1 MKKSLKCFNVVTII
15 ALLLS
20 ITLPS
25 PSAFAEIHKKSWD
38 ELQGNDVRIKAEQVN
53 AEIYRGEVAER
64 EHVFQYTIENTGDT
78 PIQELVLKQNNEN
91 EITFLSQSMK
101 VNGEKLPENKVA
113 DFYVEEKDKGG
124 KLLSSNLKIRDL
136 KSHEK
141 MTVLIKASR
150 TQHFNKEYKQ
160 KISVQ
165 KDQVQIG
172 SMSFDVEGIPSE
184 DKVEAT
190 ADDEADSSK
199 KSVVPSVNNT
209 TKKVDEKLKV
219 SVEDTNKPTSNTE
232 LVKQPVTEAEK
243 QPEKEVA
250 KQSDAEVQAA
260 SENASKVQIQVGD
273 KQGFGDPLYSVI
285 TAGDLVQTGNVTLG
299 LTTDHYGRQSLGYKT
314 NKMTVDVDNDDS
326 TFNSST
332 GAFPTIPA
340 GSKVKKAYLFWTAA
354 MGVPGNITD
363 RKVTEDQVRQ
373 PVKMKMG
380 NKQYAE
386 VSADSIRKADYLP
399 YISNY
404 SGSGAGYVAYADVT
418 NVIAQ
423 QGISQTLTV
432 ANVPQIKDVTGG
444 GYYWGNWNL
453 ILVYENYKE
462 TVKDM
467 KIWEGLVSQKSTA
480 WTDVSVNKIN
490 TPKEGAFK
498 AKFSYFSSQGDPA
511 EKDGYAYDYGE
522 YDFGAGYIKIK
533 NINGKDND
541 ANDSSMTEVQVDGTN
556 EFVTK
561 KYPGYNPDWTNSF
574 STDIHTYHFEGPN
587 QVKNDL
593 KEAKMRFRANGAT
606 GDIYVLNNATFVTEH
621 NAPNLQ
627 VDKKALDS
635 AGKEI
640 KEVKAGE
647 EITYKIE
654 VKNDTKN
661 NQAPVSNVK
670 GFDKLDD
677 RLEYVPGS
685 IQYVTGS
692 NTGQKTD
699 DASDDEAEFVN
710 NQIDFRI
717 GEGADAKDGGVLK
730 PGESAVLTFKVKV
743 KESIKSDTTVKNVVA
758 VKGQDSA
765 EIKYESEDDANVTVT
780 IPKEVPGEIE
790 ARKIASNKSPKLG
803 DEVEYRITFKNK
815 VKDGRLD
822 VLTIEDELPS
832 SLEFVKDS
840 LKAEGVQPEP
850 VELKFENGKIIAK
863 YPAITDMEERSIVF
877 KTKVKENAEIGKEI
891 TNKATVSDKTTSPKN
906 IEEKITPQHKAGRI
920 DAKKKATN
928 KKPKLGEE
936 FEYQISFNNTVEN
949 GKLEAVTIEDEIP
962 ANLEFIQ
969 GSERAE
975 GAGPSPVELK
985 VENGK
990 VIAKYPAITDT
1001 KERSIIFK
1009 VKVKEEAKAGETI
1022 VNKAV
1027 VSDPNGQS
1035 EHPEEK
1041 VTPDYKDGKVDVDK
1055 SVTNQTPKLG
1065 EEVEYRITFHN
1076 TVENGKLEKVMIE
1089 DTLPAGV
1096 EYVKDSLKAEGI
1108 KPEPVELKMENGKII
1123 AKYPEITDTE
1133 KRSIVFKVKV
1143 KDSAKVGEAIV
1154 NKAIAKDPKHD
1165 PVDAK
1170 VVITPQSKKGEI
1182 AATKVVNNEKPKLGE
1197 EIEYRISF
1205 HNTVE
1210 NGKIA
1215 EVRVED
1221 TIPKGL
1227 EYVENSIKAEGEAPS
1242 PVELTVE
1249 AGVVKAK
1256 YIDITDTKERSIV
1269 FKVKV
1274 KEEVEVGKEIVNK
1287 AIVDDT
1293 KHQPIEPE
1301 ERITPQHK
1309 DGIINAAKIVDNP
1322 SPKLGE
1328 EVEYRISFKNT
1339 VENGKLEKVKIED
1352 TIPNGLEYVKGSE
1365 KAEGDKPAPVKLH
1378 VKDGKVIAE
1387 YENITDTKERSI
1399 VFTVKV
1405 KEEAE
1410 IGKEIV
1416 NQAIVDDTKDS
1427 KKPEAKITPLHKDGK
1442 IKAKKSVN
1450 NETPKLGEEVEYR
1463 ISFKNTV
1470 ENGKLAEVKIEDTLP
1485 EGLEYVE
1492 NSLKAEGAGPNPVE
1506 LKMENGKVLAKY
1518 PEITDIEERSIT
1530 FKVKVKEEVKVGE
1543 KIVNKAIVDD
1553 TKHDPINPKAEITPQ
1568 YKDGKIEAEKVVNNP
1583 SPKLE
1588 EEVEYR
1594 ISFKNTVEHGKLAG
1608 VIIEDDLPNGLEYV
1622 KGSLQAEGSKPD
1634 PVELKFENGKVL
1646 AKYPEI
1652 TDTKERSITFK
1663 VKVKGNVSDTII
1675 NQAIVSDTKH
1685 PPETPKAEIIPQ
1697 HKDGKL
1703 EAKKVVNNL
1712 LPKLGEEVEYRI
1724 SFKNTVENG
1733 KLAEVKI
1740 EDTLPEGLEYV
1751 ENSLKAEGAGT
1762 DSVELKFENG
1772 KILAKYPEI
1781 TDTKERSITFKVKV
1795 KDEVKIGGKIVNK
1808 AIIDDTK
1815 KEPETPTAEIT
1826 PQHKDGKVEA
1836 EKTVNNPSP
1845 KLGEEIE
1852 YRISFKNTV
1861 ENGKLAEVKIEDTLP
1876 NGLEYVKDSLQAEGS
1891 KPNPVELKVKDGKV
1905 IAKYPE
1911 ITDIEERSIVFKAK
1925 VKEDFK
1931 VGEGIVNKVVVDDTK
1946 DPKTREVTV
1955 TPEYKDGKLKA
1966 EKFVNNKKPKLGE
1979 EVEYR
1984 INFKNTVENG
1994 KLVEVKVEDE
2004 IPAGLEYV
2012 ENSLQAEGSKPNPV
2026 ELKFENG
2033 KVMAKYPVITDTKE
2047 RSIVFKAKVKEEAEI
2062 GKEIVNKAIVVDT
2075 THEPEKPYVEITPQ
2089 YKDGKI
2095 VAEKVANNHKPKL
2108 GEEVEYRI
2116 RFKNTVENG
2125 KLAEVNIKDT
2135 LPKGLEYVE
2144 GSITAEGSKP
2154 KPVELKVENGKV
2166 TAKYPAITD
2175 TEERSI
2181 VFKAKVKESVKAGEE
2196 IVNEAI
2202 VDDTKNV
2209 PEEPYVPIT
2218 PQYKDGKIEA
2228 RKEVSNHEP
2237 KLGEEIEYRI
2247 IFNNTVKDGKLA
2259 EVKIEDE
2266 IPAGLEFVQGSE
2278 KAEGDEPKPVE
2289 LKVENG
2295 KVIAT
2300 YSEIIDTKERS
2311 IAFKVKV
2318 KDSVAI
2324 GKGITNKA
2332 IIHVDDPNHPIIEP
2346 TAKITPQYKDGKVKA
2361 DKKVSK
2367 KDPKLGEEIEYRISF
2382 HNTVKDGKLAEVKIE
2397 DEIPSGLEYV
2407 KDSLKAEGEEPAP
2420 VELKEEAG
2428 KVTAKYEN
2436 ITDTKERSII
2446 FKVKVKDSVEVDKAI
2461 VNKAIVDDTKNPPE
2475 RPEVYITP
2483 QHKDGKVKA
2492 DKKVSKKDPKLGE
2505 EVEYQIRFKNTVENG
2520 KLAEVKIEDQLPT
2533 GLEYVKDS
2541 LKSEG
2546 NEPNPVE
2553 LKEEAGKIT
2562 AKYENITDTAERSI
2576 IFKVKVTEVAKV
2588 GKKIVNTAIVDDDNP
2603 KNPPQKPEAI
2613 ITPEYKDGKLKAEK
2627 TVNNP
2632 APKLGEEVE
2641 YRITFRNVVE
2651 HGKVAKVKIKD
2662 ELPSSLEFVE
2672 GSERAEGENP
2682 KPLHVKVKNGIVLAE
2697 YPEIVDTKER
2707 SIIFKV
2713 KVKEKAKVG
2722 EEIVNT
2728 AVVEDTINPPEQP
2741 NVTIQPQYKDGALQA
2756 EKTVSNQEPKLGEEV
2771 EYRISFENTVENGRL
2786 TEVKVEDEIPAG
2798 LEYVQ
2803 DSIKSDGPEPNP
2815 VELKVEN
2822 GKVTVKYPEITDMK
2836 KRSIIFKVKVQETV
2850 QVGKEIINKAIVDDN
2865 NPTTPPV
2872 ESLIPI
2878 TPQYKDG
2885 KLEARK
2891 EVSNHEPKLGEEIE
2905 YRITFNG
2912 TVDGGK
2918 LVDVKIEDEIP
2929 AGLEYVKDSLEA
2941 VGDKPV
2947 PTELKVENGKVTA
2960 KYPEITDTKERSII
2974 FKAKVK
2980 ETVKVG
2986 GEITNKAIIHVDD
2999 PNHPVIEPTATIKP
3013 EYKDGQLKAMKAV
3026 SNKEPKLGEEVEYRI
3041 SFKNTVEN
3049 GKVAEVKVEDEIP
3062 AGLEYVQDSLRFE
3075 GAEPNPVELKV
3086 EFGKVI
3092 AKYLDIADRKE
3103 RSIIFK
3109 AKVKETVETGEKIV
3123 NKAIVGDT
3131 INQPEEPVVSITP
3144 QYKDGM
3150 LKAEK
3155 EVSNKEPKLGEE
3167 VEYRISFKNTVEN
3180 GKLAEVKIEDQLPD
3194 GLEYV
3199 KDSVKAKGAIEVK
3212 VENGKLTAKYENII
3226 DTKERNITFKVKVKE
3241 KAGEEIVNRAIVDD
3255 GINQPLEPTVSIK
3268 PKEPEVKPED
3278 PKEPEVKPED
3288 PKEPEVKPEDP
3299 KEPEVKPED
3308 PKEPE
3313 VKPEDPKEPEVKP
3326 EDPKEPEVKPEDP
3339 KEPEVKPEDPKEP
3352 EVKPE
3357 DPKEPEVKPED
3368 PKEPEVKPEDPKE
3381 PEVKPEDPKEPEVKP
3396 EDPKEPEVKPED
3408 PKEPEVKP
3416 EDPKEPEVKP
3426 EDPKEPEV
3434 KPEDPKEP
3442 EVKPEDPKE
3451 PEVKPEDPKEP
3462 EVKPED
3468 PKEPEVKPEDPK
3480 EPEVKP
3486 EDPKEPEVKPEDPKE
3501 PEVKLEK
3508 PEVRLEKLIKEPQV
3522 KVERELPKTGAAS
3535 PWMVSVGA
3543 GISFLVGG
3551 VLFVLGRRRKQ

>member
-38 ELQGNDVRIKAEQVN
+38 ELQGSDVRIKAEQVN

-423 QGISQTLTV
+423 QGISQTVTV
-432 ANVPQIKDVTGG
+432 ANVPQIKFEKGS

-574 STDIHTYHFEGPN
+574 STDIHTYHLEGPN

-780 IPKEVPGEIE
+780 IPKEVSGEIE

-863 YPAITDMEERSIVF
+863 YSAITDMEERSIVF

-906 IEEKITPQHKAGRI
+906 IEEKITPQHKAGKI

-990 VIAKYPAITDT
+990 VIAKYPEITDT

-1399 VFTVKV
+1399 VFKVKV

-1568 YKDGKIEAEKVVNNP
+1568 YKDGKIEAEKIVNNP

-1594 ISFKNTVEHGKLAG
+1594 ISFKNTVEHGKLAE

-1622 KGSLQAEGSKPD
+1622 KGSLQAEGSKPN

-1703 EAKKVVNNL
+1703 EAKKVVNNET
-1712 LPKLGEEVEYRI
+1712 PKLGEEVEYRI

-1762 DSVELKFENG
+1762 DSVELTFENG
-1772 KILAKYPEI
+1772 KIMAKYPEI

-1815 KEPETPTAEIT
+1815 KEPEIPTAEIT

-1955 TPEYKDGKLKA
+1955 TPEYKDGKLTA

-2181 VFKAKVKESVKAGEE
+2181 VFKAKVKESVKVGEE
-2196 IVNEAI
+2196 IVNEVI

-2259 EVKIEDE
+2259 ELKIEDE

-2278 KAEGDEPKPVE
+2278 KAEGAEPKPME

-2300 YSEIIDTKERS
+2300 YAEIMDTEERS
-2311 IAFKVKV
+2311 IVFKVKV
-2318 KDSVAI
+2318 KESVTI
-2324 GKGITNKA
+2324 GKAITNKA

-2346 TAKITPQYKDGKVKA
+2346 TAKITPQYKDGKIIA
-2361 DKKVSK
+2361 HKKVNNDK
-2367 KDPKLGEEIEYRISF
+2367 PKLGEEIEYRISF
-2382 HNTVKDGKLAEVKIE
+2382 SNTVKDGKLAEVKIE

-2407 KDSLKAEGEEPAP
+2407 KDSLKAEGDEPAP

-2446 FKVKVKDSVEVDKAI
+2446 FKVKVKDTAEVDKAI

-2475 RPEVYITP
+2475 RPEVDITP

-2541 LKSEG
+2541 LKAEG

-2822 GKVTVKYPEITDMK
+2822 GKVTAKYPEITDMK

-3013 EYKDGQLKAMKAV
+3013 EYKDGKLKATKAV

-3278 PKEPEVKPED
+3278 PKEPEVK
-3288 PKEPEVKPEDP
+3288 
-3299 KEPEVKPED
+3299 
-3308 PKEPE
+3308 
-3313 VKPEDPKEPEVKP
+3313 
-3326 EDPKEPEVKPEDP
+3326 
-3339 KEPEVKPEDPKEP
+3339 
-3352 EVKPE
+3352 
-3357 DPKEPEVKPED
+3357 
-3368 PKEPEVKPEDPKE
+3368 
-3381 PEVKPEDPKEPEVKP
+3381 
-3396 EDPKEPEVKPED
+3396 
-3408 PKEPEVKP
+3408 
-3416 EDPKEPEVKP
+3416 
-3426 EDPKEPEV
+3426 
-3434 KPEDPKEP
+3434 
-3442 EVKPEDPKE
+3442 
-3451 PEVKPEDPKEP
+3451 
-3462 EVKPED
+3462 
-3468 PKEPEVKPEDPK
+3468 
-3480 EPEVKP
+3480 
-3486 EDPKEPEVKPEDPKE
+3486 
-3501 PEVKLEK
+3501 LEK

>member
-1 MKKSLKCFNVVTII
+1 MKQVLKCFNVVTMIT
-15 ALLLS
+15 LLLS
-20 ITLPS
+20 IILPS
-25 PSAFAEIHKKSWD
+25 PSAFATEINKKSWD
-38 ELQGNDVRIKAEQVN
+38 ELQGNDVKIKAEQVN
-53 AEIYRGEVAER
+53 AEIYKGEVAER
-64 EHVFQYTIENTGDT
+64 EHVFQYTIENTGAT

-91 EITFLSQSMK
+91 EITFPSQSVK

-124 KLLSSNLKIRDL
+124 KVLSSNLKIKDL

-141 MTVLIKASR
+141 MTVLIKAR
-150 TQHFNKEYKQ
+150 RAQHFNKEYKQ

-165 KDQVQIG
+165 KDQLQIG
-172 SMSFDVEGIPSE
+172 NMSVDVEGIPSE
-184 DKVEAT
+184 DKVEANT
-190 ADDEADSSK
+190 DDEADSSK
-199 KSVVPSVNNT
+199 KEIGSPADAKS
-209 TKKVDEKLKV
+209 KEVDGKLKV
-219 SVEDTNKPTSNTE
+219 SAGDKNKPTANTE
-232 LVKQPVTEAEK
+232 LVKQPVDKDEKKLEKEAEN
-243 QPEKEVA
+243 
-250 KQSDAEVQAA
+250 QSDAKVQAA
-260 SENASKVQIQVGD
+260 SENASKVQMQTGD
-273 KQGFGDPLYSVI
+273 KQGFGDPLYSTI
-285 TAGDLVQTGNVTLG
+285 TAGNLVQTGNVTLG
-299 LTTDHYGRQSLGYKT
+299 LTTDHYGRQSMGYKT

-332 GAFPTIPA
+332 GAFPNIPA

-354 MGVPGNITD
+354 MGLPGNIAD

-380 NKQYAE
+380 NKEYAD
-386 VSADSIRKADYLP
+386 VTADSIRKADYLP

-480 WTDVSVNKIN
+480 WTDISVNKIN

-574 STDIHTYHFEGPN
+574 STDIHTYHLEGPT

-593 KEAKMRFRANGAT
+593 KEAKMRFRANGGG

-635 AGKEI
+635 AGKEV
-640 KEVKAGE
+640 KEIKAGE
-647 EITYKIE
+647 EFTYQIE

-685 IQYVTGS
+685 IQYISGS
-692 NTGQKTD
+692 NKGNKTD
-699 DASDDEAEFVN
+699 NASDDEAEFVN
-710 NQIDFRI
+710 NQIDFRV
-717 GEGADAKDGGVLK
+717 GEGANAKDGGVLK
-730 PGESAVLTFKVKV
+730 PGESAIITFKVKV
-743 KESIKSDTTVKNVVA
+743 KASVQSDTTIKNIVA
-758 VKGQDSA
+758 VKGKDST
-765 EIKYESEDDANVTVT
+765 EVNYETTDDANVTVT
-780 IPKEVPGEIE
+780 LPKEVPGEIE
-790 ARKIASNKSPKLG
+790 ARKIASNKTPKLG

-815 VKDGRLD
+815 TKDGRLD

-832 SLEFVKDS
+832 NLEYVKDS
-840 LKAEGVQPEP
+840 LKAEGAKPEP
-850 VELKFENGKIIAK
+850 VELKFENGKVMAK
-863 YPAITDMEERSIVF
+863 YPEIMDMEERSIVF
-877 KTKVKENAEIGKEI
+877 KTKVKETAKIGEEIV
-891 TNKATVSDKTTSPKN
+891 NKATVSDKTNPPKDL
-906 IEEKITPQHKAGRI
+906 EEKITPQHKAGKI
-920 DAKKKATN
+920 AAKKKATN

-936 FEYQISFNNTVEN
+936 VEYQISFKNTVEN
-949 GKLEAVTIEDEIP
+949 GKLDAVTIEDEIP
-962 ANLEFIQ
+962 ANLEFVQ

-975 GAGPSPVELK
+975 GAEPNPVELK

-990 VIAKYPAITDT
+990 VIAKYPEITDT
-1001 KERSIIFK
+1001 KERSISF
-1009 VKVKEEAKAGETI
+1009 KVKEEAKAGETI

-1027 VSDPNGQS
+1027 VSEPNGQS

-1041 VTPDYKDGKVDVDK
+1041 ITPDYKYGKVDVEK

-1065 EEVEYRITFHN
+1065 EEVEYRITFYN
-1076 TVENGKLEKVMIE
+1076 TVENGKLEKVLVE
-1089 DTLPAGV
+1089 DTLPKGV

-1108 KPEPVELKMENGKII
+1108 KPEPVELKVEDGKVM

-1154 NKAIAKDPKHD
+1154 NKAIAKDPKNE
-1165 PVDAK
+1165 PAESK

-1182 AATKVVNNEKPKLGE
+1182 AATKVVNNKKPKLGE

-1210 NGKIA
+1210 NGKLE

-1227 EYVENSIKAEGEAPS
+1227 EYVENSIKAEGEAPG
-1242 PVELTVE
+1242 PVELAVE
-1249 AGVVKAK
+1249 NGIVKAK
-1256 YIDITDTKERSIV
+1256 YIDIMDMKERSIV

-1274 KEEVEVGKEIVNK
+1274 KEEAKVDKEIVNK

-1293 KHQPIEPE
+1293 KNPPIEPE
-1301 ERITPQHK
+1301 ERITPQYK
-1309 DGIINAAKIVDNP
+1309 DGIIDSKKTVDNP

-1339 VENGKLEKVKIED
+1339 VENGKLEKVTIED
-1352 TIPNGLEYVKGSE
+1352 IIPNGLEYVKGSE
-1365 KAEGDKPAPVKLH
+1365 KAEGEKPAPLKLS

-1387 YENITDTKERSI
+1387 YENITDMKERSI
-1399 VFTVKV
+1399 VFKVKV

-1410 IGKEIV
+1410 IGKEII
-1416 NQAIVDDTKDS
+1416 NKAIVDDMKHP
-1427 KKPEAKITPLHKDGK
+1427 KEPEAKITPLHKDGK
-1442 IKAKKSVN
+1442 IKAKKIVN

-1463 ISFKNTV
+1463 ISIKNTV
-1470 ENGKLAEVKIEDTLP
+1470 KYGKL
-1485 EGLEYVE
+1485 
-1492 NSLKAEGAGPNPVE
+1492 
-1506 LKMENGKVLAKY
+1506 
-1518 PEITDIEERSIT
+1518 TD
-1530 FKVKVKEEVKVGE
+1530 
-1543 KIVNKAIVDD
+1543 
-1553 TKHDPINPKAEITPQ
+1553 
-1568 YKDGKIEAEKVVNNP
+1568 
-1583 SPKLE
+1583 
-1588 EEVEYR
+1588 
-1594 ISFKNTVEHGKLAG
+1594 
-1608 VIIEDDLPNGLEYV
+1608 VI
-1622 KGSLQAEGSKPD
+1622 
-1634 PVELKFENGKVL
+1634 
-1646 AKYPEI
+1646 
-1652 TDTKERSITFK
+1652 
-1663 VKVKGNVSDTII
+1663 
-1675 NQAIVSDTKH
+1675 
-1685 PPETPKAEIIPQ
+1685 
-1697 HKDGKL
+1697 
-1703 EAKKVVNNL
+1703 
-1712 LPKLGEEVEYRI
+1712 
-1724 SFKNTVENG
+1724 
-1733 KLAEVKI
+1733 I

-1772 KILAKYPEI
+1772 KVMAKYPEIMDTEERSIVFKVKVKEEVTVGKKIINKATIDDSQNKPVNPTAEIIPQYKDGKLEAKKMVNNETPKLGEEVEYRISFKNTVEHGKLTEVKIEDDLPNGLEYVKDSVKAVGAKPAPVELKFENGKVMAKYPEI

-1795 KDEVKIGGKIVNK
+1795 KGKVSDWIVNEAIVSDTKHPPETPTAEIIPQHKDGKVKAKKTVNNETPKLGEEVEYRISFKNTVEDGKLAEVKIEDTLPEGLEYVENSVKAEGSKPDPVELKVENGKVMAKYPEITDTEERSITFKVKVKDEVKVGKKIVNK

-1815 KEPETPTAEIT
+1815 NEPETPTAEIT

-1836 EKTVNNPSP
+1836 KKTVNNETP
-1845 KLGEEIE
+1845 KLGEEVE

-1861 ENGKLAEVKIEDTLP
+1861 ENGKLAELKIEDDLP
-1876 NGLEYVKDSLQAEGS
+1876 NGLEYVKDSLRAEGS
-1891 KPNPVELKVKDGKV
+1891 KPDPVELKVKDGKV

-1911 ITDIEERSIVFKAK
+1911 ITDTEERSIVFKAK
-1925 VKEDFK
+1925 VKEEFK

-1946 DPKTREVTV
+1946 DPTTSEVTI

-1984 INFKNTVENG
+1984 ISFKNTVENG

-2004 IPAGLEYV
+2004 IPAGLEFV
-2012 ENSLQAEGSKPNPV
+2012 ENSLQAEGFKPSPV

-2033 KVMAKYPVITDTKE
+2033 KVMAKYLEIADTKE
-2047 RSIVFKAKVKEEAEI
+2047 RSIIFKVKVKEEAEI

-2075 THEPEKPYVEITPQ
+2075 KNEPEEPRVEITPQ

-2095 VAEKVANNHKPKL
+2095 AAQKVANNHKPKL

-2116 RFKNTVENG
+2116 SFKNTIENG
-2125 KLAEVNIKDT
+2125 KLAEVNIKDA
-2135 LPKGLEYVE
+2135 LPNGLEYVE

-2154 KPVELKVENGKV
+2154 KPVELQVKNNKVM
-2166 TAKYPAITD
+2166 AKYPEITD

-2181 VFKAKVKESVKAGEE
+2181 VFKAKVKESAKVGEE

-2202 VDDTKNV
+2202 VDDTKNL

-2228 RKEVSNHEP
+2228 RKEVSNREP

-2247 IFNNTVKDGKLA
+2247 IFNNTVKDGKLV
-2259 EVKIEDE
+2259 EVKIEDK
-2266 IPAGLEFVQGSE
+2266 IPAGLEFVEGSE
-2278 KAEGDEPKPVE
+2278 KAEGEEPKPVE

-2295 KVIAT
+2295 KVMAK
-2300 YSEIIDTKERS
+2300 YSEIMDTKERS
-2311 IAFKVKV
+2311 IVFKVKV
-2318 KDSVAI
+2318 KDSVTI
-2324 GKGITNKA
+2324 GKDITNKA
-2332 IIHVDDPNHPIIEP
+2332 IIHVDDPNHPVIDP
-2346 TAKITPQYKDGKVKA
+2346 TAKITPQYKDGKIA
-2361 DKKVSK
+2361 AHKKVNNHK
-2367 KDPKLGEEIEYRISF
+2367 PKLGEEIEYRISF
-2382 HNTVKDGKLAEVKIE
+2382 NNTVKDGKLAEVKIE
-2397 DEIPSGLEYV
+2397 DEIPFGLEYV
-2407 KDSLKAEGEEPAP
+2407 KDSLKAEGDKPAP

-2428 KVTAKYEN
+2428 KVSAKYEN
-2436 ITDTKERSII
+2436 ITDMKERSII

-2475 RPEVYITP
+2475 RPEVDITP
-2483 QHKDGKVKA
+2483 QHKDGKFKA
-2492 DKKVSKKDPKLGE
+2492 NKKVSKKDPKLGE
-2505 EVEYQIRFKNTVENG
+2505 EVEYRISFNNTVENG
-2520 KLAEVKIEDQLPT
+2520 KLAEVKIEDQLPN

-2541 LKSEG
+2541 LKAEG

-2576 IFKVKVTEVAKV
+2576 IFKVKVTEAVKV

-2613 ITPEYKDGKLKAEK
+2613 ITPEYKNGKIKAEK

-2662 ELPSSLEFVE
+2662 ELPNSLEFVE
-2672 GSERAEGENP
+2672 GSERAEGDSP
-2682 KPLHVKVKNGIVLAE
+2682 KPLHVKVKNGTVLAE
-2697 YPEIVDTKER
+2697 YPEITDTKER
-2707 SIIFKV
+2707 SIVFKG
-2713 KVKEKAKVG
+2713 KVKEKAKIG
-2722 EEIVNT
+2722 EAIVNT
-2728 AVVEDTINPPEQP
+2728 AVVEDTINPPEKP
-2741 NVTIQPQYKDGALQA
+2741 NVAIQPQHKDGALQA
-2756 EKTVSNQEPKLGEEV
+2756 EKTVSNHEPKLGEEV
-2771 EYRISFENTVENGRL
+2771 EYRISFENTVENGKL
-2786 TEVKVEDEIPAG
+2786 TEVKVEDKIPAG

-2822 GKVTVKYPEITDMK
+2822 GKVTAKYPEITDTK
-2836 KRSIIFKVKVQETV
+2836 KRSIIFKAKVQETV
-2850 QVGKEIINKAIVDDN
+2850 QVGKEIINKAVVDDN
-2865 NPTTPPV
+2865 NPTNPPV
-2872 ESLIPI
+2872 ESLVPI

-2912 TVDGGK
+2912 IVDGGK

-2929 AGLEYVKDSLEA
+2929 SVLEYVKDSLKA

-2947 PTELKVENGKVTA
+2947 PTELKVENGKVTVKYPEITDTKERSIIFKVKVKESVKVGEEITNKAIIHVDDPNHPVMEPTATIKPEYKDGKVKATKTVSNKEPKLGEEIEYRISFENTVENGKIAEVKIEDEIPAGLEYVQDSIRFEGAEPNPVELKMEFGKVIA
-2960 KYPEITDTKERSII
+2960 KYLEITDTKERSII

-2980 ETVKVG
+2980 AAPSKG
-2986 GEITNKAIIHVDD
+2986 IT
-2999 PNHPVIEPTATIKP
+2999 
-3013 EYKDGQLKAMKAV
+3013 
-3026 SNKEPKLGEEVEYRI
+3026 
-3041 SFKNTVEN
+3041 
-3049 GKVAEVKVEDEIP
+3049 
-3062 AGLEYVQDSLRFE
+3062 
-3075 GAEPNPVELKV
+3075 
-3086 EFGKVI
+3086 
-3092 AKYLDIADRKE
+3092 
-3103 RSIIFK
+3103 
-3109 AKVKETVETGEKIV
+3109 
-3123 NKAIVGDT
+3123 
-3131 INQPEEPVVSITP
+3131 
-3144 QYKDGM
+3144 
-3150 LKAEK
+3150 
-3155 EVSNKEPKLGEE
+3155 
-3167 VEYRISFKNTVEN
+3167 
-3180 GKLAEVKIEDQLPD
+3180 
-3194 GLEYV
+3194 
-3199 KDSVKAKGAIEVK
+3199 
-3212 VENGKLTAKYENII
+3212 
-3226 DTKERNITFKVKVKE
+3226 
-3241 KAGEEIVNRAIVDD
+3241 NRAIVDD
-3255 GINQPLEPTVSIK
+3255 RINPPLEPTVTILPK
-3268 PKEPEVKPED
+3268 TKEDFKIPEDPKEPEVKPEDPKEPKEPEVKPEDLKEPKEPEVKPEDPKEPKEPEVKPED

-3288 PKEPEVKPEDP
+3288 PKDLKKPEI
-3299 KEPEVKPED
+3299 
-3308 PKEPE
+3308 
-3313 VKPEDPKEPEVKP
+3313 
-3326 EDPKEPEVKPEDP
+3326 
-3339 KEPEVKPEDPKEP
+3339 
-3352 EVKPE
+3352 
-3357 DPKEPEVKPED
+3357 
-3368 PKEPEVKPEDPKE
+3368 
-3381 PEVKPEDPKEPEVKP
+3381 
-3396 EDPKEPEVKPED
+3396 
-3408 PKEPEVKP
+3408 
-3416 EDPKEPEVKP
+3416 
-3426 EDPKEPEV
+3426 
-3434 KPEDPKEP
+3434 
-3442 EVKPEDPKE
+3442 
-3451 PEVKPEDPKEP
+3451 
-3462 EVKPED
+3462 
-3468 PKEPEVKPEDPK
+3468 
-3480 EPEVKP
+3480 
-3486 EDPKEPEVKPEDPKE
+3486 
-3501 PEVKLEK
+3501 
-3508 PEVRLEKLIKEPQV
+3508 RLEKLNKDPQV
-3522 KVERELPKTGAAS
+3522 KVEKELPKTGAAH
-3535 PWMVSVGA
+3535 PWMMSVGA

>member
-1 MKKSLKCFNVVTII
+1 MKKVLKCFNVVTMIT
-15 ALLLS
+15 LLLS
-20 ITLPS
+20 IILPS
-25 PSAFAEIHKKSWD
+25 PSAFATEINKKSWD

-53 AEIYRGEVAER
+53 ALIYKGEVAKR

-78 PIQELVLKQNNEN
+78 PIQELVLKQNNDN
-91 EITFLSQSMK
+91 EIMFLPQSMK
-101 VNGEKLPENKVA
+101 VNGEKLPENKVV
-113 DFYVEEKDKGG
+113 DFYIEEKDKGG
-124 KLLSSNLKIRDL
+124 KLLSSNLKIQDV

-172 SMSFDVEGIPSE
+172 IMFVDVEGIPSE
-184 DKVEAT
+184 DKVEAN
-190 ADDEADSSK
+190 ADDEADNSK
-199 KSVVPSVNNT
+199 KNIGSPADAK
-209 TKKVDEKLKV
+209 TKEVDEKLKV
-219 SVEDTNKPTSNTE
+219 SVEDKNKPTSNTE
-232 LVKQPVTEAEK
+232 LVKQPVAKDEK
-243 QPEKEVA
+243 QLEKEA
-250 KQSDAEVQAA
+250 KNQSDVEVQAA
-260 SENASKVQIQVGD
+260 SENASTVQIQTGD
-273 KQGFGDPLYSVI
+273 KQGFGDPLYSTI
-285 TAGDLVQTGNVTLG
+285 APGNLVQTGNVTLG
-299 LTTDHYGRQSLGYKT
+299 LTTDHYGRQSMGYKT
-314 NKMTVDVDNDDS
+314 NKMTVDIDNDNS

-332 GAFPTIPA
+332 GAFPKIPT

-354 MGVPGNITD
+354 MGTPSDARADYRVSD
-363 RKVTEDQVRQ
+363 EDVRQ

-380 NKQYAE
+380 DKQYAE

-399 YISNY
+399 YIANHY
-404 SGSGAGYVAYADVT
+404 SSGAGYVAYADVT
-418 NVIAQ
+418 NVIAK
-423 QGISQTLTV
+423 QGISQTVTI
-432 ANVPQIKDVTGG
+432 ANVPQIKFEKGS

-480 WTDVSVNKIN
+480 WTDISVNKIN

-511 EKDGYAYDYGE
+511 DNDGYAYDYGE
-522 YDFGAGYIKIK
+522 YDFGLGYQKFK

-541 ANDSSMTEVQVDGTN
+541 VNDSSMTEVQVDGTN

-561 KYPGYNPDWTNSF
+561 KYQGYNPDWTNSF
-574 STDIHTYHFEGPN
+574 STDIHTYHLEGPK

-593 KEAKMRFRANGAT
+593 KEGKMRFRAYGGG
-606 GDIYVLNNATFVTEH
+606 GDIYVLNNTTFVTEH

-635 AGKEI
+635 AGKEV
-640 KEVKAGE
+640 KEIKAGE
-647 EITYKIE
+647 EFTYQIE

-670 GFDKLDD
+670 GFDKLDN

-692 NTGQKTD
+692 NKGQKTD
-699 DASDDEAEFVN
+699 DANDDEAEFVN

-717 GEGADAKDGGVLK
+717 GEGADATDGGVLQ
-730 PGESAVLTFKVKV
+730 PGESAIITFKVKV
-743 KESIKSDTTVKNVVA
+743 KASVQSDTTIKNIVA
-758 VKGQDSA
+758 VKGKDST
-765 EIKYESEDDANVTVT
+765 EVNYETADDANVTVT
-780 IPKEVPGEIE
+780 LPKEVPGEIE
-790 ARKIASNKSPKLG
+790 ATKIASNKTPSLG
-803 DEVEYRITFKNK
+803 DEVEYRITFKNII
-815 VKDGRLD
+815 KDGRLD

-863 YPAITDMEERSIVF
+863 YPEIMDMEERSIVF
-877 KTKVKENAEIGKEI
+877 KTKVKETAKIGEEIV
-891 TNKATVSDKTTSPKN
+891 NKAIISDKTNPPKDL
-906 IEEKITPQHKAGRI
+906 EEKITPQHKAGKI

-928 KKPKLGEE
+928 KRPKLGEE
-936 FEYQISFNNTVEN
+936 VEYQISFKNTVEN

-962 ANLEFIQ
+962 ANLEFVQ

-975 GAGPSPVELK
+975 GAEPNPVELK

-990 VIAKYPAITDT
+990 VIAKYPEITDT

-1009 VKVKEEAKAGETI
+1009 VKVKEEAKIGETI

-1041 VTPDYKDGKVDVDK
+1041 ITPGYKEGKVDVDK

-1076 TVENGKLEKVMIE
+1076 TVENGKLEKVLVE

-1108 KPEPVELKMENGKII
+1108 KPEPVELKMENGKVT
-1123 AKYPEITDTE
+1123 AKYPEITDME
-1133 KRSIVFKVKV
+1133 QRSIVFKVKV
-1143 KDSAKVGEAIV
+1143 KETAKVGEAIV
-1154 NKAIAKDPKHD
+1154 NKAVAKDPKHD
-1165 PVDAK
+1165 PIDAK

-1182 AATKVVNNEKPKLGE
+1182 AAKKVVNNEKPKLGE

-1210 NGKIA
+1210 NGKLA
-1215 EVRVED
+1215 EVRIED
-1221 TIPKGL
+1221 TIPEGL
-1227 EYVENSIKAEGEAPS
+1227 EYIENSVKAEGEAPG

-1256 YIDITDTKERSIV
+1256 YIDIMDTKERSIV

-1274 KEEVEVGKEIVNK
+1274 KEEAKVGKEIVNK

-1293 KHQPIEPE
+1293 KNPPIKPE
-1301 ERITPQHK
+1301 ERITPQYK
-1309 DGIINAAKIVDNP
+1309 EGIIDSKKTVDNP

-1339 VENGKLEKVKIED
+1339 VENGKLEKVKIKD

-1399 VFTVKV
+1399 VFKVKV

-1410 IGKEIV
+1410 VGKEII
-1416 NQAIVDDTKDS
+1416 NKAIVDDTKDS
-1427 KKPEAKITPLHKDGK
+1427 KEPEAKITPLHKDGK

-1470 ENGKLAEVKIEDTLP
+1470 ENGKLTEVKIEDILP
-1485 EGLEYVE
+1485 KGLEYVE

-1506 LKMENGKVLAKY
+1506 LKVENGKVLAKY
-1518 PEITDIEERSIT
+1518 PEITDTEERNII

-1543 KIVNKAIVDD
+1543 KIVNKAIIDD
-1553 TKHDPINPKAEITPQ
+1553 TKNKPETPKVEITPQ
-1568 YKDGKIEAEKVVNNP
+1568 YKDGKLEAKKTVNNET
-1583 SPKLE
+1583 PKLE
-1588 EEVEYR
+1588 EEIEYR
-1594 ISFKNTVEHGKLAG
+1594 ISFKNTVEHGKLTE

-1622 KGSLQAEGSKPD
+1622 KDSLKAAGSKPD
-1634 PVELKFENGKVL
+1634 PVKLKVENGKVL

-1663 VKVKGNVSDTII
+1663 VKVKGNVSDTIV

-1685 PPETPKAEIIPQ
+1685 PPETPTAKITPQ
-1697 HKDGKL
+1697 HKDGKV
-1703 EAKKVVNNL
+1703 EAKKVVNNET
-1712 LPKLGEEVEYRI
+1712 PKLGEEVEYRI

-1751 ENSLKAEGAGT
+1751 ENSVKAEGSKP
-1762 DSVELKFENG
+1762 DPVELKVENG
-1772 KILAKYPEI
+1772 KVLAKYLEI
-1781 TDTKERSITFKVKV
+1781 TDTEERSITFKVKV
-1795 KDEVKIGGKIVNK
+1795 KEEVKIGEKIVNK
-1808 AIIDDTK
+1808 ATIDDRK
-1815 KEPETPTAEIT
+1815 NKPETPKAEIT

-1836 EKTVNNPSP
+1836 KKVVNNETP
-1845 KLGEEIE
+1845 KLGEEVE

-1861 ENGKLAEVKIEDTLP
+1861 ENGKLAEVRIEDNLP
-1876 NGLEYVKDSLQAEGS
+1876 NGLEYVKDSLRAEGS
-1891 KPNPVELKVKDGKV
+1891 KPEPVELQVKDGKV
-1905 IAKYPE
+1905 IAEYPE
-1911 ITDIEERSIVFKAK
+1911 ITDTKERSIVFKAK

-1931 VGEGIVNKVVVDDTK
+1931 AGEGIVNKVVVDDTK
-1946 DPKTREVTV
+1946 DPTTSEVTI

-1966 EKFVNNKKPKLGE
+1966 EKVVNNKKPKLGE

-1984 INFKNTVENG
+1984 ISFKNTVENG
-1994 KLVEVKVEDE
+1994 KLTEVKVEDE
-2004 IPAGLEYV
+2004 IPTGLEYV
-2012 ENSLQAEGSKPNPV
+2012 ENSLKAEGSKPSPV
-2026 ELKFENG
+2026 ELKVENG
-2033 KVMAKYPVITDTKE
+2033 KVLAKYPAITDTKE
-2047 RSIVFKAKVKEEAEI
+2047 RSIAFKVKVKEEAEI

-2075 THEPEKPYVEITPQ
+2075 THEPEKPHVAIIPQ

-2095 VAEKVANNHKPKL
+2095 TAQKVANNHKPKL

-2116 RFKNTVENG
+2116 SFKNTVENG

-2135 LPKGLEYVE
+2135 LPTGLEYVE
-2144 GSITAEGSKP
+2144 GSIMAEGSKP
-2154 KPVELKVENGKV
+2154 KPVELQVKNNKVM
-2166 TAKYPAITD
+2166 AKYPAITD
-2175 TEERSI
+2175 TEERII
-2181 VFKAKVKESVKAGEE
+2181 VFKAKVKENVKAGEE

-2202 VDDTKNV
+2202 VDDTKNL

-2266 IPAGLEFVQGSE
+2266 IPAGLEFVEGSE
-2278 KAEGDEPKPVE
+2278 KAEGEEPKPVE

-2295 KVIAT
+2295 KIMAK
-2300 YSEIIDTKERS
+2300 YSEIMDTKERS
-2311 IAFKVKV
+2311 IVFKVKV

-2332 IIHVDDPNHPIIEP
+2332 IIHVDDPNHPITEP
-2346 TAKITPQYKDGKVKA
+2346 TAKITPQYKDGKINA
-2361 DKKVSK
+2361 HKKVNNHK
-2367 KDPKLGEEIEYRISF
+2367 PKLGEEIEYRISF
-2382 HNTVKDGKLAEVKIE
+2382 SNTVKDGKLAEVKIE
-2397 DEIPSGLEYV
+2397 DEIPSGLEFV
-2407 KDSLKAEGEEPAP
+2407 KDSLKAEGDKPVP

-2428 KVTAKYEN
+2428 KVIAKYNN
-2436 ITDTKERSII
+2436 ITDMKERSII

-2461 VNKAIVDDTKNPPE
+2461 VNKAIVDDTKNPQE
-2475 RPEVYITP
+2475 RPEVDITP

-2505 EVEYQIRFKNTVENG
+2505 EVEYRISFKNTVENG

-2541 LKSEG
+2541 LKAEG

-2576 IFKVKVTEVAKV
+2576 SFKVKVTEAAKV
-2588 GKKIVNTAIVDDDNP
+2588 GKKIVNTAIVDDHNP

-2662 ELPSSLEFVE
+2662 ELPSGLEFVE

-2713 KVKEKAKVG
+2713 KVKEKAKIG
-2722 EEIVNT
+2722 EEIVNK
-2728 AVVEDTINPPEQP
+2728 AIVEDTINPPEQP
-2741 NVTIQPQYKDGALQA
+2741 IIAIQPQYKEGALQA
-2756 EKTVSNQEPKLGEEV
+2756 EKTVSNHEPKLGEEV
-2771 EYRISFENTVENGRL
+2771 EYRISFENTIENGKL

-2803 DSIKSDGPEPNP
+2803 DSVKSDGPEPNP
-2815 VELKVEN
+2815 VELHVEN
-2822 GKVTVKYPEITDMK
+2822 GKVTAKYPEITDTK
-2836 KRSIIFKVKVQETV
+2836 KRSIIFKVRVQETV
-2850 QVGKEIINKAIVDDN
+2850 QVGKEIINKVIVDDN

-2872 ESLIPI
+2872 EPLIPI

-2947 PTELKVENGKVTA
+2947 PTELTVENGKVTA
-2960 KYPEITDTKERSII
+2960 KYPEIMDTKERSII
-2974 FKAKVK
+2974 FKVKVK

-3013 EYKDGQLKAMKAV
+3013 EYKDGKLKATKTV
-3026 SNKEPKLGEEVEYRI
+3026 SNKEPKLEEEVEYRI
-3041 SFKNTVEN
+3041 SFENTVEN
-3049 GKVAEVKVEDEIP
+3049 GKLAVVKVEDEIP

-3075 GAEPNPVELKV
+3075 GAEPNPIELKM

-3092 AKYLDIADRKE
+3092 AKYLEITDTKE

-3109 AKVKETVETGEKIV
+3109 AKVKASPSKGIT
-3123 NKAIVGDT
+3123 NKAV
-3131 INQPEEPVVSITP
+3131 
-3144 QYKDGM
+3144 
-3150 LKAEK
+3150 
-3155 EVSNKEPKLGEE
+3155 
-3167 VEYRISFKNTVEN
+3167 
-3180 GKLAEVKIEDQLPD
+3180 
-3194 GLEYV
+3194 
-3199 KDSVKAKGAIEVK
+3199 
-3212 VENGKLTAKYENII
+3212 
-3226 DTKERNITFKVKVKE
+3226 
-3241 KAGEEIVNRAIVDD
+3241 VDD
-3255 GINQPLEPTVSIK
+3255 KINPPLEPTVTILPK
-3268 PKEPEVKPED
+3268 TKEDFKIPEDPKEPKVKPED
-3278 PKEPEVKPED
+3278 PKEPKEPKVKPED
-3288 PKEPEVKPEDP
+3288 PKE
-3299 KEPEVKPED
+3299 
-3308 PKEPE
+3308 
-3313 VKPEDPKEPEVKP
+3313 
-3326 EDPKEPEVKPEDP
+3326 
-3339 KEPEVKPEDPKEP
+3339 
-3352 EVKPE
+3352 
-3357 DPKEPEVKPED
+3357 
-3368 PKEPEVKPEDPKE
+3368 
-3381 PEVKPEDPKEPEVKP
+3381 
-3396 EDPKEPEVKPED
+3396 
-3408 PKEPEVKP
+3408 
-3416 EDPKEPEVKP
+3416 
-3426 EDPKEPEV
+3426 
-3434 KPEDPKEP
+3434 
-3442 EVKPEDPKE
+3442 
-3451 PEVKPEDPKEP
+3451 
-3462 EVKPED
+3462 
-3468 PKEPEVKPEDPK
+3468 
-3480 EPEVKP
+3480 
-3486 EDPKEPEVKPEDPKE
+3486 
-3501 PEVKLEK
+3501 
-3508 PEVRLEKLIKEPQV
+3508 
-3522 KVERELPKTGAAS
+3522 
-3535 PWMVSVGA
+3535 
-3543 GISFLVGG
+3543 
-3551 VLFVLGRRRKQ
+3551 

>member
-1 MKKSLKCFNVVTII
+1 MKKVLKCFNVVTMIT
-15 ALLLS
+15 LLLS
-20 ITLPS
+20 IILPS
-25 PSAFAEIHKKSWD
+25 PSAFATEINKKSWD
-38 ELQGNDVRIKAEQVN
+38 ELQGNDVKIKAEQVN

-64 EHVFQYTIENTGDT
+64 EHVFQYTIENTGHT
-78 PIQELVLKQNNEN
+78 PIQELVMKQNNDN
-91 EITFLSQSMK
+91 EIMFLPQSMK
-101 VNGEKLPENKVA
+101 VNGERLPENKVA

-124 KLLSSNLKIRDL
+124 KLLSSNLKIQDL

-172 SMSFDVEGIPSE
+172 TMSVDVEVIPSE
-184 DKVEAT
+184 DKVEAN

-199 KSVVPSVNNT
+199 KEVGSPVDNATN
-209 TKKVDEKLKV
+209 KADEKQKA
-219 SVEDTNKPTSNTE
+219 SVEDKNKPTSNTE
-232 LVKQPVTEAEK
+232 LVKKPVAKDEK
-243 QPEKEVA
+243 QLEKEKKQSPVAA
-250 KQSDAEVQAA
+250 KQSDTEVQAT
-260 SENASKVQIQVGD
+260 SENASKVQIQTGD
-273 KQGFGDPLYSVI
+273 KQGFGDPLYSTI
-285 TAGDLVQTGNVTLG
+285 AAGDLVQTGNVTLG
-299 LTTDHYGRQSLGYKT
+299 LTDNYYTRQSVGGKV
-314 NKMTVDVDNDDS
+314 NKKAVDIDNDDN

-332 GAFPTIPA
+332 GAFPNIPA

-354 MGVPGNITD
+354 MGTPSDARTD
-363 RKVTEDQVRQ
+363 YRVSDEDVRQ

-399 YISNY
+399 YIANHY
-404 SGSGAGYVAYADVT
+404 SSGAGYVAYADVT
-418 NVIAQ
+418 NVIAK
-423 QGISQTLTV
+423 QGISQTVTV
-432 ANVPQIKDVTGG
+432 ANVPQIKFEKGS

-480 WTDVSVNKIN
+480 WTDISVNKIN

-511 EKDGYAYDYGE
+511 ENDGYAYDYGE
-522 YDFGAGYIKIK
+522 YDFGLGYQKFK

-541 ANDSSMTEVQVDGTN
+541 VNDSSMTEVQVDGTN

-574 STDIHTYHFEGPN
+574 STDIHTYHLEGPK

-593 KEAKMRFRANGAT
+593 KEGKMRFRANGGG
-606 GDIYVLNNATFVTEH
+606 GDIYVLNNTTFVTEH

-640 KEVKAGE
+640 KEVKVGE
-647 EITYKIE
+647 EITYQIE

-670 GFDKLDD
+670 GFDKLDN

-685 IQYVTGS
+685 IQYISGS
-692 NTGQKTD
+692 NKGQKTD
-699 DASDDEAEFVN
+699 DANDDEAEFVN

-717 GEGADAKDGGVLK
+717 GEGADATDGGVLQ
-730 PGESAVLTFKVKV
+730 PGESVIITFKVKV
-743 KESIKSDTTVKNVVA
+743 KESIQSDTTVKNVVA
-758 VKGQDSA
+758 VKGQDST
-765 EIKYESEDDANVTVT
+765 EIKYESEDDANITVT
-780 IPKEVPGEIE
+780 TPKEVPGEIE
-790 ARKIASNKSPKLG
+790 ATKIASNKTPSLG

-815 VKDGRLD
+815 AKDGRLD

-840 LKAEGVQPEP
+840 LKAEGAKPEP
-850 VELKFENGKIIAK
+850 VELKFENGKVIAK
-863 YPAITDMEERSIVF
+863 YPEITDMEERSIVF
-877 KTKVKENAEIGKEI
+877 KTKVKETAKIGEEVV
-891 TNKATVSDKTTSPKN
+891 NKAIVSDKTNPPKN
-906 IEEKITPQHKAGRI
+906 LEEKITPQYKAGKI

-936 FEYQISFNNTVEN
+936 VEYQISFKNTVEN

-962 ANLEFIQ
+962 ANLEFVQ

-990 VIAKYPAITDT
+990 VIAKYPEITDT
-1001 KERSIIFK
+1001 EERSIIFK
-1009 VKVKEEAKAGETI
+1009 VKVKKEAKVGETI
-1022 VNKAV
+1022 VNKAI

-1041 VTPDYKDGKVDVDK
+1041 ITPGYKDGKVDVDK

-1089 DTLPAGV
+1089 DTLPEGV

-1108 KPEPVELKMENGKII
+1108 KPEPVELKMENGKVT
-1123 AKYPEITDTE
+1123 ATYPEITDME
-1133 KRSIVFKVKV
+1133 QRSIVFRVKV
-1143 KDSAKVGEAIV
+1143 KETAKVGEAIV
-1154 NKAIAKDPKHD
+1154 NKAVAKDPKHD
-1165 PVDAK
+1165 PTDAK

-1182 AATKVVNNEKPKLGE
+1182 AATKVVNNERPKPGE

-1210 NGKIA
+1210 NGKLA
-1215 EVRVED
+1215 EMRVED
-1221 TIPKGL
+1221 AIPTGL
-1227 EYVENSIKAEGEAPS
+1227 EYVENSIKAEGEAPG
-1242 PVELTVE
+1242 PVELTFE

-1274 KEEVEVGKEIVNK
+1274 KEEAKIGKEIINK

-1293 KHQPIEPE
+1293 KNPPIEPE
-1301 ERITPQHK
+1301 ERITPQYK
-1309 DGIINAAKIVDNP
+1309 DGIIDSKKTVDNP

-1352 TIPNGLEYVKGSE
+1352 TIPNGLEYVKDSE

-1399 VFTVKV
+1399 VFKVKV

-1410 IGKEIV
+1410 VGKEIV
-1416 NQAIVDDTKDS
+1416 NKAIVDDTKDS
-1427 KKPEAKITPLHKDGK
+1427 KEPEAKITPLHKDGK
-1442 IKAKKSVN
+1442 IKAKKVVN
-1450 NETPKLGEEVEYR
+1450 NVSPKLGEEVEYR

-1492 NSLKAEGAGPNPVE
+1492 NSLKAEGSKPEPVE
-1506 LKMENGKVLAKY
+1506 LKVENGKVVAKY
-1518 PEITDIEERSIT
+1518 PEITDTEERSIT
-1530 FKVKVKEEVKVGE
+1530 FKVKVKEEVKVDE
-1543 KIVNKAIVDD
+1543 KIVNKAIIDD
-1553 TKHDPINPKAEITPQ
+1553 TKNKPETPKAEITPQ
-1568 YKDGKIEAEKVVNNP
+1568 
-1583 SPKLE
+1583 
-1588 EEVEYR
+1588 
-1594 ISFKNTVEHGKLAG
+1594 
-1608 VIIEDDLPNGLEYV
+1608 
-1622 KGSLQAEGSKPD
+1622 
-1634 PVELKFENGKVL
+1634 
-1646 AKYPEI
+1646 
-1652 TDTKERSITFK
+1652 
-1663 VKVKGNVSDTII
+1663 
-1675 NQAIVSDTKH
+1675 
-1685 PPETPKAEIIPQ
+1685 
-1697 HKDGKL
+1697 HKDGKV
-1703 EAKKVVNNL
+1703 EAKKVVNNPS
-1712 LPKLGEEVEYRI
+1712 PKLGEEVEYRI

-1740 EDTLPEGLEYV
+1740 ED
-1751 ENSLKAEGAGT
+1751 N
-1762 DSVELKFENG
+1762 
-1772 KILAKYPEI
+1772 
-1781 TDTKERSITFKVKV
+1781 
-1795 KDEVKIGGKIVNK
+1795 
-1808 AIIDDTK
+1808 
-1815 KEPETPTAEIT
+1815 
-1826 PQHKDGKVEA
+1826 
-1836 EKTVNNPSP
+1836 
-1845 KLGEEIE
+1845 
-1852 YRISFKNTV
+1852 
-1861 ENGKLAEVKIEDTLP
+1861 LP
-1876 NGLEYVKDSLQAEGS
+1876 NGLEYVKDSVKAEGS
-1891 KPNPVELKVKDGKV
+1891 KLEPVELQVKDGKV

-1911 ITDIEERSIVFKAK
+1911 ITDTEERSVVFKAK

-1931 VGEGIVNKVVVDDTK
+1931 VGDGIVNKVVVDDTK
-1946 DPKTREVTV
+1946 DPTTSEVTI

-1984 INFKNTVENG
+1984 IRFKNTVENG
-1994 KLVEVKVEDE
+1994 KLTEVKVEDE

-2012 ENSLQAEGSKPNPV
+2012 ENSLKAEGSKPGPV
-2026 ELKFENG
+2026 ELKVENG
-2033 KVMAKYPVITDTKE
+2033 KVMAKYPAITDTKE
-2047 RSIVFKAKVKEEAEI
+2047 RSIAFKVKVKGEAEI

-2075 THEPEKPYVEITPQ
+2075 TNEPEQPHVVITPQ

-2095 VAEKVANNHKPKL
+2095 VAQKVVNNHKPKL

-2135 LPKGLEYVE
+2135 LPNGLEYVE
-2144 GSITAEGSKP
+2144 NSVKAEGSKP
-2154 KPVELKVENGKV
+2154 EPVELQVKSNKVM
-2166 TAKYPAITD
+2166 AKYPAITD
-2175 TEERSI
+2175 TEERSV

-2196 IVNEAI
+2196 ILNEAV
-2202 VDDTKNV
+2202 VDDTKNL

-2247 IFNNTVKDGKLA
+2247 VFNNTVQDGKLA

-2266 IPAGLEFVQGSE
+2266 VPAGLEFVQGSE
-2278 KAEGDEPKPVE
+2278 KAEGEEPKPVE

-2295 KVIAT
+2295 KVMAK
-2300 YSEIIDTKERS
+2300 YSEIMDTKERS
-2311 IAFKVKV
+2311 IVFKVKV

-2332 IIHVDDPNHPIIEP
+2332 IIHVDDPNHPITEP
-2346 TAKITPQYKDGKVKA
+2346 TAKITPQYKDGKITA
-2361 DKKVSK
+2361 HKKVNNHK
-2367 KDPKLGEEIEYRISF
+2367 PKLGEEIEYRISF
-2382 HNTVKDGKLAEVKIE
+2382 SNTVKDGKLAEVKIE
-2397 DEIPSGLEYV
+2397 DKIPSGLEFV
-2407 KDSLKAEGEEPAP
+2407 KDSLKAEGDKPAP

-2428 KVTAKYEN
+2428 KIIAKYEN
-2436 ITDTKERSII
+2436 ITDMKERNII
-2446 FKVKVKDSVEVDKAI
+2446 FKVKVKDDVEVDKAI
-2461 VNKAIVDDTKNPPE
+2461 VNKAIVDDSQNPVE
-2475 RPEVYITP
+2475 RPEVEITP
-2483 QHKDGKVKA
+2483 EYKDGKVKA

-2505 EVEYQIRFKNTVENG
+2505 EVEYQISFKNTVENG

-2533 GLEYVKDS
+2533 GLEYVKGS
-2541 LKSEG
+2541 LKAGG

-2576 IFKVKVTEVAKV
+2576 SFKVKVTEAAKI
-2588 GKKIVNTAIVDDDNP
+2588 GKAIVNKAIVDDNNP

-2627 TVNNP
+2627 TVNND

-2662 ELPSSLEFVE
+2662 ELPSGLEFVE

-2697 YPEIVDTKER
+2697 YPEITDTKER
-2707 SIIFKV
+2707 SIVFKV

-2722 EEIVNT
+2722 EAIVNK
-2728 AVVEDTINPPEQP
+2728 AVVEDTIHPPEQP
-2741 NVTIQPQYKDGALQA
+2741 NIAIQPQYKDGALQA
-2756 EKTVSNQEPKLGEEV
+2756 EKTVSNHEPKLGEEV
-2771 EYRISFENTVENGRL
+2771 EYRISFENTIENGKL

-2815 VELKVEN
+2815 VELHVEN
-2822 GKVTVKYPEITDMK
+2822 GKVTAKYPEITDTK
-2836 KRSIIFKVKVQETV
+2836 KRSIIFKAQVQESV

-2929 AGLEYVKDSLEA
+2929 AGLEYVQDSLKA
-2941 VGDKPV
+2941 VGDKAA
-2947 PTELKVENGKVTA
+2947 PTELIVENGKVIV
-2960 KYPEITDTKERSII
+2960 KYPDIMDTKERSII
-2974 FKAKVK
+2974 FKVKVK

-2999 PNHPVIEPTATIKP
+2999 PNHPVMEPTATIKP
-3013 EYKDGQLKAMKAV
+3013 EYKDGKLKATKTV
-3026 SNKEPKLGEEVEYRI
+3026 SNKEPKLGEEIEYRI
-3041 SFKNTVEN
+3041 SFENTVEN
-3049 GKVAEVKVEDEIP
+3049 GKLAVVKVEDEIP

-3075 GAEPNPVELKV
+3075 GAEPHPIELKM
-3086 EFGKVI
+3086 EFGKVT
-3092 AKYLDIADRKE
+3092 AAYLDIMDTKE

-3109 AKVKETVETGEKIV
+3109 AKVKETVKIGEEIV
-3123 NKAIVGDT
+3123 NKAIVEDT
-3131 INQPEEPVVSITP
+3131 T
-3144 QYKDGM
+3144 
-3150 LKAEK
+3150 
-3155 EVSNKEPKLGEE
+3155 NK
-3167 VEYRISFKNTVEN
+3167 
-3180 GKLAEVKIEDQLPD
+3180 
-3194 GLEYV
+3194 
-3199 KDSVKAKGAIEVK
+3199 
-3212 VENGKLTAKYENII
+3212 
-3226 DTKERNITFKVKVKE
+3226 
-3241 KAGEEIVNRAIVDD
+3241 
-3255 GINQPLEPTVSIK
+3255 PLEPTVSIK

-3308 PKEPE
+3308 PK
-3313 VKPEDPKEPEVKP
+3313 
-3326 EDPKEPEVKPEDP
+3326 
-3339 KEPEVKPEDPKEP
+3339 
-3352 EVKPE
+3352 
-3357 DPKEPEVKPED
+3357 
-3368 PKEPEVKPEDPKE
+3368 
-3381 PEVKPEDPKEPEVKP
+3381 
-3396 EDPKEPEVKPED
+3396 
-3408 PKEPEVKP
+3408 
-3416 EDPKEPEVKP
+3416 
-3426 EDPKEPEV
+3426 
-3434 KPEDPKEP
+3434 
-3442 EVKPEDPKE
+3442 
-3451 PEVKPEDPKEP
+3451 
-3462 EVKPED
+3462 
-3468 PKEPEVKPEDPK
+3468 
-3480 EPEVKP
+3480 
-3486 EDPKEPEVKPEDPKE
+3486 
-3501 PEVKLEK
+3501 
-3508 PEVRLEKLIKEPQV
+3508 
-3522 KVERELPKTGAAS
+3522 
-3535 PWMVSVGA
+3535 
-3543 GISFLVGG
+3543 
-3551 VLFVLGRRRKQ
+3551 

>member
-1 MKKSLKCFNVVTII
+1 MKKVLKCFNVVTMIT
-15 ALLLS
+15 LLLS
-20 ITLPS
+20 IILPS
-25 PSAFAEIHKKSWD
+25 PSAFATEINKKSWD

-53 AEIYRGEVAER
+53 ALIYKGEVAKR

-78 PIQELVLKQNNEN
+78 PIQELVLKQNNDN
-91 EITFLSQSMK
+91 EIMFLPQSMK
-101 VNGEKLPENKVA
+101 VNGEKLPENKVV
-113 DFYVEEKDKGG
+113 DFYIEEKDKGG
-124 KLLSSNLKIRDL
+124 KLLSSNLKIQDV

-172 SMSFDVEGIPSE
+172 IMFVDVEGIPSE
-184 DKVEAT
+184 DKVEAN
-190 ADDEADSSK
+190 ADDEADNSK
-199 KSVVPSVNNT
+199 KNIGSPADAK
-209 TKKVDEKLKV
+209 TKEVDEKLKV
-219 SVEDTNKPTSNTE
+219 SVEDKNKPTSNTE
-232 LVKQPVTEAEK
+232 LVKQPVAKDEK
-243 QPEKEVA
+243 QLEKEA
-250 KQSDAEVQAA
+250 KNQSDVEVQAA
-260 SENASKVQIQVGD
+260 SENASTVQIQTGD
-273 KQGFGDPLYSVI
+273 KQGFGDPLYSTI
-285 TAGDLVQTGNVTLG
+285 APGNLVQTGNVTLG
-299 LTTDHYGRQSLGYKT
+299 LTTDHYGRQSMGYKT
-314 NKMTVDVDNDDS
+314 NKMTVDIDNDNS

-332 GAFPTIPA
+332 GAFPKIPT

-354 MGVPGNITD
+354 MGTPSDARADYRVSD
-363 RKVTEDQVRQ
+363 EDVRQ

-380 NKQYAE
+380 DKQYAE

-399 YISNY
+399 YIANHY
-404 SGSGAGYVAYADVT
+404 SSGAGYVAYADVT
-418 NVIAQ
+418 NVIAK
-423 QGISQTLTV
+423 QGISQTVTI
-432 ANVPQIKDVTGG
+432 ANVPQIKFEKGS

-480 WTDVSVNKIN
+480 WTDISVNKIN

-511 EKDGYAYDYGE
+511 DNDGYAYDYGE
-522 YDFGAGYIKIK
+522 YDFGLGYQKFK

-541 ANDSSMTEVQVDGTN
+541 VNDSSMTEVQVDGTN

-561 KYPGYNPDWTNSF
+561 KYQGYNPDWTNSF
-574 STDIHTYHFEGPN
+574 STDIHTYHLEGPK

-593 KEAKMRFRANGAT
+593 KEGKMRFRAYGGG
-606 GDIYVLNNATFVTEH
+606 GDIYVLNNTTFVTEH

-635 AGKEI
+635 AGKEV
-640 KEVKAGE
+640 KEIKAGE
-647 EITYKIE
+647 EFTYQIE

-670 GFDKLDD
+670 GFDKLDN

-692 NTGQKTD
+692 NKGQKTD
-699 DASDDEAEFVN
+699 DANDDEAEFVN

-717 GEGADAKDGGVLK
+717 GEGADATDGGVLQ
-730 PGESAVLTFKVKV
+730 PGESAIITFKVKV
-743 KESIKSDTTVKNVVA
+743 KASVQSDTTIKNIVA
-758 VKGQDSA
+758 VKGKDST
-765 EIKYESEDDANVTVT
+765 EVNYETADDANVTVT
-780 IPKEVPGEIE
+780 LPKEVPGEIE
-790 ARKIASNKSPKLG
+790 ATKIASNKTPSLG
-803 DEVEYRITFKNK
+803 DEVEYRITFKNII
-815 VKDGRLD
+815 KDGRLD

-863 YPAITDMEERSIVF
+863 YPEIMDMEERSIVF
-877 KTKVKENAEIGKEI
+877 KTKVKETAKIGEEIV
-891 TNKATVSDKTTSPKN
+891 NKAIISDKTNPPKDL
-906 IEEKITPQHKAGRI
+906 EEKITPQHKAGKI

-928 KKPKLGEE
+928 KRPKLGEE
-936 FEYQISFNNTVEN
+936 VEYQISFKNTVEN

-962 ANLEFIQ
+962 ANLEFVQ

-975 GAGPSPVELK
+975 GAEPNPVELK

-990 VIAKYPAITDT
+990 VIAKYPEITDT

-1009 VKVKEEAKAGETI
+1009 VKVKEEAKIGETI

-1041 VTPDYKDGKVDVDK
+1041 ITPGYKEGKVDVDK

-1076 TVENGKLEKVMIE
+1076 TVENGKLEKVLVE

-1108 KPEPVELKMENGKII
+1108 KPEPVELKMENGKVT
-1123 AKYPEITDTE
+1123 AKYPEITDME
-1133 KRSIVFKVKV
+1133 QRSIVFKVKV
-1143 KDSAKVGEAIV
+1143 KETAKVGEAIV
-1154 NKAIAKDPKHD
+1154 NKAVAKDPKHD
-1165 PVDAK
+1165 PIDAK

-1182 AATKVVNNEKPKLGE
+1182 AAKKVVNNEKPKLGE

-1210 NGKIA
+1210 NGKLA
-1215 EVRVED
+1215 EVRIED
-1221 TIPKGL
+1221 TIPEGL
-1227 EYVENSIKAEGEAPS
+1227 EYIENSVKAEGEAPG

-1256 YIDITDTKERSIV
+1256 YIDIMDTKERSIV

-1274 KEEVEVGKEIVNK
+1274 KEEAKVGKEIVNK

-1293 KHQPIEPE
+1293 KNPPIKPE
-1301 ERITPQHK
+1301 ERITPQYK
-1309 DGIINAAKIVDNP
+1309 EGIIDSKKTVDNP

-1339 VENGKLEKVKIED
+1339 VENGKLEKVKIKD

-1399 VFTVKV
+1399 VFKVKV

-1410 IGKEIV
+1410 VGKEII
-1416 NQAIVDDTKDS
+1416 NKAIVDDTKDS
-1427 KKPEAKITPLHKDGK
+1427 KEPEAKITPLHKDGK

-1470 ENGKLAEVKIEDTLP
+1470 ENGKLTEVKIEDILP
-1485 EGLEYVE
+1485 KGLEYVE

-1506 LKMENGKVLAKY
+1506 LKVENGKVLAKY
-1518 PEITDIEERSIT
+1518 PEITDTEERNII

-1543 KIVNKAIVDD
+1543 KIVNKAIIDD
-1553 TKHDPINPKAEITPQ
+1553 TKNKPETPKVEITPQ
-1568 YKDGKIEAEKVVNNP
+1568 YKDGKLEAKKTVNNET
-1583 SPKLE
+1583 PKLE
-1588 EEVEYR
+1588 EEIEYR
-1594 ISFKNTVEHGKLAG
+1594 ISFKNTVEHGKLTE

-1622 KGSLQAEGSKPD
+1622 KDSLKAAGSKPD
-1634 PVELKFENGKVL
+1634 PVKLKVENGKVL

-1663 VKVKGNVSDTII
+1663 VKVKGNVSDTIV

-1685 PPETPKAEIIPQ
+1685 PPETPTAKITPQ
-1697 HKDGKL
+1697 HKDGKV
-1703 EAKKVVNNL
+1703 EAKKVVNNET
-1712 LPKLGEEVEYRI
+1712 PKLGEEVEYRI

-1751 ENSLKAEGAGT
+1751 ENSVKAEGSKP
-1762 DSVELKFENG
+1762 DPVELKVENG
-1772 KILAKYPEI
+1772 KVLAKYLEI
-1781 TDTKERSITFKVKV
+1781 TDTEERSITFKVKV
-1795 KDEVKIGGKIVNK
+1795 KEEVKIGEKIVNK
-1808 AIIDDTK
+1808 ATIDDRK
-1815 KEPETPTAEIT
+1815 NKPETPKAEIT

-1836 EKTVNNPSP
+1836 KKVVNNETP
-1845 KLGEEIE
+1845 KLGEEVE

-1861 ENGKLAEVKIEDTLP
+1861 ENGKLAEVRIEDNLP
-1876 NGLEYVKDSLQAEGS
+1876 NGLEYVKDSLRAEGS
-1891 KPNPVELKVKDGKV
+1891 KPEPVELQVKDGKV
-1905 IAKYPE
+1905 IAEYPE
-1911 ITDIEERSIVFKAK
+1911 ITDTKERSIVFKAK

-1931 VGEGIVNKVVVDDTK
+1931 AGEGIVNKVVVDDTK
-1946 DPKTREVTV
+1946 DPTTSEVTI

-1966 EKFVNNKKPKLGE
+1966 EKVVNNKKPKLGE

-1984 INFKNTVENG
+1984 ISFKNTVENG
-1994 KLVEVKVEDE
+1994 KLTEVKVEDE
-2004 IPAGLEYV
+2004 IPTGLEYV
-2012 ENSLQAEGSKPNPV
+2012 ENSLKAEGSKPSPV
-2026 ELKFENG
+2026 ELKVENG
-2033 KVMAKYPVITDTKE
+2033 KVLAKYPAITDTKE
-2047 RSIVFKAKVKEEAEI
+2047 RSIAFKVKVKEEAEI

-2075 THEPEKPYVEITPQ
+2075 THEPEKPHVAIIPQ

-2095 VAEKVANNHKPKL
+2095 TAQKVANNHKPKL

-2116 RFKNTVENG
+2116 SFKNTVENG

-2135 LPKGLEYVE
+2135 LPTGLEYVE
-2144 GSITAEGSKP
+2144 GSIMAEGSKP
-2154 KPVELKVENGKV
+2154 KPVELQVKNNKVM
-2166 TAKYPAITD
+2166 AKYPAITD
-2175 TEERSI
+2175 TEERII
-2181 VFKAKVKESVKAGEE
+2181 VFKAKVKENVKAGEE

-2202 VDDTKNV
+2202 VDDTKNL

-2266 IPAGLEFVQGSE
+2266 IPAGLEFVEGSE
-2278 KAEGDEPKPVE
+2278 KAEGEEPKPVE

-2295 KVIAT
+2295 KIMAK
-2300 YSEIIDTKERS
+2300 YSEIMDTKERS
-2311 IAFKVKV
+2311 IVFKVKV

-2332 IIHVDDPNHPIIEP
+2332 IIHVDDPNHPITEP
-2346 TAKITPQYKDGKVKA
+2346 TAKITPQYKDGKINA
-2361 DKKVSK
+2361 HKKVNNHK
-2367 KDPKLGEEIEYRISF
+2367 PKLGEEIEYRISF
-2382 HNTVKDGKLAEVKIE
+2382 SNTVKDGKLAEVKIE
-2397 DEIPSGLEYV
+2397 DEIPSGLEFV
-2407 KDSLKAEGEEPAP
+2407 KDSLKAEGDKPVP

-2428 KVTAKYEN
+2428 KVIAKYNN
-2436 ITDTKERSII
+2436 ITDMKERSII

-2461 VNKAIVDDTKNPPE
+2461 VNKAIVDDTKNPQE
-2475 RPEVYITP
+2475 RPEVDITP

-2505 EVEYQIRFKNTVENG
+2505 EVEYRISFKNTVENG

-2541 LKSEG
+2541 LKAEG

-2576 IFKVKVTEVAKV
+2576 SFKVKVTEAAKV
-2588 GKKIVNTAIVDDDNP
+2588 GKKIVNTAIVDDHNP

-2662 ELPSSLEFVE
+2662 ELPSGLEFVE

-2713 KVKEKAKVG
+2713 KVKEKAKIG
-2722 EEIVNT
+2722 EEIVNK
-2728 AVVEDTINPPEQP
+2728 AIVEDTINPPEQP
-2741 NVTIQPQYKDGALQA
+2741 IIAIQPQYKEGALQA
-2756 EKTVSNQEPKLGEEV
+2756 EKTVSNHEPKLGEEV
-2771 EYRISFENTVENGRL
+2771 EYRISFENTIENGKL

-2803 DSIKSDGPEPNP
+2803 DSVKSDGPEPNP
-2815 VELKVEN
+2815 VELHVEN
-2822 GKVTVKYPEITDMK
+2822 GKVTAKYPEITDTK
-2836 KRSIIFKVKVQETV
+2836 KRSIIFKVRVQETV
-2850 QVGKEIINKAIVDDN
+2850 QVGKEIINKVIVDDN

-2872 ESLIPI
+2872 EPLIPI

-2947 PTELKVENGKVTA
+2947 PTELTVENGKVTA
-2960 KYPEITDTKERSII
+2960 KYPEIMDTKERSII
-2974 FKAKVK
+2974 FKVKVK

-3013 EYKDGQLKAMKAV
+3013 EYKDGKLKATKTV
-3026 SNKEPKLGEEVEYRI
+3026 SNKEPKLEEEVEYRI
-3041 SFKNTVEN
+3041 SFENTVEN
-3049 GKVAEVKVEDEIP
+3049 GKLAVVKVEDEIP

-3075 GAEPNPVELKV
+3075 GAEPNPIELKM

-3092 AKYLDIADRKE
+3092 AKYLEITDTKE

-3109 AKVKETVETGEKIV
+3109 AKVKASPSKGIT
-3123 NKAIVGDT
+3123 NKAV
-3131 INQPEEPVVSITP
+3131 
-3144 QYKDGM
+3144 
-3150 LKAEK
+3150 
-3155 EVSNKEPKLGEE
+3155 
-3167 VEYRISFKNTVEN
+3167 
-3180 GKLAEVKIEDQLPD
+3180 
-3194 GLEYV
+3194 
-3199 KDSVKAKGAIEVK
+3199 
-3212 VENGKLTAKYENII
+3212 
-3226 DTKERNITFKVKVKE
+3226 
-3241 KAGEEIVNRAIVDD
+3241 VDD
-3255 GINQPLEPTVSIK
+3255 KINPPLEPTVTILPK
-3268 PKEPEVKPED
+3268 TKEDFKIPEDPKEPKVKPED
-3278 PKEPEVKPED
+3278 PKEPKEPKVKPED
-3288 PKEPEVKPEDP
+3288 PKEPKEPKVKPEDP
-3299 KEPEVKPED
+3299 KEP
-3308 PKEPE
+3308 
-3313 VKPEDPKEPEVKP
+3313 
-3326 EDPKEPEVKPEDP
+3326 
-3339 KEPEVKPEDPKEP
+3339 
-3352 EVKPE
+3352 
-3357 DPKEPEVKPED
+3357 
-3368 PKEPEVKPEDPKE
+3368 
-3381 PEVKPEDPKEPEVKP
+3381 
-3396 EDPKEPEVKPED
+3396 
-3408 PKEPEVKP
+3408 
-3416 EDPKEPEVKP
+3416 
-3426 EDPKEPEV
+3426 
-3434 KPEDPKEP
+3434 
-3442 EVKPEDPKE
+3442 
-3451 PEVKPEDPKEP
+3451 
-3462 EVKPED
+3462 
-3468 PKEPEVKPEDPK
+3468 
-3480 EPEVKP
+3480 
-3486 EDPKEPEVKPEDPKE
+3486 
-3501 PEVKLEK
+3501 
-3508 PEVRLEKLIKEPQV
+3508 
-3522 KVERELPKTGAAS
+3522 
-3535 PWMVSVGA
+3535 
-3543 GISFLVGG
+3543 
-3551 VLFVLGRRRKQ
+3551 

>member
-25 PSAFAEIHKKSWD
+25 PSAFAEINKKNWD

-219 SVEDTNKPTSNTE
+219 SVEDTNNPTSNTE

-243 QPEKEVA
+243 QPEKEAA
-250 KQSDAEVQAA
+250 KQSNAEVQAA

-332 GAFPTIPA
+332 GAFPTIPT

-730 PGESAVLTFKVKV
+730 PGESAILTFKVKV

-780 IPKEVPGEIE
+780 TPKEVPGEIE

-832 SLEFVKDS
+832 SLEYVKDS

-877 KTKVKENAEIGKEI
+877 KTKVKETAKIGEEIV
-891 TNKATVSDKTTSPKN
+891 NKAIVSDKTNPPKN
-906 IEEKITPQHKAGRI
+906 IEEKITPQHKAGKI

-1123 AKYPEITDTE
+1123 AKYPEIMDME

-1594 ISFKNTVEHGKLAG
+1594 ISFKNTVEHGKLAE

-1622 KGSLQAEGSKPD
+1622 KGSLQAEGSKPN

-1861 ENGKLAEVKIEDTLP
+1861 ENGKLAEVKIEHTLP

-1905 IAKYPE
+1905 IAKYPA

-2228 RKEVSNHEP
+2228 RKEVSNYEP

-2278 KAEGDEPKPVE
+2278 KAEGAEPKPME

-2300 YSEIIDTKERS
+2300 YAEIMDTEERS
-2311 IAFKVKV
+2311 IVFKVKV
-2318 KDSVAI
+2318 KESVTI
-2324 GKGITNKA
+2324 GKAITNKA

-2407 KDSLKAEGEEPAP
+2407 KDSLKAEGDEPAP

-2446 FKVKVKDSVEVDKAI
+2446 FKVKVKDSVEVEKAI

-2475 RPEVYITP
+2475 RPEVDITP

-2505 EVEYQIRFKNTVENG
+2505 EVEYRIRFKNTVENG
-2520 KLAEVKIEDQLPT
+2520 KLAELKIEDQLPA

-2541 LKSEG
+2541 LKAEG

-2562 AKYENITDTAERSI
+2562 AKYENIIDTAERSI
-2576 IFKVKVTEVAKV
+2576 SFKVKVTEAVKV
-2588 GKKIVNTAIVDDDNP
+2588 GKEIVNKAIVDDHNP

-2662 ELPSSLEFVE
+2662 ELPTGLEFVE
-2672 GSERAEGENP
+2672 GSERAEGANP

-2822 GKVTVKYPEITDMK
+2822 GKVTAKYPEITDMK

-3013 EYKDGQLKAMKAV
+3013 EYKDGKLKAAKAV

-3462 EVKPED
+3462 EVK
-3468 PKEPEVKPEDPK
+3468 
-3480 EPEVKP
+3480 
-3486 EDPKEPEVKPEDPKE
+3486 
-3501 PEVKLEK
+3501 LEK

>member
-1 MKKSLKCFNVVTII
+1 MKKVLKCFNVVTMIT
-15 ALLLS
+15 LLLS
-20 ITLPS
+20 IILPS
-25 PSAFAEIHKKSWD
+25 PSAFATEINKKSWD
-38 ELQGNDVRIKAEQVN
+38 ELQGNDVKIKAEQVN

-64 EHVFQYTIENTGDT
+64 EHVFQYTIENTGHT
-78 PIQELVLKQNNEN
+78 PIQELVMKQNNDN
-91 EITFLSQSMK
+91 EIMFLPQSMK
-101 VNGEKLPENKVA
+101 VNGERLPENKVA

-124 KLLSSNLKIRDL
+124 KLLSSNLKIQDL

-172 SMSFDVEGIPSE
+172 TMSVDVEVIPSE
-184 DKVEAT
+184 DKVEAN

-199 KSVVPSVNNT
+199 KEVGSPVDNATN
-209 TKKVDEKLKV
+209 KADEKQKA
-219 SVEDTNKPTSNTE
+219 SVEDKNKPTSNTE
-232 LVKQPVTEAEK
+232 LVKKPVAKDEK
-243 QPEKEVA
+243 QLEKEKKQSPVAA
-250 KQSDAEVQAA
+250 KQSDTEVQAT
-260 SENASKVQIQVGD
+260 SENASKVQIQTGD
-273 KQGFGDPLYSVI
+273 KQGFGDPLYSTI
-285 TAGDLVQTGNVTLG
+285 AAGDLVQTGNVTLG
-299 LTTDHYGRQSLGYKT
+299 LTDNYYTRQSVGGKV
-314 NKMTVDVDNDDS
+314 NKKAVDIDNDDN

-332 GAFPTIPA
+332 GAFPNIPA

-354 MGVPGNITD
+354 MGTPSDARTD
-363 RKVTEDQVRQ
+363 YRVSDEDVRQ

-399 YISNY
+399 YIANHY
-404 SGSGAGYVAYADVT
+404 SSGAGYVAYADVT
-418 NVIAQ
+418 NVIAK
-423 QGISQTLTV
+423 QGISQTVTV
-432 ANVPQIKDVTGG
+432 ANVPQIKFEKGS

-480 WTDVSVNKIN
+480 WTDISVNKIN

-511 EKDGYAYDYGE
+511 ENDGYAYDYGE
-522 YDFGAGYIKIK
+522 YDFGLGYQKFK

-541 ANDSSMTEVQVDGTN
+541 VNDSSMTEVQVDGTN

-574 STDIHTYHFEGPN
+574 STDIHTYHLEGPK

-593 KEAKMRFRANGAT
+593 KEGKMRFRANGGG
-606 GDIYVLNNATFVTEH
+606 GDIYVLNNTTFVTEH

-640 KEVKAGE
+640 KEVKVGE
-647 EITYKIE
+647 EITYQIE

-670 GFDKLDD
+670 GFDKLDN

-685 IQYVTGS
+685 IQYISGS
-692 NTGQKTD
+692 NKGQKTD
-699 DASDDEAEFVN
+699 DANDDEAEFVN

-717 GEGADAKDGGVLK
+717 GEGADATDGGVLQ
-730 PGESAVLTFKVKV
+730 PGESVIITFKVKV
-743 KESIKSDTTVKNVVA
+743 KESIQSDTTVKNVVA
-758 VKGQDSA
+758 VKGQDST
-765 EIKYESEDDANVTVT
+765 EIKYESEDDANITVT
-780 IPKEVPGEIE
+780 TPKEVPGEIE
-790 ARKIASNKSPKLG
+790 ATKIASNKTPSLG

-815 VKDGRLD
+815 AKDGRLD

-840 LKAEGVQPEP
+840 LKAEGAKPEP
-850 VELKFENGKIIAK
+850 VELKFENGKVIAK
-863 YPAITDMEERSIVF
+863 YPEITDMEERSIVF
-877 KTKVKENAEIGKEI
+877 KTKVKETAKIGEEVV
-891 TNKATVSDKTTSPKN
+891 NKAIVSDKTNPPKN
-906 IEEKITPQHKAGRI
+906 LEEKITPQYKAGKI

-936 FEYQISFNNTVEN
+936 VEYQISFKNTVEN

-962 ANLEFIQ
+962 ANLEFVQ

-990 VIAKYPAITDT
+990 VIAKYPEITDT
-1001 KERSIIFK
+1001 EERSIIFK
-1009 VKVKEEAKAGETI
+1009 VKVKKEAKVGETI
-1022 VNKAV
+1022 VNKAI

-1041 VTPDYKDGKVDVDK
+1041 ITPGYKDGKVDVDK

-1089 DTLPAGV
+1089 DTLPEGV

-1108 KPEPVELKMENGKII
+1108 KPEPVELKMENGKVT
-1123 AKYPEITDTE
+1123 ATYPEITDME
-1133 KRSIVFKVKV
+1133 QRSIVFRVKV
-1143 KDSAKVGEAIV
+1143 KETAKVGEAIV
-1154 NKAIAKDPKHD
+1154 NKAVAKDPKHD
-1165 PVDAK
+1165 PTDAK

-1182 AATKVVNNEKPKLGE
+1182 AATKVVNNERPKPGE

-1210 NGKIA
+1210 NGKLA
-1215 EVRVED
+1215 EMRVED
-1221 TIPKGL
+1221 AIPTGL
-1227 EYVENSIKAEGEAPS
+1227 EYVENSIKAEGEAPG
-1242 PVELTVE
+1242 PVELTFE

-1274 KEEVEVGKEIVNK
+1274 KEEAKIGKEIINK

-1293 KHQPIEPE
+1293 KNPPIEPE
-1301 ERITPQHK
+1301 ERITPQYK
-1309 DGIINAAKIVDNP
+1309 DGIIDSKKTVDNP

-1352 TIPNGLEYVKGSE
+1352 TIPNGLEYVKDSE

-1399 VFTVKV
+1399 VFKVKV

-1410 IGKEIV
+1410 VGKEIV
-1416 NQAIVDDTKDS
+1416 NKAIVDDTKDS
-1427 KKPEAKITPLHKDGK
+1427 KEPEAKITPLHKDGK
-1442 IKAKKSVN
+1442 IKAKKVVN
-1450 NETPKLGEEVEYR
+1450 NVSPKLGEEVEYR

-1485 EGLEYVE
+1485 EGLEYVKD
-1492 NSLKAEGAGPNPVE
+1492 SVKAEGSKPDPVE
-1506 LKMENGKVLAKY
+1506 LKVENGKVVAKY
-1518 PEITDIEERSIT
+1518 PEITDTEERSIV

-1543 KIVNKAIVDD
+1543 KIVNKAIIDD
-1553 TKHDPINPKAEITPQ
+1553 SKNKPETPKAEITPQ
-1568 YKDGKIEAEKVVNNP
+1568 
-1583 SPKLE
+1583 
-1588 EEVEYR
+1588 
-1594 ISFKNTVEHGKLAG
+1594 
-1608 VIIEDDLPNGLEYV
+1608 
-1622 KGSLQAEGSKPD
+1622 
-1634 PVELKFENGKVL
+1634 
-1646 AKYPEI
+1646 
-1652 TDTKERSITFK
+1652 
-1663 VKVKGNVSDTII
+1663 
-1675 NQAIVSDTKH
+1675 
-1685 PPETPKAEIIPQ
+1685 
-1697 HKDGKL
+1697 HKDGKV
-1703 EAKKVVNNL
+1703 EAKKVVNNPS
-1712 LPKLGEEVEYRI
+1712 PKLGEEVEYRI

-1740 EDTLPEGLEYV
+1740 ED
-1751 ENSLKAEGAGT
+1751 N
-1762 DSVELKFENG
+1762 
-1772 KILAKYPEI
+1772 
-1781 TDTKERSITFKVKV
+1781 
-1795 KDEVKIGGKIVNK
+1795 
-1808 AIIDDTK
+1808 
-1815 KEPETPTAEIT
+1815 
-1826 PQHKDGKVEA
+1826 
-1836 EKTVNNPSP
+1836 
-1845 KLGEEIE
+1845 
-1852 YRISFKNTV
+1852 
-1861 ENGKLAEVKIEDTLP
+1861 LP
-1876 NGLEYVKDSLQAEGS
+1876 NGLEYVKDSVKAEGS
-1891 KPNPVELKVKDGKV
+1891 KPEPVELQVKDGKV

-1911 ITDIEERSIVFKAK
+1911 ITDTEERSVVFKAK

-1931 VGEGIVNKVVVDDTK
+1931 VGDGIVNKVVVDDTK
-1946 DPKTREVTV
+1946 DPTTSEVTI

-1984 INFKNTVENG
+1984 IRFKNTVENG
-1994 KLVEVKVEDE
+1994 KLTEVKVEDE

-2012 ENSLQAEGSKPNPV
+2012 ENSLKAEGSKPGPV
-2026 ELKFENG
+2026 ELKVENG
-2033 KVMAKYPVITDTKE
+2033 KVMAKYPAITDTKE
-2047 RSIVFKAKVKEEAEI
+2047 RSIAFKVKVKGEAEI

-2075 THEPEKPYVEITPQ
+2075 TNEPEQPHVVITPQ

-2095 VAEKVANNHKPKL
+2095 VAQKVVNNHKPKL

-2135 LPKGLEYVE
+2135 LPNGLEYVE
-2144 GSITAEGSKP
+2144 NSVEAEGSKP
-2154 KPVELKVENGKV
+2154 EPVELQVKSNKVM
-2166 TAKYPAITD
+2166 AKYPAITD
-2175 TEERSI
+2175 TEERSV

-2196 IVNEAI
+2196 ILNEAV
-2202 VDDTKNV
+2202 VDDTKNL

-2237 KLGEEIEYRI
+2237 KLGKEIEYRI
-2247 IFNNTVKDGKLA
+2247 VFNNTVQDGKLA

-2266 IPAGLEFVQGSE
+2266 VPAGLEFVQGSE
-2278 KAEGDEPKPVE
+2278 KAEGEEPKPVE

-2295 KVIAT
+2295 KVMAK
-2300 YSEIIDTKERS
+2300 YSEIMDTKERS
-2311 IAFKVKV
+2311 IVFKVKV

-2332 IIHVDDPNHPIIEP
+2332 IIHVDDPNHPITEP
-2346 TAKITPQYKDGKVKA
+2346 TAKITPQYKDGKITA
-2361 DKKVSK
+2361 HKKVNNHK
-2367 KDPKLGEEIEYRISF
+2367 PKLGEEIEYRISF
-2382 HNTVKDGKLAEVKIE
+2382 SNTVKDGKLAEVKIE
-2397 DEIPSGLEYV
+2397 DEIPSGLEFV
-2407 KDSLKAEGEEPAP
+2407 KDSLKAEGDKPAP

-2428 KVTAKYEN
+2428 KIIAKYEN
-2436 ITDTKERSII
+2436 ITDMKERNII
-2446 FKVKVKDSVEVDKAI
+2446 FKVKVKDDVEVDKAI
-2461 VNKAIVDDTKNPPE
+2461 VNKAIVDDSQNPVE
-2475 RPEVYITP
+2475 RPEVEITP
-2483 QHKDGKVKA
+2483 EYKDGKVKA

-2505 EVEYQIRFKNTVENG
+2505 EVEYQISFKNTVENG

-2533 GLEYVKDS
+2533 GLEYVKGS
-2541 LKSEG
+2541 LKAEG

-2576 IFKVKVTEVAKV
+2576 SFKVKVTEAAKI
-2588 GKKIVNTAIVDDDNP
+2588 GKAIVNKAIVDDNNP

-2627 TVNNP
+2627 TVNND

-2662 ELPSSLEFVE
+2662 ELPSGLEFVE

-2697 YPEIVDTKER
+2697 YPEITDTKER
-2707 SIIFKV
+2707 SIVFKV

-2722 EEIVNT
+2722 EAIVNK
-2728 AVVEDTINPPEQP
+2728 AVVEDTIHPPEQP
-2741 NVTIQPQYKDGALQA
+2741 NIAIQPQYKDGALQA
-2756 EKTVSNQEPKLGEEV
+2756 EKTVSNHEPKLGEEV
-2771 EYRISFENTVENGRL
+2771 EYRISFENTIENGKL

-2815 VELKVEN
+2815 VELHVEN
-2822 GKVTVKYPEITDMK
+2822 GKVTAKYPEITDTK
-2836 KRSIIFKVKVQETV
+2836 KRSIIFKAQVQESV

-2929 AGLEYVKDSLEA
+2929 AGLEYVQDSLKA
-2941 VGDKPV
+2941 VGDKAA
-2947 PTELKVENGKVTA
+2947 PTELIVENGKVIV
-2960 KYPEITDTKERSII
+2960 KYPDIMDTKERSII
-2974 FKAKVK
+2974 FKVKVK

-2999 PNHPVIEPTATIKP
+2999 PNHPVMEPTATIKP
-3013 EYKDGQLKAMKAV
+3013 EYKDGKLKATKTV
-3026 SNKEPKLGEEVEYRI
+3026 SNKEPKLGEEIEYRI
-3041 SFKNTVEN
+3041 SFENTVEN
-3049 GKVAEVKVEDEIP
+3049 GKLAVVKVEDEIP

-3075 GAEPNPVELKV
+3075 GAEPHPIELKM
-3086 EFGKVI
+3086 EFGKVT
-3092 AKYLDIADRKE
+3092 AAYLDIMDTKE

-3109 AKVKETVETGEKIV
+3109 AKVKETVKIGEEIV
-3123 NKAIVGDT
+3123 NKAIVEDT
-3131 INQPEEPVVSITP
+3131 T
-3144 QYKDGM
+3144 
-3150 LKAEK
+3150 
-3155 EVSNKEPKLGEE
+3155 NK
-3167 VEYRISFKNTVEN
+3167 
-3180 GKLAEVKIEDQLPD
+3180 
-3194 GLEYV
+3194 
-3199 KDSVKAKGAIEVK
+3199 
-3212 VENGKLTAKYENII
+3212 
-3226 DTKERNITFKVKVKE
+3226 
-3241 KAGEEIVNRAIVDD
+3241 
-3255 GINQPLEPTVSIK
+3255 PLEPTVSIK

-3278 PKEPEVKPED
+3278 PKEPEVKP
-3288 PKEPEVKPEDP
+3288 
-3299 KEPEVKPED
+3299 
-3308 PKEPE
+3308 
-3313 VKPEDPKEPEVKP
+3313 
-3326 EDPKEPEVKPEDP
+3326 
-3339 KEPEVKPEDPKEP
+3339 
-3352 EVKPE
+3352 
-3357 DPKEPEVKPED
+3357 
-3368 PKEPEVKPEDPKE
+3368 
-3381 PEVKPEDPKEPEVKP
+3381 
-3396 EDPKEPEVKPED
+3396 
-3408 PKEPEVKP
+3408 
-3416 EDPKEPEVKP
+3416 
-3426 EDPKEPEV
+3426 
-3434 KPEDPKEP
+3434 
-3442 EVKPEDPKE
+3442 
-3451 PEVKPEDPKEP
+3451 
-3462 EVKPED
+3462 
-3468 PKEPEVKPEDPK
+3468 
-3480 EPEVKP
+3480 
-3486 EDPKEPEVKPEDPKE
+3486 
-3501 PEVKLEK
+3501 
-3508 PEVRLEKLIKEPQV
+3508 
-3522 KVERELPKTGAAS
+3522 
-3535 PWMVSVGA
+3535 
-3543 GISFLVGG
+3543 
-3551 VLFVLGRRRKQ
+3551 

>member
-172 SMSFDVEGIPSE
+172 SMSFNVEGIPSE
-184 DKVEAT
+184 DKVEAN

-199 KSVVPSVNNT
+199 EEVGPSPDST
-209 TKKVDEKLKV
+209 PKKITEKLKV
-219 SVEDTNKPTSNTE
+219 SVEDTNNPTSNTE

-243 QPEKEVA
+243 QPEKEAA
-250 KQSDAEVQAA
+250 KQSNAEVQAA

-273 KQGFGDPLYSVI
+273 KQGFGDPLYSTI

-299 LTTDHYGRQSLGYKT
+299 LTDNHYTRQSVGGKT
-314 NKMTVDVDNDDS
+314 NKKAVDVDNDDT

-332 GAFPTIPA
+332 GAFPNIPA

-354 MGVPGNITD
+354 MGAPSDARIDYRVSD
-363 RKVTEDQVRQ
+363 EDVRQ
-373 PVKMKMG
+373 PIKMKMG

-399 YISNY
+399 YIANHY
-404 SGSGAGYVAYADVT
+404 SSGAGYVAYADVT
-418 NVIAQ
+418 NVIEK
-423 QGISQTLTV
+423 QGISQTVTV
-432 ANVPQIKDVTGG
+432 ANVPQIKFEKGS

-480 WTDVSVNKIN
+480 WANISVNKIN

-511 EKDGYAYDYGE
+511 ENDIYAYDYGE
-522 YDFGAGYIKIK
+522 YDFGLGYQKLK
-533 NINGKDND
+533 NINSKEND
-541 ANDSSMTEVQVDGTN
+541 VNDSSMTEVQVDGTN

-574 STDIHTYHFEGPN
+574 STDIHTYHLEGPN

-692 NTGQKTD
+692 NAGQKTD

-743 KESIKSDTTVKNVVA
+743 KESIKSNTTVKNVVA

-822 VLTIEDELPS
+822 VLTIEDQLPS

-891 TNKATVSDKTTSPKN
+891 TNKATVSDKTTSTKN
-906 IEEKITPQHKAGRI
+906 IEEKITPQHKAGKI

-962 ANLEFIQ
+962 ANLEFVQ

-1076 TVENGKLEKVMIE
+1076 TVENGKLEKVLVE

-1123 AKYPEITDTE
+1123 AKYPEITDME

-1154 NKAIAKDPKHD
+1154 NKAIAKDPKNE
-1165 PVDAK
+1165 PVESD

-1182 AATKVVNNEKPKLGE
+1182 AATKVVNNKKPKLGE

-1205 HNTVE
+1205 HNMVE
-1210 NGKIA
+1210 NGKLA

-1249 AGVVKAK
+1249 AGVIKAK

-1274 KEEVEVGKEIVNK
+1274 KEE
-1287 AIVDDT
+1287 
-1293 KHQPIEPE
+1293 
-1301 ERITPQHK
+1301 
-1309 DGIINAAKIVDNP
+1309 
-1322 SPKLGE
+1322 
-1328 EVEYRISFKNT
+1328 
-1339 VENGKLEKVKIED
+1339 
-1352 TIPNGLEYVKGSE
+1352 
-1365 KAEGDKPAPVKLH
+1365 PVKLH

-1399 VFTVKV
+1399 VFKVKV

-1470 ENGKLAEVKIEDTLP
+1470 ENGK
-1485 EGLEYVE
+1485 
-1492 NSLKAEGAGPNPVE
+1492 
-1506 LKMENGKVLAKY
+1506 
-1518 PEITDIEERSIT
+1518 
-1530 FKVKVKEEVKVGE
+1530 
-1543 KIVNKAIVDD
+1543 
-1553 TKHDPINPKAEITPQ
+1553 
-1568 YKDGKIEAEKVVNNP
+1568 
-1583 SPKLE
+1583 
-1588 EEVEYR
+1588 
-1594 ISFKNTVEHGKLAG
+1594 
-1608 VIIEDDLPNGLEYV
+1608 
-1622 KGSLQAEGSKPD
+1622 
-1634 PVELKFENGKVL
+1634 
-1646 AKYPEI
+1646 
-1652 TDTKERSITFK
+1652 
-1663 VKVKGNVSDTII
+1663 
-1675 NQAIVSDTKH
+1675 
-1685 PPETPKAEIIPQ
+1685 
-1697 HKDGKL
+1697 
-1703 EAKKVVNNL
+1703 
-1712 LPKLGEEVEYRI
+1712 
-1724 SFKNTVENG
+1724 
-1733 KLAEVKI
+1733 
-1740 EDTLPEGLEYV
+1740 
-1751 ENSLKAEGAGT
+1751 
-1762 DSVELKFENG
+1762 
-1772 KILAKYPEI
+1772 
-1781 TDTKERSITFKVKV
+1781 
-1795 KDEVKIGGKIVNK
+1795 
-1808 AIIDDTK
+1808 
-1815 KEPETPTAEIT
+1815 
-1826 PQHKDGKVEA
+1826 
-1836 EKTVNNPSP
+1836 
-1845 KLGEEIE
+1845 
-1852 YRISFKNTV
+1852 
-1861 ENGKLAEVKIEDTLP
+1861 
-1876 NGLEYVKDSLQAEGS
+1876 
-1891 KPNPVELKVKDGKV
+1891 
-1905 IAKYPE
+1905 
-1911 ITDIEERSIVFKAK
+1911 
-1925 VKEDFK
+1925 
-1931 VGEGIVNKVVVDDTK
+1931 
-1946 DPKTREVTV
+1946 
-1955 TPEYKDGKLKA
+1955 
-1966 EKFVNNKKPKLGE
+1966 
-1979 EVEYR
+1979 
-1984 INFKNTVENG
+1984 
-1994 KLVEVKVEDE
+1994 
-2004 IPAGLEYV
+2004 
-2012 ENSLQAEGSKPNPV
+2012 
-2026 ELKFENG
+2026 
-2033 KVMAKYPVITDTKE
+2033 
-2047 RSIVFKAKVKEEAEI
+2047 
-2062 GKEIVNKAIVVDT
+2062 
-2075 THEPEKPYVEITPQ
+2075 
-2089 YKDGKI
+2089 
-2095 VAEKVANNHKPKL
+2095 
-2108 GEEVEYRI
+2108 
-2116 RFKNTVENG
+2116 
-2125 KLAEVNIKDT
+2125 
-2135 LPKGLEYVE
+2135 
-2144 GSITAEGSKP
+2144 
-2154 KPVELKVENGKV
+2154 
-2166 TAKYPAITD
+2166 
-2175 TEERSI
+2175 
-2181 VFKAKVKESVKAGEE
+2181 
-2196 IVNEAI
+2196 
-2202 VDDTKNV
+2202 
-2209 PEEPYVPIT
+2209 
-2218 PQYKDGKIEA
+2218 
-2228 RKEVSNHEP
+2228 
-2237 KLGEEIEYRI
+2237 
-2247 IFNNTVKDGKLA
+2247 
-2259 EVKIEDE
+2259 
-2266 IPAGLEFVQGSE
+2266 
-2278 KAEGDEPKPVE
+2278 
-2289 LKVENG
+2289 
-2295 KVIAT
+2295 
-2300 YSEIIDTKERS
+2300 
-2311 IAFKVKV
+2311 
-2318 KDSVAI
+2318 
-2324 GKGITNKA
+2324 
-2332 IIHVDDPNHPIIEP
+2332 
-2346 TAKITPQYKDGKVKA
+2346 
-2361 DKKVSK
+2361 
-2367 KDPKLGEEIEYRISF
+2367 
-2382 HNTVKDGKLAEVKIE
+2382 
-2397 DEIPSGLEYV
+2397 
-2407 KDSLKAEGEEPAP
+2407 
-2420 VELKEEAG
+2420 
-2428 KVTAKYEN
+2428 
-2436 ITDTKERSII
+2436 
-2446 FKVKVKDSVEVDKAI
+2446 
-2461 VNKAIVDDTKNPPE
+2461 
-2475 RPEVYITP
+2475 
-2483 QHKDGKVKA
+2483 
-2492 DKKVSKKDPKLGE
+2492 
-2505 EVEYQIRFKNTVENG
+2505 
-2520 KLAEVKIEDQLPT
+2520 
-2533 GLEYVKDS
+2533 
-2541 LKSEG
+2541 
-2546 NEPNPVE
+2546 
-2553 LKEEAGKIT
+2553 
-2562 AKYENITDTAERSI
+2562 
-2576 IFKVKVTEVAKV
+2576 
-2588 GKKIVNTAIVDDDNP
+2588 
-2603 KNPPQKPEAI
+2603 
-2613 ITPEYKDGKLKAEK
+2613 
-2627 TVNNP
+2627 
-2632 APKLGEEVE
+2632 
-2641 YRITFRNVVE
+2641 
-2651 HGKVAKVKIKD
+2651 
-2662 ELPSSLEFVE
+2662 
-2672 GSERAEGENP
+2672 
-2682 KPLHVKVKNGIVLAE
+2682 
-2697 YPEIVDTKER
+2697 
-2707 SIIFKV
+2707 
-2713 KVKEKAKVG
+2713 
-2722 EEIVNT
+2722 
-2728 AVVEDTINPPEQP
+2728 
-2741 NVTIQPQYKDGALQA
+2741 
-2756 EKTVSNQEPKLGEEV
+2756 
-2771 EYRISFENTVENGRL
+2771 
-2786 TEVKVEDEIPAG
+2786 
-2798 LEYVQ
+2798 
-2803 DSIKSDGPEPNP
+2803 
-2815 VELKVEN
+2815 
-2822 GKVTVKYPEITDMK
+2822 
-2836 KRSIIFKVKVQETV
+2836 
-2850 QVGKEIINKAIVDDN
+2850 
-2865 NPTTPPV
+2865 
-2872 ESLIPI
+2872 
-2878 TPQYKDG
+2878 
-2885 KLEARK
+2885 
-2891 EVSNHEPKLGEEIE
+2891 
-2905 YRITFNG
+2905 
-2912 TVDGGK
+2912 
-2918 LVDVKIEDEIP
+2918 
-2929 AGLEYVKDSLEA
+2929 
-2941 VGDKPV
+2941 
-2947 PTELKVENGKVTA
+2947 
-2960 KYPEITDTKERSII
+2960 
-2974 FKAKVK
+2974 
-2980 ETVKVG
+2980 
-2986 GEITNKAIIHVDD
+2986 
-2999 PNHPVIEPTATIKP
+2999 
-3013 EYKDGQLKAMKAV
+3013 
-3026 SNKEPKLGEEVEYRI
+3026 
-3041 SFKNTVEN
+3041 
-3049 GKVAEVKVEDEIP
+3049 VAEVKVEDEIP

-3092 AKYLDIADRKE
+3092 AKYLDISDRKE

-3155 EVSNKEPKLGEE
+3155 EVSNKEPKLGEV

-3288 PKEPEVKPEDP
+3288 PKEPEVK
-3299 KEPEVKPED
+3299 
-3308 PKEPE
+3308 
-3313 VKPEDPKEPEVKP
+3313 
-3326 EDPKEPEVKPEDP
+3326 
-3339 KEPEVKPEDPKEP
+3339 
-3352 EVKPE
+3352 
-3357 DPKEPEVKPED
+3357 
-3368 PKEPEVKPEDPKE
+3368 
-3381 PEVKPEDPKEPEVKP
+3381 
-3396 EDPKEPEVKPED
+3396 
-3408 PKEPEVKP
+3408 
-3416 EDPKEPEVKP
+3416 
-3426 EDPKEPEV
+3426 
-3434 KPEDPKEP
+3434 
-3442 EVKPEDPKE
+3442 
-3451 PEVKPEDPKEP
+3451 
-3462 EVKPED
+3462 
-3468 PKEPEVKPEDPK
+3468 
-3480 EPEVKP
+3480 
-3486 EDPKEPEVKPEDPKE
+3486 
-3501 PEVKLEK
+3501 LEK

>member
-1 MKKSLKCFNVVTII
+1 MKQVLKCFNVVTMIT
-15 ALLLS
+15 LLLS
-20 ITLPS
+20 IILPS
-25 PSAFAEIHKKSWD
+25 PSAFATEINKKSWD
-38 ELQGNDVRIKAEQVN
+38 ELQGNDVKIKAEQVN
-53 AEIYRGEVAER
+53 AEIYKGEVAER
-64 EHVFQYTIENTGDT
+64 EHVFQYTIENTGDI
-78 PIQELVLKQNNEN
+78 PIQELVIKQNNEN
-91 EITFLSQSMK
+91 EITFPSQSVK

-124 KLLSSNLKIRDL
+124 KILSSNLKIQDL

-141 MTVLIKASR
+141 MTVLIKAR
-150 TQHFNKEYKQ
+150 RAQHFNKEYKQ

-165 KDQVQIG
+165 KDQLQIG
-172 SMSFDVEGIPSE
+172 SMSVDVEGLPSE
-184 DKVEAT
+184 DKLEANT
-190 ADDEADSSK
+190 DDEVDSSK
-199 KSVVPSVNNT
+199 KAIGST
-209 TKKVDEKLKV
+209 TDSKTKEVDGKLKV
-219 SVEDTNKPTSNTE
+219 SVEDKNKPTQKTE
-232 LVKQPVTEAEK
+232 IEKVQQPEAEEQLKEEKK
-243 QPEKEVA
+243 QSPLAV

-260 SENASKVQIQVGD
+260 SENASKVQIQTGD
-273 KQGFGDPLYSVI
+273 KQGFGDPLYSII
-285 TAGDLVQTGNVTLG
+285 TAGNLVQTGNVTLG
-299 LTTDHYGRQSLGYKT
+299 LTTDHYGRQSMGYKT

-332 GAFPTIPA
+332 GAFPNIPA

-354 MGVPGNITD
+354 MGT
-363 RKVTEDQVRQ
+363 VTSTNVNQRVSDNDVRQ

-380 NKQYAE
+380 NKEYAE

-432 ANVPQIKDVTGG
+432 ANVPQIKDVAGG

-480 WTDVSVNKIN
+480 WTDISVNKIN

-574 STDIHTYHFEGPN
+574 STDIHTYHLEGPT

-593 KEAKMRFRANGAT
+593 KEAKMRFRANGGT

-635 AGKEI
+635 AGKEV
-640 KEVKAGE
+640 KEIKAGE
-647 EITYKIE
+647 EFTYQIE

-685 IQYVTGS
+685 IQYVSGS
-692 NTGQKTD
+692 NKGNKTD
-699 DASDDEAEFVN
+699 NASDDEAEFVN

-730 PGESAVLTFKVKV
+730 PGESAIITFKVKV
-743 KESIKSDTTVKNVVA
+743 KASVQSDTTIKNIVA
-758 VKGQDSA
+758 VKGKDST
-765 EIKYESEDDANVTVT
+765 EVNYETADDANVTVT
-780 IPKEVPGEIE
+780 LPKEVPGEIE
-790 ARKIASNKSPKLG
+790 ARKIASNKTPKLG

-832 SLEFVKDS
+832 SLEYVKDS
-840 LKAEGVQPEP
+840 LKAEGIKPDP
-850 VELKFENGKIIAK
+850 VELKFENGKVIAK
-863 YPAITDMEERSIVF
+863 YPEIMDMEERSIVF
-877 KTKVKENAEIGKEI
+877 KTKVKETAKIGEEIV
-891 TNKATVSDKTTSPKN
+891 NKASVSDKTNPPKN
-906 IEEKITPQHKAGRI
+906 LEEKITPQHKAGKI

-936 FEYQISFNNTVEN
+936 VEYQISFKNTVEN
-949 GKLEAVTIEDEIP
+949 GKLDAVTIEDEIP
-962 ANLEFIQ
+962 ANLEFVQ

-975 GAGPSPVELK
+975 GAEPNPVELK

-990 VIAKYPAITDT
+990 VIAKYPEITDT
-1001 KERSIIFK
+1001 KERSIAFK

-1027 VSDPNGQS
+1027 VSEPNGQS

-1041 VTPDYKDGKVDVDK
+1041 ITPDYKYGKVDVEK

-1065 EEVEYRITFHN
+1065 EEVEYRITFYN
-1076 TVENGKLEKVMIE
+1076 TVENGKLEKVLVE
-1089 DTLPAGV
+1089 DTLPKGV

-1108 KPEPVELKMENGKII
+1108 KPEPVELKVEDGKVI
-1123 AKYPEITDTE
+1123 AKYPEIMDTE

-1154 NKAIAKDPKHD
+1154 NKAIAKDPKNE
-1165 PVDAK
+1165 PVESK

-1182 AATKVVNNEKPKLGE
+1182 AATKVVNNKKPKLGE

-1210 NGKIA
+1210 NGKLE

-1227 EYVENSIKAEGEAPS
+1227 EYVENSIKAEGEAPG
-1242 PVELTVE
+1242 PVELAVE
-1249 AGVVKAK
+1249 NGIVKAK
-1256 YIDITDTKERSIV
+1256 YIDIMNMKERSIV

-1274 KEEVEVGKEIVNK
+1274 KEEAKVDKEIVNK

-1293 KHQPIEPE
+1293 KNPPIEPE

-1309 DGIINAAKIVDNP
+1309 DGIIDSTKTVDNP

-1365 KAEGDKPAPVKLH
+1365 KAEGDKPAPLKLS

-1387 YENITDTKERSI
+1387 YENITDMKERSI
-1399 VFTVKV
+1399 VFKVKV

-1410 IGKEIV
+1410 VGKEII
-1416 NQAIVDDTKDS
+1416 NKAIVDDMKHP
-1427 KKPEAKITPLHKDGK
+1427 KEPEAKITPLHKDGK
-1442 IKAKKSVN
+1442 IKAKKIVNNETPKLGEEVEYRISMKNTVKNGKLTDVTIEDTLPEGLEYVENSLKAEGTGTDSVELKFENGKVMAKYPEITDTEERSIVFKVKVKVGKKIINKATIDDSQNKPVNPTAEIIPQYKAGKLEAKKMVNNETPKLGEEVEYRISFKNTVEHGKLTEVIIEDDLPNGLEYVKDSVKAEGSKPDPVELKFENGKVMAKYPEITDTKERSITFKVKVKGKVSDSIVNEAIVSDTKHPPETPIAEIIPQHKDGKVKAKKTVNNETPKLGEEVEYRISFKNTVEDGKLAEVKIEDTLPEGLEYVENSVKAEGSKPDPVELKVENGKVMAKYPEITDTEERSITFKVKVKDEVKVGKKIVNKAIIDDTKNEPETPTAEITPQHKDGKVEAKKTVN

-1470 ENGKLAEVKIEDTLP
+1470 ENGKLAEVKIED
-1485 EGLEYVE
+1485 
-1492 NSLKAEGAGPNPVE
+1492 
-1506 LKMENGKVLAKY
+1506 
-1518 PEITDIEERSIT
+1518 D
-1530 FKVKVKEEVKVGE
+1530 
-1543 KIVNKAIVDD
+1543 
-1553 TKHDPINPKAEITPQ
+1553 
-1568 YKDGKIEAEKVVNNP
+1568 
-1583 SPKLE
+1583 
-1588 EEVEYR
+1588 
-1594 ISFKNTVEHGKLAG
+1594 
-1608 VIIEDDLPNGLEYV
+1608 
-1622 KGSLQAEGSKPD
+1622 
-1634 PVELKFENGKVL
+1634 
-1646 AKYPEI
+1646 
-1652 TDTKERSITFK
+1652 
-1663 VKVKGNVSDTII
+1663 
-1675 NQAIVSDTKH
+1675 
-1685 PPETPKAEIIPQ
+1685 
-1697 HKDGKL
+1697 
-1703 EAKKVVNNL
+1703 
-1712 LPKLGEEVEYRI
+1712 
-1724 SFKNTVENG
+1724 
-1733 KLAEVKI
+1733 
-1740 EDTLPEGLEYV
+1740 
-1751 ENSLKAEGAGT
+1751 
-1762 DSVELKFENG
+1762 
-1772 KILAKYPEI
+1772 
-1781 TDTKERSITFKVKV
+1781 
-1795 KDEVKIGGKIVNK
+1795 
-1808 AIIDDTK
+1808 
-1815 KEPETPTAEIT
+1815 
-1826 PQHKDGKVEA
+1826 
-1836 EKTVNNPSP
+1836 
-1845 KLGEEIE
+1845 
-1852 YRISFKNTV
+1852 
-1861 ENGKLAEVKIEDTLP
+1861 LP
-1876 NGLEYVKDSLQAEGS
+1876 NGLEYVKDSLRAEGS

-1911 ITDIEERSIVFKAK
+1911 IMDTEERSIVFKAK
-1925 VKEDFK
+1925 VKEEVK

-1946 DPKTREVTV
+1946 DPTTSEVTI

-1984 INFKNTVENG
+1984 ISFKNTVENG

-2012 ENSLQAEGSKPNPV
+2012 ENSLQAEGFKPSPV

-2033 KVMAKYPVITDTKE
+2033 KVMAKYLEIADTKE
-2047 RSIVFKAKVKEEAEI
+2047 RSIIFKVKVKEEAEI
-2062 GKEIVNKAIVVDT
+2062 GKEIVNKAIVVAT
-2075 THEPEKPYVEITPQ
+2075 KNEPEEPHVEITPQ

-2095 VAEKVANNHKPKL
+2095 AAQKVANNHKPKL

-2116 RFKNTVENG
+2116 SFKNTIENG
-2125 KLAEVNIKDT
+2125 KLAEVNIQDA
-2135 LPKGLEYVE
+2135 LPNGLEYVE

-2154 KPVELKVENGKV
+2154 KPVELQVKNNKVM
-2166 TAKYPAITD
+2166 AKYLEITD

-2181 VFKAKVKESVKAGEE
+2181 VFKAKVKESVKVGEE
-2196 IVNEAI
+2196 IVNKAI
-2202 VDDTKNV
+2202 VDDTKNL

-2266 IPAGLEFVQGSE
+2266 IPAGLEFVEGSE
-2278 KAEGDEPKPVE
+2278 KAEGEEPKPVE

-2295 KVIAT
+2295 KVMAK
-2300 YSEIIDTKERS
+2300 YSEIMDTKERS
-2311 IAFKVKV
+2311 IVFKVKV

-2324 GKGITNKA
+2324 GKDITNKA
-2332 IIHVDDPNHPIIEP
+2332 IIHVDDPNHPITEP
-2346 TAKITPQYKDGKVKA
+2346 TAKITPQYKDGKIA
-2361 DKKVSK
+2361 AHKKVNNHK
-2367 KDPKLGEEIEYRISF
+2367 PKLGEEIEYRISF
-2382 HNTVKDGKLAEVKIE
+2382 NNTVKDGQLAEVKIE

-2407 KDSLKAEGEEPAP
+2407 KNSLKAEGDKPAP

-2428 KVTAKYEN
+2428 KVSAKYEN
-2436 ITDTKERSII
+2436 ITDMKERSII

-2475 RPEVYITP
+2475 RPEVDITP
-2483 QHKDGKVKA
+2483 QHKAGKFKA

-2505 EVEYQIRFKNTVENG
+2505 EVEYRISFKNTVENG
-2520 KLAEVKIEDQLPT
+2520 KLAEMKIEDQLPN

-2541 LKSEG
+2541 LKAEG

-2562 AKYENITDTAERSI
+2562 AKYENITDTAERGIS
-2576 IFKVKVTEVAKV
+2576 FKVKVTEAVKV

-2613 ITPEYKDGKLKAEK
+2613 ITPEYKNGKIKAEK

-2651 HGKVAKVKIKD
+2651 HGKLAKVKIKD
-2662 ELPSSLEFVE
+2662 ELPNSLEFVE
-2672 GSERAEGENP
+2672 GSERAEGDNP
-2682 KPLHVKVKNGIVLAE
+2682 KPLHVKLKNGTVLAE
-2697 YPEIVDTKER
+2697 YPEITDMKER
-2707 SIIFKV
+2707 SIVFKV
-2713 KVKEKAKVG
+2713 KVKEKAKIG
-2722 EEIVNT
+2722 EAIVNT
-2728 AVVEDTINPPEQP
+2728 AVVEDTINPPEKP
-2741 NVTIQPQYKDGALQA
+2741 NVAIQPQYKAGALQA
-2756 EKTVSNQEPKLGEEV
+2756 EKTVSNHEPKLGEEV
-2771 EYRISFENTVENGRL
+2771 EYRISFENTVENGKL
-2786 TEVKVEDEIPAG
+2786 TEVKVEDKIPAG

-2822 GKVTVKYPEITDMK
+2822 GKVTAKYPEITDTK
-2836 KRSIIFKVKVQETV
+2836 KRSIIFKAKVQETV
-2850 QVGKEIINKAIVDDN
+2850 QVGKEIINKAVVDDN
-2865 NPTTPPV
+2865 NPTNPPV

-2929 AGLEYVKDSLEA
+2929 SGLEYVKDSLKA

-2947 PTELKVENGKVTA
+2947 PTELKVENGKVTV

-2974 FKAKVK
+2974 FKVRVK
-2980 ETVKVG
+2980 ESVKVG
-2986 GEITNKAIIHVDD
+2986 EEITNKAIIHVDD
-2999 PNHPVIEPTATIKP
+2999 PNHPVMEPTATIKP
-3013 EYKDGQLKAMKAV
+3013 EYKAGKLKATKTV
-3026 SNKEPKLGEEVEYRI
+3026 SNKEPKLGEEIEYRI
-3041 SFKNTVEN
+3041 SFENTVEN
-3049 GKVAEVKVEDEIP
+3049 GKLAEVKVEDEIP
-3062 AGLEYVQDSLRFE
+3062 AGLEYVQDSIRFE
-3075 GAEPNPVELKV
+3075 GAEPNPVELKM

-3092 AKYLDIADRKE
+3092 AKYLEIIDTKE

-3109 AKVKETVETGEKIV
+3109 AKVKAAPSKGIT
-3123 NKAIVGDT
+3123 NKAV
-3131 INQPEEPVVSITP
+3131 
-3144 QYKDGM
+3144 
-3150 LKAEK
+3150 
-3155 EVSNKEPKLGEE
+3155 
-3167 VEYRISFKNTVEN
+3167 
-3180 GKLAEVKIEDQLPD
+3180 
-3194 GLEYV
+3194 
-3199 KDSVKAKGAIEVK
+3199 
-3212 VENGKLTAKYENII
+3212 
-3226 DTKERNITFKVKVKE
+3226 
-3241 KAGEEIVNRAIVDD
+3241 VDD
-3255 GINQPLEPTVSIK
+3255 RINPPLEPTVTILPK
-3268 PKEPEVKPED
+3268 TKEDFKIPKEPKEPEVKPED
-3278 PKEPEVKPED
+3278 PKEP
-3288 PKEPEVKPEDP
+3288 KEPEVKPEDP
-3299 KEPEVKPED
+3299 KEP
-3308 PKEPE
+3308 KEPE
-3313 VKPEDPKEPEVKP
+3313 VKPEEPEVK
-3326 EDPKEPEVKPEDP
+3326 
-3339 KEPEVKPEDPKEP
+3339 
-3352 EVKPE
+3352 
-3357 DPKEPEVKPED
+3357 
-3368 PKEPEVKPEDPKE
+3368 
-3381 PEVKPEDPKEPEVKP
+3381 
-3396 EDPKEPEVKPED
+3396 
-3408 PKEPEVKP
+3408 
-3416 EDPKEPEVKP
+3416 
-3426 EDPKEPEV
+3426 
-3434 KPEDPKEP
+3434 
-3442 EVKPEDPKE
+3442 
-3451 PEVKPEDPKEP
+3451 
-3462 EVKPED
+3462 
-3468 PKEPEVKPEDPK
+3468 
-3480 EPEVKP
+3480 
-3486 EDPKEPEVKPEDPKE
+3486 
-3501 PEVKLEK
+3501 
-3508 PEVRLEKLIKEPQV
+3508 LEKLIKEPQV
-3522 KVERELPKTGAAS
+3522 KVEKELPKTGAAHS
-3535 PWMVSVGA
+3535 WMMSVGA

>member
-136 KSHEK
+136 KSQEK

-184 DKVEAT
+184 DKVEAN

-199 KSVVPSVNNT
+199 KEVGPSPDST
-209 TKKVDEKLKV
+209 TKKITEKLKV
-219 SVEDTNKPTSNTE
+219 SVEDKNKSTSKKE
-232 LVKQPVTEAEK
+232 LPKQPVTEAEK

-299 LTTDHYGRQSLGYKT
+299 LKDNHYTRLSMGKQSNKTTV
-314 NKMTVDVDNDDS
+314 NVDNDVT

-332 GAFPTIPA
+332 GAFPNIPA

-354 MGVPGNITD
+354 MGTPASGYKDYRVSD
-363 RKVTEDQVRQ
+363 EDVRQ

-380 NKQYAE
+380 NKEYAE
-386 VSADSIRKADYLP
+386 VSADSIRKANSLP

-418 NVIAQ
+418 NVIAK
-423 QGISQTLTV
+423 QGISQTVTV
-432 ANVPQIKDVTGG
+432 ANIPQIKFENGG

-467 KIWEGLVSQKSTA
+467 KIWEGLVAQKDA
-480 WTDVSVNKIN
+480 VNWTGININHIN
-490 TPKEGAFK
+490 TPKDGAFK

-511 EKDGYAYDYGE
+511 EDKGIVKDGYAYDYGE
-522 YDFGAGYIKIK
+522 YDFGYGYVKLK
-533 NINGKDND
+533 NIDGKDD
-541 ANDSSMTEVQVDGTN
+541 DVNDSTMTEIQVDGTN

-574 STDIHTYHFEGPN
+574 STDIHTYHLEGPS

-593 KEAKMRFRANGAT
+593 TSGNIHFKAKYAT

-743 KESIKSDTTVKNVVA
+743 KESIKSNTTVKNVVA

-877 KTKVKENAEIGKEI
+877 KTKVKETA
-891 TNKATVSDKTTSPKN
+891 
-906 IEEKITPQHKAGRI
+906 KI
-920 DAKKKATN
+920 
-928 KKPKLGEE
+928 GEE
-936 FEYQISFNNTVEN
+936 
-949 GKLEAVTIEDEIP
+949 
-962 ANLEFIQ
+962 
-969 GSERAE
+969 
-975 GAGPSPVELK
+975 
-985 VENGK
+985 
-990 VIAKYPAITDT
+990 
-1001 KERSIIFK
+1001 
-1009 VKVKEEAKAGETI
+1009 I

-1076 TVENGKLEKVMIE
+1076 TVENGKLEKVLVE

-1123 AKYPEITDTE
+1123 AKYPVITDME

-1154 NKAIAKDPKHD
+1154 NKAIAKDPKNE
-1165 PVDAK
+1165 PVESD

-1182 AATKVVNNEKPKLGE
+1182 AATKVVNNKKPKLGE

-1205 HNTVE
+1205 HNMVE
-1210 NGKIA
+1210 NGKLA

-1249 AGVVKAK
+1249 AGVIKAK

-1309 DGIINAAKIVDNP
+1309 DGIINAAKAVDNP

-1399 VFTVKV
+1399 IFKAKV
-1405 KEEAE
+1405 KEEVE
-1410 IGKEIV
+1410 VGKEIV

-1427 KKPEAKITPLHKDGK
+1427 KRPEAKITPLHKDGK

-1470 ENGKLAEVKIEDTLP
+1470 KNGKLAEVKIEDTLP
-1485 EGLEYVE
+1485 EGVEYVE

-1568 YKDGKIEAEKVVNNP
+1568 YKDGKIEAEKVVNNR

-1594 ISFKNTVEHGKLAG
+1594 ISFKNTVEHGKLAE

-1634 PVELKFENGKVL
+1634 PVELKFENGKVMV
-1646 AKYPEI
+1646 KYPEI

-1663 VKVKGNVSDTII
+1663 VKVKGNVSDTIV
-1675 NQAIVSDTKH
+1675 NEAIVSDTKH

-1772 KILAKYPEI
+1772 KIMAKYPEI
-1781 TDTKERSITFKVKV
+1781 TDTKERSITFKVRV
-1795 KDEVKIGGKIVNK
+1795 KDEVKIGEKIVNK

-1861 ENGKLAEVKIEDTLP
+1861 ENGKLAEVRIEDNLP
-1876 NGLEYVKDSLQAEGS
+1876 NGLEYVKDSVKAEGS
-1891 KPNPVELKVKDGKV
+1891 KPEPVELQVKDRKV

-1911 ITDIEERSIVFKAK
+1911 ITDKEERSIVFKAR

-2012 ENSLQAEGSKPNPV
+2012 ENSLQAEGSKPIPV

-2033 KVMAKYPVITDTKE
+2033 KVMAKYPAITDTKE

-2095 VAEKVANNHKPKL
+2095 IAEKVANNHKPKL

-2125 KLAEVNIKDT
+2125 KLAEVSIKDT

-2166 TAKYPAITD
+2166 TANYPAITD

-2278 KAEGDEPKPVE
+2278 MAEGDEPKPVE

-2300 YSEIIDTKERS
+2300 YAEIMDTKERS
-2311 IAFKVKV
+2311 IVFKVKV
-2318 KDSVAI
+2318 KDSVTI
-2324 GKGITNKA
+2324 GKDITNKA

-2346 TAKITPQYKDGKVKA
+2346 TAKITPQHKNGKIA
-2361 DKKVSK
+2361 AHKKVNNDK
-2367 KDPKLGEEIEYRISF
+2367 PKLGEEIEYRISF
-2382 HNTVKDGKLAEVKIE
+2382 SNTVKDGKLAEVKIE

-2407 KDSLKAEGEEPAP
+2407 KDSLKAEGDKPAP

-2446 FKVKVKDSVEVDKAI
+2446 FKVKVKDTAEVDKAI
-2461 VNKAIVDDTKNPPE
+2461 VNRAIVDDTKNPPE
-2475 RPEVYITP
+2475 RPEVEITP
-2483 QHKDGKVKA
+2483 QYKEGKVKA
-2492 DKKVSKKDPKLGE
+2492 DKNVSKKDPKLGE
-2505 EVEYQIRFKNTVENG
+2505 EVEYRIRFKNTVENG
-2520 KLAEVKIEDQLPT
+2520 KLAELKIEDQLPA

-2541 LKSEG
+2541 LKAEG

-2576 IFKVKVTEVAKV
+2576 SFKVKVTEAVKV
-2588 GKKIVNTAIVDDDNP
+2588 GKTIVNKAIVDDHNP

-2662 ELPSSLEFVE
+2662 ELPTGLEFVE

-2741 NVTIQPQYKDGALQA
+2741 NIAIQPQYKDGALQA

-2803 DSIKSDGPEPNP
+2803 DSIKSDGPEPDP

-2822 GKVTVKYPEITDMK
+2822 GKVTAKYPEITDMK

-3013 EYKDGQLKAMKAV
+3013 EYKDGKLKATKAV

-3468 PKEPEVKPEDPK
+3468 PKK
-3480 EPEVKP
+3480 
-3486 EDPKEPEVKPEDPKE
+3486 

-3508 PEVRLEKLIKEPQV
+3508 PEVRMEKLIKEPQV

>member
-25 PSAFAEIHKKSWD
+25 PSAFAEINKKSWD
-38 ELQGNDVRIKAEQVN
+38 ELQGNDVKIKAEQVN

-91 EITFLSQSMK
+91 EITFLSQSVK

-124 KLLSSNLKIRDL
+124 KLLSSNLKIQDL
-136 KSHEK
+136 KSHKK

-150 TQHFNKEYKQ
+150 MQHFNKEYKQ

-172 SMSFDVEGIPSE
+172 NMSVDVEGIPSE
-184 DKVEAT
+184 DKVEAN

-199 KSVVPSVNNT
+199 KAVGPSVNNP

-243 QPEKEVA
+243 QPEKEAA
-250 KQSDAEVQAA
+250 KQSGTEVQAA

-285 TAGDLVQTGNVTLG
+285 TAGDLVQTGNTTLG
-299 LTTDHYGRQSLGYKT
+299 LVDEKTRYGRQSLGYRTDKY
-314 NKMTVDVDNDDS
+314 TVNVDKVDGN
-326 TFNSST
+326 FNSST
-332 GAFPTIPA
+332 GAFPKIPT
-340 GSKVKKAYLFWTAA
+340 GSKVKKAYLFWTGA
-354 MGVPGNITD
+354 MGTPPYAKENVVSD
-363 RKVTEDQVRQ
+363 EDVRQ
-373 PVKMKMG
+373 PVKMRMG
-380 NKQYAE
+380 NKEYTE
-386 VSADSIRKADYLP
+386 VSADSIRKAKLIP
-399 YISNY
+399 YIADY
-404 SGSGAGYVAYADVT
+404 STGVYGDGYVAYADVT
-418 NVIAQ
+418 NVIAK
-423 QGISQTLTV
+423 QGISQTVTV
-432 ANVPQIKDVTGG
+432 ANVPQMTGDKG
-444 GYYWGNWNL
+444 NGYYWGNWNL
-453 ILVYENYKE
+453 ILVYENYKD

-467 KIWEGLVSQKSTA
+467 KIWEGLVVQKSTLF
-480 WTDVSVNKIN
+480 TEIKVNKIN

-511 EKDGYAYDYGE
+511 ENDIYAYDYGE
-522 YDFGAGYIKIK
+522 YDFGLGYQKLK
-533 NINGKDND
+533 NINGKEND
-541 ANDSSMTEVQVDGTN
+541 VNDSSMTEVQVDGTN

-574 STDIHTYHFEGPN
+574 STDIHTYHLEGPK

-593 KEAKMRFRANGAT
+593 KEGKMRFKANGGG
-606 GDIYVLNNATFVTEH
+606 GDIYVLNNTTFVTEH

-647 EITYKIE
+647 EITYQIE

-699 DASDDEAEFVN
+699 DANDDEAEFVN

-717 GEGADAKDGGVLK
+717 GEGADAKDGGVLQ
-730 PGESAVLTFKVKV
+730 PGESAVITFKAKV
-743 KESIKSDTTVKNVVA
+743 KESIQSDTNVKNVVA
-758 VKGQDSA
+758 VKGQDSS

-780 IPKEVPGEIE
+780 TPKEIPGEIE
-790 ARKIASNKSPKLG
+790 ATKVASNKTPSVG
-803 DEVEYRITFKNK
+803 DEVEYRIRFKNTI
-815 VKDGRLD
+815 KDGRLD

-840 LKAEGVQPEP
+840 LKAEGIQPEP
-850 VELKFENGKIIAK
+850 VELKFEKGKIIAK
-863 YPAITDMEERSIVF
+863 YPEIADMEERSIVF
-877 KTKVKENAEIGKEI
+877 KTKVKETAKIGEEIV
-891 TNKATVSDKTTSPKN
+891 NKAIVSDKTKPPKN
-906 IEEKITPQHKAGRI
+906 LEEKITPQHKAGKI
-920 DAKKKATN
+920 AAKKKATN

-936 FEYQISFNNTVEN
+936 FEYQISFQNTVEN

-962 ANLEFIQ
+962 ANLEFVQ

-990 VIAKYPAITDT
+990 IIAKYPEITDT
-1001 KERSIIFK
+1001 KERSIAFK

-1027 VSDPNGQS
+1027 VSEPNGQS

-1041 VTPDYKDGKVDVDK
+1041 ITPDYKDGKVDVDK

-1076 TVENGKLEKVMIE
+1076 TVENGKLENVLVE
-1089 DTLPAGV
+1089 DTLPKDV

-1108 KPEPVELKMENGKII
+1108 KPEPVELKVEDGKVI
-1123 AKYPEITDTE
+1123 AKYPEITDME

-1154 NKAIAKDPKHD
+1154 NKAIAKDPKNK
-1165 PVDAK
+1165 PVESN

-1182 AATKVVNNEKPKLGE
+1182 AATKVVNNKKPKLGE

-1205 HNTVE
+1205 HNMVE
-1210 NGKIA
+1210 NGKLE

-1227 EYVENSIKAEGEAPS
+1227 EYVENSIKAEGEAPG
-1242 PVELTVE
+1242 PVELAIE
-1249 AGVVKAK
+1249 NGVVKAK

-1274 KEEVEVGKEIVNK
+1274 KEEAEVGKEIVNK

-1293 KHQPIEPE
+1293 KHPAIEPE
-1301 ERITPQHK
+1301 ERITPQYK
-1309 DGIINAAKIVDNP
+1309 DGIIDAAKIVDNS

-1339 VENGKLEKVKIED
+1339 VENGKLEKVTIED

-1399 VFTVKV
+1399 VFKVKV

-1410 IGKEIV
+1410 VGKEII
-1416 NQAIVDDTKDS
+1416 NKAIVDDTKDL
-1427 KKPEAKITPLHKDGK
+1427 KEPEAKITPLHKDGK

-1470 ENGKLAEVKIEDTLP
+1470 KNGKLAEVKIEDTLP

-1506 LKMENGKVLAKY
+1506 LKVENGKVLAKY

-1568 YKDGKIEAEKVVNNP
+1568 YKDGKIEAKKVVNNP

-1594 ISFKNTVEHGKLAG
+1594 ISFKNTVEHGKLAE
-1608 VIIEDDLPNGLEYV
+1608 VIIKDDLPNGLEYV
-1622 KGSLQAEGSKPD
+1622 KDSLQAEGSKPA
-1634 PVELKFENGKVL
+1634 PVELKVENGKVL

-1652 TDTKERSITFK
+1652 TDMEERSITFK
-1663 VKVKGNVSDTII
+1663 VKVKGNVSDTIV
-1675 NQAIVSDTKH
+1675 NEAIVSDTKH

-1703 EAKKVVNNL
+1703 EAKKVVNNET
-1712 LPKLGEEVEYRI
+1712 PKLGEEVEYRI

-1740 EDTLPEGLEYV
+1740 EDTLPKGLEYV

-1772 KILAKYPEI
+1772 KIMAKYPEI
-1781 TDTKERSITFKVKV
+1781 TDREERSIIFKVRV
-1795 KDEVKIGGKIVNK
+1795 KDEVKIGEKIVNK

-1836 EKTVNNPSP
+1836 KKVVNNETP
-1845 KLGEEIE
+1845 KLGEEVE

-1861 ENGKLAEVKIEDTLP
+1861 ENGKLAEVRIEDNLP
-1876 NGLEYVKDSLQAEGS
+1876 KGLEYVKDSVKAEGS
-1891 KPNPVELKVKDGKV
+1891 KPEPVELQVKDGKV
-1905 IAKYPE
+1905 TAKYPE
-1911 ITDIEERSIVFKAK
+1911 ITDREERSIVFKAK
-1925 VKEDFK
+1925 LKEDFK

-1946 DPKTREVTV
+1946 DPTTSEVTI

-1984 INFKNTVENG
+1984 ISFKNTVENG
-1994 KLVEVKVEDE
+1994 KLAEVKVEDE
-2004 IPAGLEYV
+2004 IPAGLDYV
-2012 ENSLQAEGSKPNPV
+2012 ENSLQAEGSKPSPV

-2095 VAEKVANNHKPKL
+2095 IAEKVANNHKPKL
-2108 GEEVEYRI
+2108 GEEVEYQI

-2154 KPVELKVENGKV
+2154 KPVELQVKNNKVM
-2166 TAKYPAITD
+2166 AKYPAITD

-2202 VDDTKNV
+2202 VDDTKNL

-2228 RKEVSNHEP
+2228 RKEVSNYEP

-2259 EVKIEDE
+2259 EVKIADE
-2266 IPAGLEFVQGSE
+2266 IPDGLEFVQGSE
-2278 KAEGDEPKPVE
+2278 KAEGAEPKPVE

-2300 YSEIIDTKERS
+2300 YAEITDTEERS
-2311 IAFKVKV
+2311 IVFKVKV
-2318 KDSVAI
+2318 KESVTI
-2324 GKGITNKA
+2324 GKAITNKA

-2346 TAKITPQYKDGKVKA
+2346 TAKIKPQYKDGKIIA
-2361 DKKVSK
+2361 HKKVNNDK
-2367 KDPKLGEEIEYRISF
+2367 PKLGEEIEYRISF
-2382 HNTVKDGKLAEVKIE
+2382 SNTVKDGKLAEVKIE

-2407 KDSLKAEGEEPAP
+2407 KDSLKSEGDKPAP

-2436 ITDTKERSII
+2436 ITDMKERSII
-2446 FKVKVKDSVEVDKAI
+2446 FKVKVKESVEVDKAI

-2475 RPEVYITP
+2475 RPEVEITP
-2483 QHKDGKVKA
+2483 QYKDGKVKA

-2505 EVEYQIRFKNTVENG
+2505 EVEYRISFKNTVENG
-2520 KLAEVKIEDQLPT
+2520 KLAEVKIEDQLPA

-2541 LKSEG
+2541 LKAEG

-2576 IFKVKVTEVAKV
+2576 SFKVKVTEVAKV

-2682 KPLHVKVKNGIVLAE
+2682 KPLHVKVKNGIILAE
-2697 YPEIVDTKER
+2697 YPEIVDTEER
-2707 SIIFKV
+2707 SIVFKV

-2722 EEIVNT
+2722 EGIVNK

-2741 NVTIQPQYKDGALQA
+2741 NIAIQPQYKDGALQS

-2771 EYRISFENTVENGRL
+2771 EYRISFENTVENGKL
-2786 TEVKVEDEIPAG
+2786 TEVKVKDEIPAG

-2822 GKVTVKYPEITDMK
+2822 GKVTAKYPEITDTK
-2836 KRSIIFKVKVQETV
+2836 KRSIIFKVRVQETV
-2850 QVGKEIINKAIVDDN
+2850 QVGKEIVNRAIVDDN
-2865 NPTTPPV
+2865 NPTNPPV

-2878 TPQYKDG
+2878 TSQYKDG

-2947 PTELKVENGKVTA
+2947 PTELKVENGKITA
-2960 KYPEITDTKERSII
+2960 KYPEIMDTKERSII
-2974 FKAKVK
+2974 FKVKVK

-3013 EYKDGQLKAMKAV
+3013 EYKDGKLKATKTV

-3049 GKVAEVKVEDEIP
+3049 GKLAELKVEDKIP

-3092 AKYLDIADRKE
+3092 AKYLEIADTKE

-3109 AKVKETVETGEKIV
+3109 AKVKETVVTGEEIV

-3131 INQPEEPVVSITP
+3131 VNQPEEPIVSIKP
-3144 QYKDGM
+3144 QYKNGM
-3150 LKAEK
+3150 LEARK

-3180 GKLAEVKIEDQLPD
+3180 GKLAEVKIEDQLPT

-3199 KDSVKAKGAIEVK
+3199 KDSVKAKEAIEVK

-3278 PKEPEVKPED
+3278 PKEPKEPEVKPED
-3288 PKEPEVKPEDP
+3288 PKEPKEPEVKPEDP
-3299 KEPEVKPED
+3299 KEPKEPEVKPED
-3308 PKEPE
+3308 PKEPKEPE
-3313 VKPEDPKEPEVKP
+3313 VKPEDPKEPKEPEVKP
-3326 EDPKEPEVKPEDP
+3326 EDPKEPKEPEVKPEDP
-3339 KEPEVKPEDPKEP
+3339 KEPKEPEVKPEDPKEPKEP

-3357 DPKEPEVKPED
+3357 DPKEP
-3368 PKEPEVKPEDPKE
+3368 KEPEVKPED
-3381 PEVKPEDPKEPEVKP
+3381 
-3396 EDPKEPEVKPED
+3396 
-3408 PKEPEVKP
+3408 
-3416 EDPKEPEVKP
+3416 
-3426 EDPKEPEV
+3426 
-3434 KPEDPKEP
+3434 
-3442 EVKPEDPKE
+3442 
-3451 PEVKPEDPKEP
+3451 
-3462 EVKPED
+3462 
-3468 PKEPEVKPEDPK
+3468 
-3480 EPEVKP
+3480 
-3486 EDPKEPEVKPEDPKE
+3486 
-3501 PEVKLEK
+3501 

-3522 KVERELPKTGAAS
+3522 KVERELPKTGAES
-3535 PWMVSVGA
+3535 SWMMSVGA

-3551 VLFVLGRRRKQ
+3551 VLFILGRRRKQ

>member
-1 MKKSLKCFNVVTII
+1 MKQVLKCFNVVTMIT
-15 ALLLS
+15 LLLS
-20 ITLPS
+20 IILPS
-25 PSAFAEIHKKSWD
+25 PSAFATEINKKSWD
-38 ELQGNDVRIKAEQVN
+38 ELQGNDVKIKAEQVN
-53 AEIYRGEVAER
+53 AEIYKGEVAER
-64 EHVFQYTIENTGDT
+64 EHVFQYTIENTGAT

-91 EITFLSQSMK
+91 EITFPSQSVK

-124 KLLSSNLKIRDL
+124 KVLSSNLKIKDL
-136 KSHEK
+136 KSHKK
-141 MTVLIKASR
+141 MTVLIKAR
-150 TQHFNKEYKQ
+150 RAQHFNKEYKQ

-165 KDQVQIG
+165 KDQLQIG
-172 SMSFDVEGIPSE
+172 NMSVDVEGIPSE
-184 DKVEAT
+184 EKVAAN
-190 ADDEADSSK
+190 ADEEADSSK
-199 KSVVPSVNNT
+199 KEVGPSANNT
-209 TKKVDEKLKV
+209 IKKVDEKLKV
-219 SVEDTNKPTSNTE
+219 SVEDKNNPTSKTE
-232 LVKQPVTEAEK
+232 PPKQPVTEAEK
-243 QPEKEVA
+243 LEKEA
-250 KQSDAEVQAA
+250 ENQSDAKVQAA
-260 SENASKVQIQVGD
+260 SENASKVQMQTGD
-273 KQGFGDPLYSVI
+273 KQGFGDPLYSTI
-285 TAGDLVQTGNVTLG
+285 TAGNLVQTGNVTLG

-332 GAFPTIPA
+332 GAFPNIPA

-354 MGVPGNITD
+354 MGLPGNIAD

-380 NKQYAE
+380 NKEYAD
-386 VSADSIRKADYLP
+386 VTADSIRKADYLP

-480 WTDVSVNKIN
+480 WTDISVNKIN

-574 STDIHTYHFEGPN
+574 STDIHTYHLEGPT

-593 KEAKMRFRANGAT
+593 KEAKMRFRANGGG

-635 AGKEI
+635 AGKEVKEI
-640 KEVKAGE
+640 KSGE
-647 EITYKIE
+647 EFTYQIE

-685 IQYVTGS
+685 IQYISGS
-692 NTGQKTD
+692 NKGNKTD
-699 DASDDEAEFVN
+699 NASDDEAEFVN

-730 PGESAVLTFKVKV
+730 PGESAIITFKVKV
-743 KESIKSDTTVKNVVA
+743 KASVQSDTTIKNIVA
-758 VKGQDSA
+758 VKGKDST
-765 EIKYESEDDANVTVT
+765 EVNYETTDDANVTVT
-780 IPKEVPGEIE
+780 LPKEVPGEIE
-790 ARKIASNKSPKLG
+790 ARKIASNKTPKLG

-815 VKDGRLD
+815 TKDGRLD

-832 SLEFVKDS
+832 NLEYVKDS
-840 LKAEGVQPEP
+840 LKAEGAKPEP
-850 VELKFENGKIIAK
+850 VELKFENGKVIAK
-863 YPAITDMEERSIVF
+863 YPEIMDMEERSIVF
-877 KTKVKENAEIGKEI
+877 KTKVKETAKIGEEIV
-891 TNKATVSDKTTSPKN
+891 NKATVSDKTNPPKN
-906 IEEKITPQHKAGRI
+906 LEEKITPQHKAGKI
-920 DAKKKATN
+920 AAKKKATN

-936 FEYQISFNNTVEN
+936 FEYQISFQNTVEN
-949 GKLEAVTIEDEIP
+949 GRLDAVTIEDEIP
-962 ANLEFIQ
+962 ANLEFVQ

-975 GAGPSPVELK
+975 GAEPNPVELK

-990 VIAKYPAITDT
+990 VIAKYPEIMDT
-1001 KERSIIFK
+1001 KERSIAFK

-1027 VSDPNGQS
+1027 VSEPNGQT

-1041 VTPDYKDGKVDVDK
+1041 ITPDYKYGKVDVEK

-1065 EEVEYRITFHN
+1065 EEVEYRITFYN
-1076 TVENGKLEKVMIE
+1076 TVENGKLEKVLVE
-1089 DTLPAGV
+1089 DTLPKGV

-1108 KPEPVELKMENGKII
+1108 KPEPVELKVEDGKVM

-1154 NKAIAKDPKHD
+1154 NKAIAKDPKNE
-1165 PVDAK
+1165 PVESK

-1182 AATKVVNNEKPKLGE
+1182 AATKVVNNKKPKLGE

-1210 NGKIA
+1210 NGKLE

-1227 EYVENSIKAEGEAPS
+1227 EYVENSIKAEGEAPG
-1242 PVELTVE
+1242 PVELAVE
-1249 AGVVKAK
+1249 NGIVKAK
-1256 YIDITDTKERSIV
+1256 YIDIMDMKERSIV

-1274 KEEVEVGKEIVNK
+1274 KEEAKVDKEIVNK

-1293 KHQPIEPE
+1293 KNPPIEPE
-1301 ERITPQHK
+1301 ERITPQYK
-1309 DGIINAAKIVDNP
+1309 DGIIDSKKTVDNP

-1339 VENGKLEKVKIED
+1339 VENGKLEKVTIED

-1365 KAEGDKPAPVKLH
+1365 KAEGDKPAPLKLS

-1387 YENITDTKERSI
+1387 YDNITDMKERSI
-1399 VFTVKV
+1399 VFKVKV

-1410 IGKEIV
+1410 VGKEII
-1416 NQAIVDDTKDS
+1416 NKAIVDDMKHP
-1427 KKPEAKITPLHKDGK
+1427 KEPEAKITPLHKDGK
-1442 IKAKKSVN
+1442 IKAKKIVN

-1463 ISFKNTV
+1463 ISMKNTV
-1470 ENGKLAEVKIEDTLP
+1470 KYGKL
-1485 EGLEYVE
+1485 
-1492 NSLKAEGAGPNPVE
+1492 
-1506 LKMENGKVLAKY
+1506 
-1518 PEITDIEERSIT
+1518 TD
-1530 FKVKVKEEVKVGE
+1530 
-1543 KIVNKAIVDD
+1543 
-1553 TKHDPINPKAEITPQ
+1553 
-1568 YKDGKIEAEKVVNNP
+1568 
-1583 SPKLE
+1583 
-1588 EEVEYR
+1588 
-1594 ISFKNTVEHGKLAG
+1594 
-1608 VIIEDDLPNGLEYV
+1608 VI
-1622 KGSLQAEGSKPD
+1622 
-1634 PVELKFENGKVL
+1634 
-1646 AKYPEI
+1646 
-1652 TDTKERSITFK
+1652 
-1663 VKVKGNVSDTII
+1663 
-1675 NQAIVSDTKH
+1675 
-1685 PPETPKAEIIPQ
+1685 
-1697 HKDGKL
+1697 
-1703 EAKKVVNNL
+1703 
-1712 LPKLGEEVEYRI
+1712 
-1724 SFKNTVENG
+1724 
-1733 KLAEVKI
+1733 I

-1772 KILAKYPEI
+1772 KVMAKYPEIMDTEERSIVFKVKVKEEATVGKKIINKATIDDSQNKPVNPTAEIIPQYKDGKLEAKKMVNNETPKLGEEVEYRISFKNTVEHGKLTEVKIEDDLPNGLEYVKDSVKAEGSKPDPVELKFENGKVMAKYPEI

-1795 KDEVKIGGKIVNK
+1795 KGKVSDSIVNE
-1808 AIIDDTK
+1808 AIVSDTK
-1815 KEPETPTAEIT
+1815 HPPETPIAEII
-1826 PQHKDGKVEA
+1826 PQHKDGKVKA
-1836 EKTVNNPSP
+1836 KKTVNNETP
-1845 KLGEEIE
+1845 KLGEEVE

-1861 ENGKLAEVKIEDTLP
+1861 ENGKLAELKIEDDLP
-1876 NGLEYVKDSLQAEGS
+1876 NGLEYVKDSLRAEGS
-1891 KPNPVELKVKDGKV
+1891 KPDPVELKVKDGKV

-1911 ITDIEERSIVFKAK
+1911 ITDTEERSIVFKAK
-1925 VKEDFK
+1925 VKEEFK

-1946 DPKTREVTV
+1946 DPTTSEVTI

-1984 INFKNTVENG
+1984 ISFKNTVENG

-2012 ENSLQAEGSKPNPV
+2012 ENSLQAEGSKPSPV

-2033 KVMAKYPVITDTKE
+2033 KVMAKYLEITDTKE
-2047 RSIVFKAKVKEEAEI
+2047 RSIIFKVKVKEEVEI

-2075 THEPEKPYVEITPQ
+2075 KNKPEEPHVEITPQ

-2095 VAEKVANNHKPKL
+2095 AAQKVANNHKPKL

-2116 RFKNTVENG
+2116 SFKNTIENG
-2125 KLAEVNIKDT
+2125 KLAEVNIKDA
-2135 LPKGLEYVE
+2135 LPNGLEYVE

-2154 KPVELKVENGKV
+2154 KPVELQVKNNKVM
-2166 TAKYPAITD
+2166 AKYPEITD

-2181 VFKAKVKESVKAGEE
+2181 VFKAKVKESAKVGEE

-2202 VDDTKNV
+2202 VDDTKNL

-2228 RKEVSNHEP
+2228 RKEVSNREP

-2247 IFNNTVKDGKLA
+2247 IFNNTVKDGKLV
-2259 EVKIEDE
+2259 EVKIEDK
-2266 IPAGLEFVQGSE
+2266 IPAGLEFVEGSE
-2278 KAEGDEPKPVE
+2278 KAEGEEPKPVE

-2295 KVIAT
+2295 KVMAK
-2300 YSEIIDTKERS
+2300 YSEIMDTKERS
-2311 IAFKVKV
+2311 IVFKVKV
-2318 KDSVAI
+2318 KDSVTI
-2324 GKGITNKA
+2324 GKDITNKA
-2332 IIHVDDPNHPIIEP
+2332 IIHVDDPNHPITEP
-2346 TAKITPQYKDGKVKA
+2346 TAKITPQYKDGKIA
-2361 DKKVSK
+2361 AHKKVNNHK
-2367 KDPKLGEEIEYRISF
+2367 PKLGEEIEYRISF
-2382 HNTVKDGKLAEVKIE
+2382 NNTVKDGQLAEVKIE

-2407 KDSLKAEGEEPAP
+2407 KNSLKAEGDKPAP

-2428 KVTAKYEN
+2428 KVSAKYEN
-2436 ITDTKERSII
+2436 ITDMKERSII

-2475 RPEVYITP
+2475 RPEVDITP
-2483 QHKDGKVKA
+2483 QHKAGKFKA

-2505 EVEYQIRFKNTVENG
+2505 EVEYRISFKNTVENG

-2546 NEPNPVE
+2546 NEPAPVE
-2553 LKEEAGKIT
+2553 LKEEAGKVS

-2576 IFKVKVTEVAKV
+2576 RFKVKVTEAVKV

-2662 ELPSSLEFVE
+2662 ELPTGLEFVE

-2682 KPLHVKVKNGIVLAE
+2682 KPLYVKVKNGTVLAE
-2697 YPEIVDTKER
+2697 YPEITDMKER
-2707 SIIFKV
+2707 SIVFKV
-2713 KVKEKAKVG
+2713 KVKDKAKIG
-2722 EEIVNT
+2722 EAIVNT
-2728 AVVEDTINPPEQP
+2728 AVVEDTINPPEKP
-2741 NVTIQPQYKDGALQA
+2741 NVAIQPQHKDGALQA
-2756 EKTVSNQEPKLGEEV
+2756 EKTVSNHEPKLGEEV
-2771 EYRISFENTVENGRL
+2771 EYRISFENTVENGKL

-2822 GKVTVKYPEITDMK
+2822 GKVTAKYPEITDTK
-2836 KRSIIFKVKVQETV
+2836 KRSIIFKAKVQETV
-2850 QVGKEIINKAIVDDN
+2850 QVGKEIINKAVVDDN
-2865 NPTTPPV
+2865 NPTNPPV
-2872 ESLIPI
+2872 ESLVPI

-2912 TVDGGK
+2912 IVDGGK

-2929 AGLEYVKDSLEA
+2929 SGLEYVKDSLKA

-2947 PTELKVENGKVTA
+2947 PTELKVENGKVTVKYPEITDTKERSIIFKVKVKESVKVGEEITNKAIIHVDDPNHPVMEPTATIKPEYKDGKVKATKTVSNKEPKLGEEIEYRISFENTVENGKLAEVKIEDEIPAGLEYVQDSIRFEGAEPNPVELKMEFGKVIA
-2960 KYPEITDTKERSII
+2960 KYLEITDTKERSII

-2980 ETVKVG
+2980 AAPSKG
-2986 GEITNKAIIHVDD
+2986 IT
-2999 PNHPVIEPTATIKP
+2999 
-3013 EYKDGQLKAMKAV
+3013 
-3026 SNKEPKLGEEVEYRI
+3026 
-3041 SFKNTVEN
+3041 
-3049 GKVAEVKVEDEIP
+3049 
-3062 AGLEYVQDSLRFE
+3062 
-3075 GAEPNPVELKV
+3075 
-3086 EFGKVI
+3086 
-3092 AKYLDIADRKE
+3092 
-3103 RSIIFK
+3103 
-3109 AKVKETVETGEKIV
+3109 
-3123 NKAIVGDT
+3123 
-3131 INQPEEPVVSITP
+3131 
-3144 QYKDGM
+3144 
-3150 LKAEK
+3150 
-3155 EVSNKEPKLGEE
+3155 
-3167 VEYRISFKNTVEN
+3167 
-3180 GKLAEVKIEDQLPD
+3180 
-3194 GLEYV
+3194 
-3199 KDSVKAKGAIEVK
+3199 
-3212 VENGKLTAKYENII
+3212 
-3226 DTKERNITFKVKVKE
+3226 
-3241 KAGEEIVNRAIVDD
+3241 NRAIVDD
-3255 GINQPLEPTVSIK
+3255 RINTPLEPTVTIL
-3268 PKEPEVKPED
+3268 PKTKEDFKIPED

-3288 PKEPEVKPEDP
+3288 PKEP
-3299 KEPEVKPED
+3299 KEPEVK
-3308 PKEPE
+3308 
-3313 VKPEDPKEPEVKP
+3313 
-3326 EDPKEPEVKPEDP
+3326 
-3339 KEPEVKPEDPKEP
+3339 
-3352 EVKPE
+3352 
-3357 DPKEPEVKPED
+3357 
-3368 PKEPEVKPEDPKE
+3368 
-3381 PEVKPEDPKEPEVKP
+3381 
-3396 EDPKEPEVKPED
+3396 
-3408 PKEPEVKP
+3408 
-3416 EDPKEPEVKP
+3416 
-3426 EDPKEPEV
+3426 
-3434 KPEDPKEP
+3434 
-3442 EVKPEDPKE
+3442 
-3451 PEVKPEDPKEP
+3451 
-3462 EVKPED
+3462 
-3468 PKEPEVKPEDPK
+3468 
-3480 EPEVKP
+3480 
-3486 EDPKEPEVKPEDPKE
+3486 
-3501 PEVKLEK
+3501 
-3508 PEVRLEKLIKEPQV
+3508 
-3522 KVERELPKTGAAS
+3522 
-3535 PWMVSVGA
+3535 
-3543 GISFLVGG
+3543 
-3551 VLFVLGRRRKQ
+3551 

>member
-1 MKKSLKCFNVVTII
+1 MKKVLKCFNVVTMIT
-15 ALLLS
+15 LLLS
-20 ITLPS
+20 IILPS
-25 PSAFAEIHKKSWD
+25 PSAFATEINKKSWD
-38 ELQGNDVRIKAEQVN
+38 ELQGNDVKIKAEQVN

-64 EHVFQYTIENTGDT
+64 EHVFQYTIENTGHT
-78 PIQELVLKQNNEN
+78 PIQELVMKQNNDN
-91 EITFLSQSMK
+91 EIMFLPQSMK
-101 VNGEKLPENKVA
+101 VNGERLPENKVA

-124 KLLSSNLKIRDL
+124 KLLSSNLKIQDL

-172 SMSFDVEGIPSE
+172 TMSVDVEVIPSE
-184 DKVEAT
+184 DKVEAN

-199 KSVVPSVNNT
+199 KEVGSPVDNATN
-209 TKKVDEKLKV
+209 KADEKQKA
-219 SVEDTNKPTSNTE
+219 SVEDKNKPTSNTE
-232 LVKQPVTEAEK
+232 LVKKPVAKDEK
-243 QPEKEVA
+243 QLEKEKKQSPVAA
-250 KQSDAEVQAA
+250 KQSDTEVQAT
-260 SENASKVQIQVGD
+260 SENASKVQIQTGD
-273 KQGFGDPLYSVI
+273 KQGFGDPLYSTI
-285 TAGDLVQTGNVTLG
+285 AAGDLVQTGNVTLG
-299 LTTDHYGRQSLGYKT
+299 LTDNYYTRQSVGGKV
-314 NKMTVDVDNDDS
+314 NKKAVDIDNDDN

-332 GAFPTIPA
+332 GAFPNIPA

-354 MGVPGNITD
+354 MGTPSDARTD
-363 RKVTEDQVRQ
+363 YRVSDEDVRQ

-399 YISNY
+399 YIANHY
-404 SGSGAGYVAYADVT
+404 SSGAGYVAYADVT
-418 NVIAQ
+418 NVIAK
-423 QGISQTLTV
+423 QGISQTVTV
-432 ANVPQIKDVTGG
+432 ANVPQIKFEKGS

-480 WTDVSVNKIN
+480 WTDISVNKIN

-511 EKDGYAYDYGE
+511 ENDGYAYDYGE
-522 YDFGAGYIKIK
+522 YDFGLGYQKFK

-541 ANDSSMTEVQVDGTN
+541 VNDSSMTEVQVDGTN

-574 STDIHTYHFEGPN
+574 STDIHTYHLEGPK

-593 KEAKMRFRANGAT
+593 KEGKMRFRANGGG
-606 GDIYVLNNATFVTEH
+606 GDIYVLNNTTFVTEH

-640 KEVKAGE
+640 KEVKVGE
-647 EITYKIE
+647 EITYQIE

-670 GFDKLDD
+670 GFDKLDN

-685 IQYVTGS
+685 IQYISGS
-692 NTGQKTD
+692 NKGQKTD
-699 DASDDEAEFVN
+699 DANDDEAEFVN

-717 GEGADAKDGGVLK
+717 GEGADATDGGVLQ
-730 PGESAVLTFKVKV
+730 PGESVIITFKVKV
-743 KESIKSDTTVKNVVA
+743 KESIQSDTTVKNVVA
-758 VKGQDSA
+758 VKGQDST
-765 EIKYESEDDANVTVT
+765 EIKYESEDDANITVT
-780 IPKEVPGEIE
+780 TPKEVPGEIE
-790 ARKIASNKSPKLG
+790 ATKIASNKTPSLG

-815 VKDGRLD
+815 AKDGRLD

-840 LKAEGVQPEP
+840 LKAEGAKPEP
-850 VELKFENGKIIAK
+850 VELKFENGKVIAK
-863 YPAITDMEERSIVF
+863 YPEITDMEERSIVF
-877 KTKVKENAEIGKEI
+877 KTKVKETAKIGEEVV
-891 TNKATVSDKTTSPKN
+891 NKAIVSDKTNPPKN
-906 IEEKITPQHKAGRI
+906 LEEKITPQYKAGKI

-936 FEYQISFNNTVEN
+936 VEYQISFKNTVEN

-962 ANLEFIQ
+962 ANLEFVQ

-990 VIAKYPAITDT
+990 VIAKYPEITDT
-1001 KERSIIFK
+1001 EERSIIFK
-1009 VKVKEEAKAGETI
+1009 VKVKKEAKVGETI
-1022 VNKAV
+1022 VNKAI

-1041 VTPDYKDGKVDVDK
+1041 ITPGYKDGKVDVDK

-1089 DTLPAGV
+1089 DTLPEGV

-1108 KPEPVELKMENGKII
+1108 KPEPVELKMENGKVT
-1123 AKYPEITDTE
+1123 ATYPEITDME
-1133 KRSIVFKVKV
+1133 QRSIVFRVKV
-1143 KDSAKVGEAIV
+1143 KETAKVGEAIV
-1154 NKAIAKDPKHD
+1154 NKAVAKDPKHD
-1165 PVDAK
+1165 PTDAK

-1182 AATKVVNNEKPKLGE
+1182 AATKVVNNERPKPGE

-1210 NGKIA
+1210 NGKLA
-1215 EVRVED
+1215 EMRVED
-1221 TIPKGL
+1221 AIPTGL
-1227 EYVENSIKAEGEAPS
+1227 EYVENSIKAEGEAPG
-1242 PVELTVE
+1242 PVELTFE

-1274 KEEVEVGKEIVNK
+1274 KEEAKIGKEIINK

-1293 KHQPIEPE
+1293 KNPPIEPE
-1301 ERITPQHK
+1301 ERITPQYK
-1309 DGIINAAKIVDNP
+1309 DGIIDSKKTVDNP

-1352 TIPNGLEYVKGSE
+1352 TIPNGLEYVKDSE

-1399 VFTVKV
+1399 VFKVKV

-1410 IGKEIV
+1410 VGKEIV
-1416 NQAIVDDTKDS
+1416 NKAIVDDTKDS
-1427 KKPEAKITPLHKDGK
+1427 KEPEAKITPLHKDGK
-1442 IKAKKSVN
+1442 IKAKKVVN
-1450 NETPKLGEEVEYR
+1450 NVSPKLGEEVEYR

-1485 EGLEYVE
+1485 EGLEYVKD
-1492 NSLKAEGAGPNPVE
+1492 SVKAEGSKPDPVE
-1506 LKMENGKVLAKY
+1506 LKVENGKVVAKY
-1518 PEITDIEERSIT
+1518 PEITDTEERSIV

-1543 KIVNKAIVDD
+1543 KIVNKAIIDD
-1553 TKHDPINPKAEITPQ
+1553 SKNKPETPKAEITPQ
-1568 YKDGKIEAEKVVNNP
+1568 
-1583 SPKLE
+1583 
-1588 EEVEYR
+1588 
-1594 ISFKNTVEHGKLAG
+1594 
-1608 VIIEDDLPNGLEYV
+1608 
-1622 KGSLQAEGSKPD
+1622 
-1634 PVELKFENGKVL
+1634 
-1646 AKYPEI
+1646 
-1652 TDTKERSITFK
+1652 
-1663 VKVKGNVSDTII
+1663 
-1675 NQAIVSDTKH
+1675 
-1685 PPETPKAEIIPQ
+1685 
-1697 HKDGKL
+1697 HKDGKV
-1703 EAKKVVNNL
+1703 EAKKVVNNPS
-1712 LPKLGEEVEYRI
+1712 PKLGEEVEYRI

-1740 EDTLPEGLEYV
+1740 ED
-1751 ENSLKAEGAGT
+1751 N
-1762 DSVELKFENG
+1762 
-1772 KILAKYPEI
+1772 
-1781 TDTKERSITFKVKV
+1781 
-1795 KDEVKIGGKIVNK
+1795 
-1808 AIIDDTK
+1808 
-1815 KEPETPTAEIT
+1815 
-1826 PQHKDGKVEA
+1826 
-1836 EKTVNNPSP
+1836 
-1845 KLGEEIE
+1845 
-1852 YRISFKNTV
+1852 
-1861 ENGKLAEVKIEDTLP
+1861 LP
-1876 NGLEYVKDSLQAEGS
+1876 NGLEYVKDSVKAEGS
-1891 KPNPVELKVKDGKV
+1891 KPEPVELQVKDGKV

-1911 ITDIEERSIVFKAK
+1911 ITDTEERSVVFKAK

-1931 VGEGIVNKVVVDDTK
+1931 VGDGIVNKVVVDDTK
-1946 DPKTREVTV
+1946 DPTTSEVTI

-1984 INFKNTVENG
+1984 IRFKNTVENG
-1994 KLVEVKVEDE
+1994 KLTEVKVEDE

-2012 ENSLQAEGSKPNPV
+2012 ENSLKAEGSKPGPV
-2026 ELKFENG
+2026 ELKVENG
-2033 KVMAKYPVITDTKE
+2033 KVMAKYPAITDTKE
-2047 RSIVFKAKVKEEAEI
+2047 RSIAFKVKVKGEAEI

-2075 THEPEKPYVEITPQ
+2075 TNEPEQPHVVITPQ

-2095 VAEKVANNHKPKL
+2095 VAQKVVNNHKPKL

-2135 LPKGLEYVE
+2135 LPNGLEYVE
-2144 GSITAEGSKP
+2144 NSVEAEGSKP
-2154 KPVELKVENGKV
+2154 EPVELQVKSNKVM
-2166 TAKYPAITD
+2166 AKYPAITD
-2175 TEERSI
+2175 TEERSV

-2196 IVNEAI
+2196 ILNEAV
-2202 VDDTKNV
+2202 VDDTKNL

-2237 KLGEEIEYRI
+2237 KLGKEIEYRI
-2247 IFNNTVKDGKLA
+2247 VFNNTVQDGKLA

-2266 IPAGLEFVQGSE
+2266 VPAGLEFVQGSE
-2278 KAEGDEPKPVE
+2278 KAEGEEPKPVE

-2295 KVIAT
+2295 KVMAK
-2300 YSEIIDTKERS
+2300 YSEIMDTKERS
-2311 IAFKVKV
+2311 IVFKVKV

-2332 IIHVDDPNHPIIEP
+2332 IIHVDDPNHPITEP
-2346 TAKITPQYKDGKVKA
+2346 TAKITPQYKDGKITA
-2361 DKKVSK
+2361 HKKVNNHK
-2367 KDPKLGEEIEYRISF
+2367 PKLGEEIEYRISF
-2382 HNTVKDGKLAEVKIE
+2382 SNTVKDGKLAEVKIE
-2397 DEIPSGLEYV
+2397 DEIPSGLEFV
-2407 KDSLKAEGEEPAP
+2407 KDSLKAEGDKPAP

-2428 KVTAKYEN
+2428 KIIAKYEN
-2436 ITDTKERSII
+2436 ITDMKERNII
-2446 FKVKVKDSVEVDKAI
+2446 FKVKVKDDVEVDKAI
-2461 VNKAIVDDTKNPPE
+2461 VNKAIVDDSQNPVE
-2475 RPEVYITP
+2475 RPEVEITP
-2483 QHKDGKVKA
+2483 EYKDGKVKA

-2505 EVEYQIRFKNTVENG
+2505 EVEYQISFKNTVENG

-2533 GLEYVKDS
+2533 GLEYVKGS
-2541 LKSEG
+2541 LKAEG

-2576 IFKVKVTEVAKV
+2576 SFKVKVTEAAKI
-2588 GKKIVNTAIVDDDNP
+2588 GKAIVNKAIVDDNNP

-2627 TVNNP
+2627 TVNND

-2662 ELPSSLEFVE
+2662 ELPSGLEFVE

-2697 YPEIVDTKER
+2697 YPEITDTKER
-2707 SIIFKV
+2707 SIVFKV

-2722 EEIVNT
+2722 EAIVNK
-2728 AVVEDTINPPEQP
+2728 AVVEDTIHPPEQP
-2741 NVTIQPQYKDGALQA
+2741 NIAIQPQYKDGALQA
-2756 EKTVSNQEPKLGEEV
+2756 EKTVSNHEPKLGEEV
-2771 EYRISFENTVENGRL
+2771 EYRISFENTIENGKL

-2815 VELKVEN
+2815 VELHVEN
-2822 GKVTVKYPEITDMK
+2822 GKVTAKYPEITDTK
-2836 KRSIIFKVKVQETV
+2836 KRSIIFKAQVQESV

-2929 AGLEYVKDSLEA
+2929 AGLEYVQDSLKA
-2941 VGDKPV
+2941 VGDKAA
-2947 PTELKVENGKVTA
+2947 PTELIVENGKVIV
-2960 KYPEITDTKERSII
+2960 KYPDIMDTKERSII
-2974 FKAKVK
+2974 FKVKVK

-2999 PNHPVIEPTATIKP
+2999 PNHPVMEPTATIKP
-3013 EYKDGQLKAMKAV
+3013 EYKDGKLKATKTV
-3026 SNKEPKLGEEVEYRI
+3026 SNKEPKLGEEIEYRI
-3041 SFKNTVEN
+3041 SFENTVEN
-3049 GKVAEVKVEDEIP
+3049 GKLAVVKVEDEIP

-3075 GAEPNPVELKV
+3075 GAEPHPIELKM
-3086 EFGKVI
+3086 EFGKVT
-3092 AKYLDIADRKE
+3092 AAYLDIMDTKE

-3109 AKVKETVETGEKIV
+3109 AKVKETVKIGEEIV
-3123 NKAIVGDT
+3123 NKAIVEDT
-3131 INQPEEPVVSITP
+3131 T
-3144 QYKDGM
+3144 
-3150 LKAEK
+3150 
-3155 EVSNKEPKLGEE
+3155 NK
-3167 VEYRISFKNTVEN
+3167 
-3180 GKLAEVKIEDQLPD
+3180 
-3194 GLEYV
+3194 
-3199 KDSVKAKGAIEVK
+3199 
-3212 VENGKLTAKYENII
+3212 
-3226 DTKERNITFKVKVKE
+3226 
-3241 KAGEEIVNRAIVDD
+3241 
-3255 GINQPLEPTVSIK
+3255 PLEPTVSIK

-3368 PKEPEVKPEDPKE
+3368 PKKPEVKPEDPKE

-3396 EDPKEPEVKPED
+3396 EDPKKPEVKPENPKEPEVKPED
-3408 PKEPEVKP
+3408 SKEPEVKP

-3426 EDPKEPEV
+3426 EDPKKPEV
-3434 KPEDPKEP
+3434 KPED
-3442 EVKPEDPKE
+3442 
-3451 PEVKPEDPKEP
+3451 
-3462 EVKPED
+3462 
-3468 PKEPEVKPEDPK
+3468 
-3480 EPEVKP
+3480 
-3486 EDPKEPEVKPEDPKE
+3486 
-3501 PEVKLEK
+3501 
-3508 PEVRLEKLIKEPQV
+3508 PEVRLEKLIKEPHV

-3535 PWMVSVGA
+3535 PWMMSVGA

-3551 VLFVLGRRRKQ
+3551 VLFILGRRRKQ

>member
-38 ELQGNDVRIKAEQVN
+38 ELQGSDVRIKAEQVN

-423 QGISQTLTV
+423 QGISQTVTV
-432 ANVPQIKDVTGG
+432 ANVPQIKFEKGS

-574 STDIHTYHFEGPN
+574 STDIHTYHLEGPN

-780 IPKEVPGEIE
+780 IPKEVSGEIE

-863 YPAITDMEERSIVF
+863 YSAITDMEERSIVF

-906 IEEKITPQHKAGRI
+906 IEEKITPQHKAGKI

-990 VIAKYPAITDT
+990 VIAKYPEITDT

-1399 VFTVKV
+1399 VFKVKV

-1568 YKDGKIEAEKVVNNP
+1568 YKDGKIEAEKIVNNP

-1594 ISFKNTVEHGKLAG
+1594 ISFKNTVEHGKLAE

-1622 KGSLQAEGSKPD
+1622 KGSLQAEGSKPN

-1703 EAKKVVNNL
+1703 EAKKVVNNET
-1712 LPKLGEEVEYRI
+1712 PKLGEEVEYRI

-1762 DSVELKFENG
+1762 DSVELTFENG
-1772 KILAKYPEI
+1772 KIMAKYPEI

-1815 KEPETPTAEIT
+1815 KEPEIPTAEIT

-1955 TPEYKDGKLKA
+1955 TPEYKDGKLTA

-2181 VFKAKVKESVKAGEE
+2181 VFKAKVKESVKVGEE
-2196 IVNEAI
+2196 IVNEVI

-2259 EVKIEDE
+2259 ELKIEDE

-2278 KAEGDEPKPVE
+2278 KAEGAEPKPME

-2300 YSEIIDTKERS
+2300 YAEIMDTEERS
-2311 IAFKVKV
+2311 IVFKVKV
-2318 KDSVAI
+2318 KESVTI
-2324 GKGITNKA
+2324 GKAITNKA

-2346 TAKITPQYKDGKVKA
+2346 TAKITPQYKDGKIIA
-2361 DKKVSK
+2361 HKKVNNDK
-2367 KDPKLGEEIEYRISF
+2367 PKLGEEIEYRISF
-2382 HNTVKDGKLAEVKIE
+2382 SNTVKDGKLAEVKIE

-2407 KDSLKAEGEEPAP
+2407 KDSLKAEGDEPAP

-2446 FKVKVKDSVEVDKAI
+2446 FKVKVKDTAEVDKAI

-2475 RPEVYITP
+2475 RPEVDITP

-2541 LKSEG
+2541 LKAEG

-2822 GKVTVKYPEITDMK
+2822 GKVTAKYPEITDMK

-3013 EYKDGQLKAMKAV
+3013 EYKDGKLKATKAV

-3268 PKEPEVKPED
+3268 PKEPEVK
-3278 PKEPEVKPED
+3278 
-3288 PKEPEVKPEDP
+3288 
-3299 KEPEVKPED
+3299 
-3308 PKEPE
+3308 
-3313 VKPEDPKEPEVKP
+3313 
-3326 EDPKEPEVKPEDP
+3326 
-3339 KEPEVKPEDPKEP
+3339 
-3352 EVKPE
+3352 
-3357 DPKEPEVKPED
+3357 
-3368 PKEPEVKPEDPKE
+3368 
-3381 PEVKPEDPKEPEVKP
+3381 
-3396 EDPKEPEVKPED
+3396 
-3408 PKEPEVKP
+3408 
-3416 EDPKEPEVKP
+3416 
-3426 EDPKEPEV
+3426 
-3434 KPEDPKEP
+3434 
-3442 EVKPEDPKE
+3442 
-3451 PEVKPEDPKEP
+3451 
-3462 EVKPED
+3462 
-3468 PKEPEVKPEDPK
+3468 
-3480 EPEVKP
+3480 
-3486 EDPKEPEVKPEDPKE
+3486 
-3501 PEVKLEK
+3501 
-3508 PEVRLEKLIKEPQV
+3508 
-3522 KVERELPKTGAAS
+3522 
-3535 PWMVSVGA
+3535 
-3543 GISFLVGG
+3543 
-3551 VLFVLGRRRKQ
+3551 

>member
-1 MKKSLKCFNVVTII
+1 MKQVLKCFNVVTMIT
-15 ALLLS
+15 LLLS
-20 ITLPS
+20 IILPS
-25 PSAFAEIHKKSWD
+25 PSAFATEINKKSWD
-38 ELQGNDVRIKAEQVN
+38 ELQGNDVKIKAEQVN
-53 AEIYRGEVAER
+53 AEIYKGEVAKR
-64 EHVFQYTIENTGDT
+64 EHIFQYTIENTGDT

-91 EITFLSQSMK
+91 EITFPSQSVK

-124 KLLSSNLKIRDL
+124 KVLSSNLKIKDL

-141 MTVLIKASR
+141 MTVLIKAR
-150 TQHFNKEYKQ
+150 RAQHFNNEYNQ

-165 KDQVQIG
+165 KDQLQIG
-172 SMSFDVEGIPSE
+172 NMSVDVEGIPSE
-184 DKVEAT
+184 EKVAAN
-190 ADDEADSSK
+190 ADEEADSSK
-199 KSVVPSVNNT
+199 KEVGPSANNT
-209 TKKVDEKLKV
+209 IKKVDEKLKV
-219 SVEDTNKPTSNTE
+219 SVEDKNNPTSKTE
-232 LVKQPVTEAEK
+232 PPKQPVTEAEK
-243 QPEKEVA
+243 LEKEA
-250 KQSDAEVQAA
+250 ENQSDAKVQAA
-260 SENASKVQIQVGD
+260 SENASKVQMQTGD
-273 KQGFGDPLYSVI
+273 KQGFGDPLYSTI
-285 TAGDLVQTGNVTLG
+285 TAGNLVQTGNVTLG

-332 GAFPTIPA
+332 RAFPNIPA

-354 MGVPGNITD
+354 MGTPTYPSKEYRVSD
-363 RKVTEDQVRQ
+363 ADVRE

-380 NKQYAE
+380 NKGYAE

-404 SGSGAGYVAYADVT
+404 SGAGAGYVAYADVT
-418 NVIAQ
+418 NVIAK
-423 QGISQTLTV
+423 QGISQTVTV
-432 ANVPQIKDVTGG
+432 ANVPQIKFEKGS

-467 KIWEGLVSQKSTA
+467 KIWEGLVAQKSAA
-480 WTDVSVNKIN
+480 WTTIGINKIN

-511 EKDGYAYDYGE
+511 ENDIYAYDFGQ
-522 YDFGAGYIKIK
+522 YDFGFGYKDLE
-533 NINGKDND
+533 NINGQKND
-541 ANDSSMTEVQVDGTN
+541 VNDSSMTEVQVDGTN

-574 STDIHTYHFEGPN
+574 STDIHTYHLEGPAKI
-587 QVKNDL
+587 KNDL
-593 KEAKMRFRANGAT
+593 KEGKMQFKANGAT

-640 KEVKAGE
+640 KDVKAGE
-647 EITYKIE
+647 EFTYQIE

-685 IQYVTGS
+685 IQYVSGS
-692 NTGQKTD
+692 NKGNKTD
-699 DASDDEAEFVN
+699 NASDDEAEFVN

-717 GEGADAKDGGVLK
+717 GEGANAKDGGVLK
-730 PGESAVLTFKVKV
+730 PGESTVITFKVKV
-743 KESIKSDTTVKNVVA
+743 KASVQSDTTVKNIVV
-758 VKGQDSA
+758 VKGQDSS
-765 EIKYESEDDANVTVT
+765 EVNYETADDADITVT
-780 IPKEVPGEIE
+780 TPKEIPGEIE
-790 ARKIASNKSPKLG
+790 AKKIASNKTPKLG

-815 VKDGRLD
+815 TKDGRLD

-832 SLEFVKDS
+832 NLEYVKDS
-840 LKAEGVQPEP
+840 LKAEGAKPEP
-850 VELKFENGKIIAK
+850 VELKFENGKVIAK
-863 YPAITDMEERSIVF
+863 YPEIMDMEERSIVF
-877 KTKVKENAEIGKEI
+877 KTKVKETAKIGEEIV
-891 TNKATVSDKTTSPKN
+891 NKATVSDKTNPPKN
-906 IEEKITPQHKAGRI
+906 LEEKITPQHKAGKI
-920 DAKKKATN
+920 AAKKKATN

-936 FEYQISFNNTVEN
+936 FEYQISFQNTVEN
-949 GKLEAVTIEDEIP
+949 GKLDAVTIEDEIP
-962 ANLEFIQ
+962 ANLEFVQ

-975 GAGPSPVELK
+975 GAEPNPVELK

-990 VIAKYPAITDT
+990 VIAKYPEITDT
-1001 KERSIIFK
+1001 KERSIAFK

-1027 VSDPNGQS
+1027 VSEPNGQT

-1041 VTPDYKDGKVDVDK
+1041 ITPDYKYGKVDVEK

-1065 EEVEYRITFHN
+1065 EEVEYRITFYN
-1076 TVENGKLEKVMIE
+1076 TVENGKLEKVLVE
-1089 DTLPAGV
+1089 DTLPKDV

-1108 KPEPVELKMENGKII
+1108 KPEPVELKVEDGKVM

-1154 NKAIAKDPKHD
+1154 NKAIAKDPKNE
-1165 PVDAK
+1165 PVESK

-1182 AATKVVNNEKPKLGE
+1182 AATKVVNNKKPKLGE

-1210 NGKIA
+1210 NGKLE

-1227 EYVENSIKAEGEAPS
+1227 EYVENSIKAEGEAPG
-1242 PVELTVE
+1242 PVELAVE
-1249 AGVVKAK
+1249 NGIVKAK
-1256 YIDITDTKERSIV
+1256 YIDIMDMKERSIV

-1274 KEEVEVGKEIVNK
+1274 KEEAKVDKEIVNK

-1293 KHQPIEPE
+1293 KNPPIEPE

-1309 DGIINAAKIVDNP
+1309 DGIIDSKKTVDNP

-1339 VENGKLEKVKIED
+1339 VENGKLEKVIIED

-1365 KAEGDKPAPVKLH
+1365 KAEGDKPAPLKLS

-1387 YENITDTKERSI
+1387 YENITDMKERSI
-1399 VFTVKV
+1399 VFKIKV

-1410 IGKEIV
+1410 VGKEII
-1416 NQAIVDDTKDS
+1416 NKAIVDDMKHP
-1427 KKPEAKITPLHKDGK
+1427 KEPEAKITPLHKDGK

-1463 ISFKNTV
+1463 ISMKNTV
-1470 ENGKLAEVKIEDTLP
+1470 KYGKLTDVIIEDTFP

-1492 NSLKAEGAGPNPVE
+1492 NSLKAEGVGTDSVE
-1506 LKMENGKVLAKY
+1506 LKFENGKVMAKY
-1518 PEITDIEERSIT
+1518 PEIMDTEERSIV
-1530 FKVKVKEEVKVGE
+1530 FKVKVKEGVTVGK
-1543 KIVNKAIVDD
+1543 KIINKATIDD
-1553 TKHDPINPKAEITPQ
+1553 SQNKPVNPTAEIIPQ
-1568 YKDGKIEAEKVVNNP
+1568 YKDGKLEAKKMVNNET
-1583 SPKLE
+1583 PKLG

-1594 ISFKNTVEHGKLAG
+1594 ISFKNTVEHGKLTE
-1608 VIIEDDLPNGLEYV
+1608 VKIEDDLPNGLEYV
-1622 KGSLQAEGSKPD
+1622 KDSVKVEGSKPD
-1634 PVELKFENGKVL
+1634 PVELKFENGKVM

-1663 VKVKGNVSDTII
+1663 VKVKGKVSDSIV
-1675 NQAIVSDTKH
+1675 NEAIVSDTKH
-1685 PPETPKAEIIPQ
+1685 PPETPTAEIIPQ
-1697 HKDGKL
+1697 HKDGKVKAKKTVNNETPKL
-1703 EAKKVVNNL
+1703 GEEVEYRISFKNTVEDGKLAEVKIEDTLSEGLEYVENSVKAEGSKPDPVELKFENGKVMAKYPEITDTEERSITFKVKVKDEVKVGKKIVNKAIIDDTKNEPETPTAEITPQHKDGKVEAKKTVNNET
-1712 LPKLGEEVEYRI
+1712 PKLGEEVEYRI

-1733 KLAEVKI
+1733 KLAEVTI
-1740 EDTLPEGLEYV
+1740 
-1751 ENSLKAEGAGT
+1751 
-1762 DSVELKFENG
+1762 
-1772 KILAKYPEI
+1772 
-1781 TDTKERSITFKVKV
+1781 
-1795 KDEVKIGGKIVNK
+1795 KD
-1808 AIIDDTK
+1808 D
-1815 KEPETPTAEIT
+1815 
-1826 PQHKDGKVEA
+1826 
-1836 EKTVNNPSP
+1836 
-1845 KLGEEIE
+1845 
-1852 YRISFKNTV
+1852 
-1861 ENGKLAEVKIEDTLP
+1861 LP

-1911 ITDIEERSIVFKAK
+1911 IMDTEERSIVFKAK
-1925 VKEDFK
+1925 VKEEFK

-1946 DPKTREVTV
+1946 DPTTSEVTI

-1984 INFKNTVENG
+1984 ISFKNTVENG
-1994 KLVEVKVEDE
+1994 KLVEV
-2004 IPAGLEYV
+2004 
-2012 ENSLQAEGSKPNPV
+2012 
-2026 ELKFENG
+2026 
-2033 KVMAKYPVITDTKE
+2033 
-2047 RSIVFKAKVKEEAEI
+2047 
-2062 GKEIVNKAIVVDT
+2062 
-2075 THEPEKPYVEITPQ
+2075 
-2089 YKDGKI
+2089 
-2095 VAEKVANNHKPKL
+2095 
-2108 GEEVEYRI
+2108 
-2116 RFKNTVENG
+2116 
-2125 KLAEVNIKDT
+2125 NIKDT
-2135 LPKGLEYVE
+2135 LPNGLEYVE

-2154 KPVELKVENGKV
+2154 KPVELQVKNNKVM
-2166 TAKYPAITD
+2166 AKYPEITD

-2181 VFKAKVKESVKAGEE
+2181 VFKAKVKESVKVGEE

-2202 VDDTKNV
+2202 IDDTKNL

-2266 IPAGLEFVQGSE
+2266 IPAGLEFVEGSE
-2278 KAEGDEPKPVE
+2278 KAEGEEPKPVE

-2295 KVIAT
+2295 KVMAQ
-2300 YSEIIDTKERS
+2300 YSEIMDTKERS
-2311 IAFKVKV
+2311 IVFKVKV

-2324 GKGITNKA
+2324 GKDITNKA
-2332 IIHVDDPNHPIIEP
+2332 IIHVDDPNHPVIDP
-2346 TAKITPQYKDGKVKA
+2346 TAKITPQYKDGKIA
-2361 DKKVSK
+2361 THKKVNNHK
-2367 KDPKLGEEIEYRISF
+2367 PKLGEEIEYRISF
-2382 HNTVKDGKLAEVKIE
+2382 NNTVKDGKLAEVKIE

-2407 KDSLKAEGEEPAP
+2407 KDSLKAEGDKPAP

-2428 KVTAKYEN
+2428 KVSAKYEN
-2436 ITDTKERSII
+2436 ITDMKERSII

-2475 RPEVYITP
+2475 RPEVEITP

-2492 DKKVSKKDPKLGE
+2492 DKKVNKKDPKLGE
-2505 EVEYQIRFKNTVENG
+2505 EVEYRISFKNTVENG

-2546 NEPNPVE
+2546 NEPAPVE

-2662 ELPSSLEFVE
+2662 ELPTGLEFVE

-2682 KPLHVKVKNGIVLAE
+2682 KPLYVKVKNGIVLAE
-2697 YPEIVDTKER
+2697 YPEITDMKER
-2707 SIIFKV
+2707 SIVFKV

-2722 EEIVNT
+2722 EEIVNK
-2728 AVVEDTINPPEQP
+2728 AIVEDTINPPEQP
-2741 NVTIQPQYKDGALQA
+2741 NISIQPQYKGGALQA
-2756 EKTVSNQEPKLGEEV
+2756 EKTVSNHEPKLGEEV
-2771 EYRISFENTVENGRL
+2771 EYRISFENTVENGKL

-2803 DSIKSDGPEPNP
+2803 DSIKSDGPEPYP

-2822 GKVTVKYPEITDMK
+2822 GKVTAKYPEITDTK
-2836 KRSIIFKVKVQETV
+2836 KRSIIFKVRVQETV
-2850 QVGKEIINKAIVDDN
+2850 QVGKEIVNKAIVDDN

-2929 AGLEYVKDSLEA
+2929 SGLEYVKDSLEA

-2947 PTELKVENGKVTA
+2947 PTELKVENGKVTV
-2960 KYPEITDTKERSII
+2960 KYPEITDTKERSVI
-2974 FKAKVK
+2974 FKVKVK
-2980 ETVKVG
+2980 ETAKVG
-2986 GEITNKAIIHVDD
+2986 GEITNKAIIEVDD
-2999 PNHPVIEPTATIKP
+2999 PKHPVIEPTAKIKP
-3013 EYKDGQLKAMKAV
+3013 EYKDG
-3026 SNKEPKLGEEVEYRI
+3026 KL
-3041 SFKNTVEN
+3041 T
-3049 GKVAEVKVEDEIP
+3049 A
-3062 AGLEYVQDSLRFE
+3062 
-3075 GAEPNPVELKV
+3075 
-3086 EFGKVI
+3086 
-3092 AKYLDIADRKE
+3092 AK
-3103 RSIIFK
+3103 
-3109 AKVKETVETGEKIV
+3109 T
-3123 NKAIVGDT
+3123 
-3131 INQPEEPVVSITP
+3131 
-3144 QYKDGM
+3144 
-3150 LKAEK
+3150 
-3155 EVSNKEPKLGEE
+3155 VSNKEPKLGEE

-3180 GKLAEVKIEDQLPD
+3180 GKLDVVTIEDEIPA

-3199 KDSVKAKGAIEVK
+3199 QGSIRFEGAEPNPIELKMEFGK
-3212 VENGKLTAKYENII
+3212 VIAKYLEIT
-3226 DTKERNITFKVKVKE
+3226 DTKERNIIFKAKVKE
-3241 KAGEEIVNRAIVDD
+3241 APSKGITNKAVVDD
-3255 GINQPLEPTVSIK
+3255 KINPPLEPTVTIL
-3268 PKEPEVKPED
+3268 PKTKEDFKIPED
-3278 PKEPEVKPED
+3278 PKEP
-3288 PKEPEVKPEDP
+3288 KEPEV
-3299 KEPEVKPED
+3299 
-3308 PKEPE
+3308 
-3313 VKPEDPKEPEVKP
+3313 
-3326 EDPKEPEVKPEDP
+3326 
-3339 KEPEVKPEDPKEP
+3339 
-3352 EVKPE
+3352 
-3357 DPKEPEVKPED
+3357 
-3368 PKEPEVKPEDPKE
+3368 
-3381 PEVKPEDPKEPEVKP
+3381 
-3396 EDPKEPEVKPED
+3396 
-3408 PKEPEVKP
+3408 
-3416 EDPKEPEVKP
+3416 
-3426 EDPKEPEV
+3426 
-3434 KPEDPKEP
+3434 
-3442 EVKPEDPKE
+3442 
-3451 PEVKPEDPKEP
+3451 
-3462 EVKPED
+3462 
-3468 PKEPEVKPEDPK
+3468 
-3480 EPEVKP
+3480 
-3486 EDPKEPEVKPEDPKE
+3486 
-3501 PEVKLEK
+3501 K

-3522 KVERELPKTGAAS
+3522 KTERELPKTGAAS
-3535 PWMVSVGA
+3535 PWMMSVGA

>member
-273 KQGFGDPLYSVI
+273 KQGFGDPLYSTI
-285 TAGDLVQTGNVTLG
+285 APGNLVQTGNVTLG

-314 NKMTVDVDNDDS
+314 NKMTVDVDNDNS

-354 MGVPGNITD
+354 MGTPLYAKENVVSD
-363 RKVTEDQVRQ
+363 EDVRQ

-380 NKQYAE
+380 NKEYTE
-386 VSADSIRKADYLP
+386 VSADSIRKAKAIS
-399 YISNY
+399 YISDY
-404 SGSGAGYVAYADVT
+404 STGVNGDGYVAYADVT
-418 NVIAQ
+418 NVIME
-423 QGISQTLTV
+423 QGISQTVTV
-432 ANVPQIKDVTGG
+432 ANVPQMTGDKG
-444 GYYWGNWNL
+444 NGYYWGNWNL

-467 KIWEGLVSQKSTA
+467 KIWEGLVVQKSTA
-480 WTDVSVNKIN
+480 WANISVNKIN

-511 EKDGYAYDYGE
+511 ENDGYAWDYGE
-522 YDFGAGYIKIK
+522 YDFGLGYQKLK
-533 NINGKDND
+533 NINGKEND
-541 ANDSSMTEVQVDGTN
+541 VNDSSMTEVQVDGTN

-574 STDIHTYHFEGPN
+574 STDIHTYHLEGPK
-587 QVKNDL
+587 QVKSDL
-593 KEAKMRFRANGAT
+593 KEAKMRFRANSGY
-606 GDIYVLNNATFVTEH
+606 GDIYVLNNTTFVTEH

-877 KTKVKENAEIGKEI
+877 KTKVKETAKIGEEIV
-891 TNKATVSDKTTSPKN
+891 NKAIVSDKTNPPKN
-906 IEEKITPQHKAGRI
+906 IEEKITPQHKAGKI

-990 VIAKYPAITDT
+990 VIAKYPEITDT

-1123 AKYPEITDTE
+1123 AKYPEIMDME

-1485 EGLEYVE
+1485 EGVEYVE

-1568 YKDGKIEAEKVVNNP
+1568 YKDGKIEAKKVVNNP

-1594 ISFKNTVEHGKLAG
+1594 ISFKNTVEHGKLAE

-1622 KGSLQAEGSKPD
+1622 KGSLQREGSKPS

-1703 EAKKVVNNL
+1703 EAKKVVNNET
-1712 LPKLGEEVEYRI
+1712 PKLGEEV
-1724 SFKNTVENG
+1724 
-1733 KLAEVKI
+1733 
-1740 EDTLPEGLEYV
+1740 
-1751 ENSLKAEGAGT
+1751 
-1762 DSVELKFENG
+1762 
-1772 KILAKYPEI
+1772 
-1781 TDTKERSITFKVKV
+1781 
-1795 KDEVKIGGKIVNK
+1795 
-1808 AIIDDTK
+1808 
-1815 KEPETPTAEIT
+1815 
-1826 PQHKDGKVEA
+1826 
-1836 EKTVNNPSP
+1836 
-1845 KLGEEIE
+1845 E

-1905 IAKYPE
+1905 IAKYPA

-2004 IPAGLEYV
+2004 IPTGLEYV
-2012 ENSLQAEGSKPNPV
+2012 ENSLQTEGSKPSPV

-2228 RKEVSNHEP
+2228 RKEVSNYEP

-2278 KAEGDEPKPVE
+2278 KAEGAEPKPME

-2300 YSEIIDTKERS
+2300 YAEIMDTEERS
-2311 IAFKVKV
+2311 IVFKVKV
-2318 KDSVAI
+2318 KESVTI
-2324 GKGITNKA
+2324 GKAITNKA

-2346 TAKITPQYKDGKVKA
+2346 TAKITPQYKDGKIIA
-2361 DKKVSK
+2361 HKKVNNDK
-2367 KDPKLGEEIEYRISF
+2367 PKLGEEIEYRISF
-2382 HNTVKDGKLAEVKIE
+2382 SNTVKDGKLAEVKIE

-2407 KDSLKAEGEEPAP
+2407 KDSLNAEGDKPAP

-2446 FKVKVKDSVEVDKAI
+2446 FKVKVKDTAEVDKAI
-2461 VNKAIVDDTKNPPE
+2461 VNRAIVDDTKNPPE
-2475 RPEVYITP
+2475 RPEVEITP
-2483 QHKDGKVKA
+2483 QYKEGKVKA
-2492 DKKVSKKDPKLGE
+2492 DKNVSKKDPKLGE
-2505 EVEYQIRFKNTVENG
+2505 EVEYRIRFKNTVENG
-2520 KLAEVKIEDQLPT
+2520 KLAELKIEDQLPA

-2541 LKSEG
+2541 LKAEG

-2576 IFKVKVTEVAKV
+2576 SFKVKVTEAVKV
-2588 GKKIVNTAIVDDDNP
+2588 GKTIVNKAIVDDHNP

-2662 ELPSSLEFVE
+2662 ELPTGLEFVE
-2672 GSERAEGENP
+2672 GSERAEGANP

-2741 NVTIQPQYKDGALQA
+2741 NIAIQPQYKDGALQA

-2822 GKVTVKYPEITDMK
+2822 GKVTAKYPEITDMK

-3013 EYKDGQLKAMKAV
+3013 EYKDGKLKAMKAV

-3241 KAGEEIVNRAIVDD
+3241 KVGEEIVNRAIVDD

-3278 PKEPEVKPED
+3278 PKEPEV
-3288 PKEPEVKPEDP
+3288 
-3299 KEPEVKPED
+3299 
-3308 PKEPE
+3308 
-3313 VKPEDPKEPEVKP
+3313 
-3326 EDPKEPEVKPEDP
+3326 
-3339 KEPEVKPEDPKEP
+3339 
-3352 EVKPE
+3352 
-3357 DPKEPEVKPED
+3357 
-3368 PKEPEVKPEDPKE
+3368 
-3381 PEVKPEDPKEPEVKP
+3381 
-3396 EDPKEPEVKPED
+3396 
-3408 PKEPEVKP
+3408 
-3416 EDPKEPEVKP
+3416 
-3426 EDPKEPEV
+3426 
-3434 KPEDPKEP
+3434 
-3442 EVKPEDPKE
+3442 
-3451 PEVKPEDPKEP
+3451 
-3462 EVKPED
+3462 
-3468 PKEPEVKPEDPK
+3468 
-3480 EPEVKP
+3480 
-3486 EDPKEPEVKPEDPKE
+3486 
-3501 PEVKLEK
+3501 
-3508 PEVRLEKLIKEPQV
+3508 
-3522 KVERELPKTGAAS
+3522 
-3535 PWMVSVGA
+3535 
-3543 GISFLVGG
+3543 
-3551 VLFVLGRRRKQ
+3551 

>member
-1 MKKSLKCFNVVTII
+1 MKKVLKCFNVVTMIT
-15 ALLLS
+15 LLLS
-20 ITLPS
+20 IILPS
-25 PSAFAEIHKKSWD
+25 PSAFAEINKKSWD
-38 ELQGNDVRIKAEQVN
+38 ELQGNDVKIKAEQVN
-53 AEIYRGEVAER
+53 AEIYRGEVAEG

-78 PIQELVLKQNNEN
+78 PIQELVMKQNNDN
-91 EITFLSQSMK
+91 EIMFLPQSMK

-113 DFYVEEKDKGG
+113 DFYVKEKDKGG
-124 KLLSSNLKIRDL
+124 KLLSSNLKIQDL

-141 MTVLIKASR
+141 MTVLIKAR
-150 TQHFNKEYKQ
+150 RAQHFNKEYKQ

-172 SMSFDVEGIPSE
+172 TMSVDVEGIPSE
-184 DKVEAT
+184 DKVEAN

-199 KSVVPSVNNT
+199 KEVGSPVDNATN
-209 TKKVDEKLKV
+209 KADEKLKA
-219 SVEDTNKPTSNTE
+219 SMEDKNKRVLKTE
-232 LVKQPVTEAEK
+232 IEKEKQPVAKGEK
-243 QPEKEVA
+243 QLEKEKKQSPVAA
-250 KQSDAEVQAA
+250 KQSDTEVQAA
-260 SENASKVQIQVGD
+260 SENASQVQIQTGD
-273 KQGFGDPLYSVI
+273 KQGFGDPLYSTI
-285 TAGDLVQTGNVTLG
+285 AAGDLVQTGNVTLG
-299 LTTDHYGRQSLGYKT
+299 LTDNYYTRQSVGGKA
-314 NKMTVDVDNDDS
+314 NKKAVDIDNDDT

-332 GAFPTIPA
+332 GAFPNIPT

-354 MGVPGNITD
+354 MGTPGDARTD
-363 RKVTEDQVRQ
+363 YRVSDEDVRQ

-399 YISNY
+399 YIANHY
-404 SGSGAGYVAYADVT
+404 SSGAGYVAYADVT
-418 NVIAQ
+418 NVIAK
-423 QGISQTLTV
+423 QGISQTVTV
-432 ANVPQIKDVTGG
+432 ANVPQIKFEKGS

-480 WTDVSVNKIN
+480 WADISVNKIN

-511 EKDGYAYDYGE
+511 ENDGYAYDYGE
-522 YDFGAGYIKIK
+522 YDFGLGYQKFK

-541 ANDSSMTEVQVDGTN
+541 VNDSSMTEVQVDGTN

-574 STDIHTYHFEGPN
+574 STDIHTYHLEGPK

-593 KEAKMRFRANGAT
+593 KEGKMRFRANGGG
-606 GDIYVLNNATFVTEH
+606 GDIYVLNNATFITEH

-627 VDKKALDS
+627 VDKRALDS

-640 KEVKAGE
+640 KEVKVGE
-647 EITYKIE
+647 EITYQIE

-677 RLEYVPGS
+677 RLEYIPGS
-685 IQYVTGS
+685 IQYISGS
-692 NTGQKTD
+692 NKGQKTD
-699 DASDDEAEFVN
+699 DANDDEAEFVN

-717 GEGADAKDGGVLK
+717 GEGADATDGGVLQ
-730 PGESAVLTFKVKV
+730 PGESAIITFKVKV
-743 KESIKSDTTVKNVVA
+743 KESIQSDTTVKNVVA

-765 EIKYESEDDANVTVT
+765 EIKYESEDDANITVT
-780 IPKEVPGEIE
+780 TPKEVPGEIE
-790 ARKIASNKSPKLG
+790 ATKIASNKTPSLG

-822 VLTIEDELPS
+822 VLTIEDELPN

-840 LKAEGVQPEP
+840 LKAEGAKPEP
-850 VELKFENGKIIAK
+850 VELKFENGKVIAK
-863 YPAITDMEERSIVF
+863 YPEITDMEERSIVF
-877 KTKVKENAEIGKEI
+877 KTKVKETAKIGEEVV
-891 TNKATVSDKTTSPKN
+891 NKAIVSDKTNPPKSL
-906 IEEKITPQHKAGRI
+906 EEKITPQHKAGKI

-928 KKPKLGEE
+928 KKPNLGEE
-936 FEYQISFNNTVEN
+936 VEYQISFKNTVEN

-962 ANLEFIQ
+962 ANLEFVQ
-969 GSERAE
+969 GSERVE
-975 GAGPSPVELK
+975 GAGPKPVELK

-990 VIAKYPAITDT
+990 VIAKYPEITDIE
-1001 KERSIIFK
+1001 ERSIIFK
-1009 VKVKEEAKAGETI
+1009 VKVKKEAKVGEII

-1035 EHPEEK
+1035 EYPEEK
-1041 VTPDYKDGKVDVDK
+1041 ITPGYKDGKVDVDK

-1089 DTLPAGV
+1089 DTLPEGV

-1108 KPEPVELKMENGKII
+1108 KPEPVELKMENGKVT
-1123 AKYPEITDTE
+1123 AKYPEITDME
-1133 KRSIVFKVKV
+1133 QRSIVFKVKV
-1143 KDSAKVGEAIV
+1143 KETAKIGEAIV
-1154 NKAIAKDPKHD
+1154 NKAVAKDPKHD
-1165 PVDAK
+1165 PADAK

-1182 AATKVVNNEKPKLGE
+1182 AATKVVNNEKPKPGE

-1210 NGKIA
+1210 NGKLA

-1221 TIPKGL
+1221 AIPTGL
-1227 EYVENSIKAEGEAPS
+1227 EYVENSIKAEGEAPG

-1249 AGVVKAK
+1249 AGIVKAK

-1274 KEEVEVGKEIVNK
+1274 KEEAKIGKEIINK

-1293 KHQPIEPE
+1293 KNPPIEPE
-1301 ERITPQHK
+1301 ERITPQYK
-1309 DGIINAAKIVDNP
+1309 DGIIDSKKKVDNP

-1352 TIPNGLEYVKGSE
+1352 TIPNGLEYVKDSE

-1387 YENITDTKERSI
+1387 YENITDMKERSI
-1399 VFTVKV
+1399 VFKVKV

-1410 IGKEIV
+1410 VGKEIV
-1416 NQAIVDDTKDS
+1416 NKAIVDDTKDS
-1427 KKPEAKITPLHKDGK
+1427 KEPEAKITPLHKDGK

-1450 NETPKLGEEVEYR
+1450 NLVPKLGEEVEYR

-1492 NSLKAEGAGPNPVE
+1492 NSVKTEGSKPDPVE
-1506 LKMENGKVLAKY
+1506 LKVENGKVVAKY
-1518 PEITDIEERSIT
+1518 PEITDTEERSIV

-1543 KIVNKAIVDD
+1543 KIVNKAIIDD
-1553 TKHDPINPKAEITPQ
+1553 TKNK
-1568 YKDGKIEAEKVVNNP
+1568 
-1583 SPKLE
+1583 
-1588 EEVEYR
+1588 
-1594 ISFKNTVEHGKLAG
+1594 
-1608 VIIEDDLPNGLEYV
+1608 
-1622 KGSLQAEGSKPD
+1622 
-1634 PVELKFENGKVL
+1634 
-1646 AKYPEI
+1646 
-1652 TDTKERSITFK
+1652 
-1663 VKVKGNVSDTII
+1663 
-1675 NQAIVSDTKH
+1675 
-1685 PPETPKAEIIPQ
+1685 PETPTVEINPQ
-1697 HKDGKL
+1697 HKDGKV
-1703 EAKKVVNNL
+1703 EAKKVVNNVS
-1712 LPKLGEEVEYRI
+1712 PKLGEEVEYRI

-1740 EDTLPEGLEYV
+1740 ED
-1751 ENSLKAEGAGT
+1751 N
-1762 DSVELKFENG
+1762 
-1772 KILAKYPEI
+1772 
-1781 TDTKERSITFKVKV
+1781 
-1795 KDEVKIGGKIVNK
+1795 
-1808 AIIDDTK
+1808 
-1815 KEPETPTAEIT
+1815 
-1826 PQHKDGKVEA
+1826 
-1836 EKTVNNPSP
+1836 
-1845 KLGEEIE
+1845 
-1852 YRISFKNTV
+1852 
-1861 ENGKLAEVKIEDTLP
+1861 LP
-1876 NGLEYVKDSLQAEGS
+1876 NGLEYVKDSVKAEGS
-1891 KPNPVELKVKDGKV
+1891 KPEPVELQVKDGKV

-1911 ITDIEERSIVFKAK
+1911 ITDTEERSVVFKAK

-1931 VGEGIVNKVVVDDTK
+1931 VGDGIVNKVVVDDTK
-1946 DPKTREVTV
+1946 DPTTSEVTI

-1984 INFKNTVENG
+1984 ISFKNTVENG
-1994 KLVEVKVEDE
+1994 KLTEVKVEDE

-2012 ENSLQAEGSKPNPV
+2012 ENSLKAEGSKPGPV
-2026 ELKFENG
+2026 ELKVENG
-2033 KVMAKYPVITDTKE
+2033 KVMAKYPAITDTKE
-2047 RSIVFKAKVKEEAEI
+2047 RSIAFKVKVKEEAEI

-2075 THEPEKPYVEITPQ
+2075 TNEPEKPHVVITPQ

-2095 VAEKVANNHKPKL
+2095 IAQKVANNHKPKL

-2125 KLAEVNIKDT
+2125 KLAEVSIKDT
-2135 LPKGLEYVE
+2135 LPAGLEYVE
-2144 GSITAEGSKP
+2144 NSVKAEGSKP
-2154 KPVELKVENGKV
+2154 EPVELQVKNNKVM
-2166 TAKYPAITD
+2166 AKYPTITD

-2196 IVNEAI
+2196 IVNEAV
-2202 VDDTKNV
+2202 VDDTKNL

-2247 IFNNTVKDGKLA
+2247 TFNNTMKDGKLA

-2278 KAEGDEPKPVE
+2278 KVEGEEPKPVE

-2295 KVIAT
+2295 KVMAK
-2300 YSEIIDTKERS
+2300 YSEIMDTKERS
-2311 IAFKVKV
+2311 IVFKVKV

-2332 IIHVDDPNHPIIEP
+2332 IIHVDDPNHPITEP

-2382 HNTVKDGKLAEVKIE
+2382 SNTVKDGKLAEVKIE
-2397 DEIPSGLEYV
+2397 DEIPSGLEFV
-2407 KDSLKAEGEEPAP
+2407 KDSLKAEGDKPAP

-2428 KVTAKYEN
+2428 KIIARYEN
-2436 ITDTKERSII
+2436 ITDMKERNII
-2446 FKVKVKDSVEVDKAI
+2446 FKVKVKDDVEVDKAI
-2461 VNKAIVDDTKNPPE
+2461 VNKAIVDDSQNPVE
-2475 RPEVYITP
+2475 RPEVEITP
-2483 QHKDGKVKA
+2483 NYKDGKVKA

-2505 EVEYQIRFKNTVENG
+2505 EVEYRISFKNTVENG

-2541 LKSEG
+2541 LQAEG

-2553 LKEEAGKIT
+2553 LKEEDGKIT

-2576 IFKVKVTEVAKV
+2576 NFKVKVTEAAKV
-2588 GKKIVNTAIVDDDNP
+2588 GKTIVNKAIVDDHNP
-2603 KNPPQKPEAI
+2603 KNPPQKPEAK

-2627 TVNNP
+2627 TVNNE

-2662 ELPSSLEFVE
+2662 ELPSGLEFVE

-2697 YPEIVDTKER
+2697 YPEITDTKER
-2707 SIIFKV
+2707 SIVFKV

-2722 EEIVNT
+2722 EAIVNK
-2728 AVVEDTINPPEQP
+2728 AIVEDTIHPPEQP
-2741 NVTIQPQYKDGALQA
+2741 NIAIEPQYKDGALQA
-2756 EKTVSNQEPKLGEEV
+2756 EKTVSNHEPKLGEEI
-2771 EYRISFENTVENGRL
+2771 EYRISFENTVENGKL

-2803 DSIKSDGPEPNP
+2803 DSIKSDGSEPNP
-2815 VELKVEN
+2815 VELHVEN
-2822 GKVTVKYPEITDMK
+2822 GKVTAKYLEITDTK
-2836 KRSIIFKVKVQETV
+2836 KRSIIFKVRVQESV
-2850 QVGKEIINKAIVDDN
+2850 QIGKEIINKVIVDDN

-2929 AGLEYVKDSLEA
+2929 AGLEYVEDSLKA
-2941 VGDKPV
+2941 VGDKPA
-2947 PTELKVENGKVTA
+2947 PTDLTVGNGKVMV
-2960 KYPEITDTKERSII
+2960 KYPDIMDTKERSII
-2974 FKAKVK
+2974 FKVKVK

-2986 GEITNKAIIHVDD
+2986 EEITNKAIIHVDD
-2999 PNHPVIEPTATIKP
+2999 PNHPVMEPTVTIKP
-3013 EYKDGQLKAMKAV
+3013 EYKDGKLKATKTV
-3026 SNKEPKLGEEVEYRI
+3026 SNPEPKLGEEVEYRI
-3041 SFKNTVEN
+3041 SFNNTVEN
-3049 GKVAEVKVEDEIP
+3049 GKLAVVKIKDEIP
-3062 AGLEYVQDSLRFE
+3062 VGLEYVQDSLRFE
-3075 GAEPNPVELKV
+3075 GAEPNPIELKM
-3086 EFGKVI
+3086 EFGKVT
-3092 AKYLDIADRKE
+3092 ATYLDIMDRKE

-3109 AKVKETVETGEKIV
+3109 AKVKETVKSGEEIV
-3123 NKAIVGDT
+3123 NKAIVEDT
-3131 INQPEEPVVSITP
+3131 T
-3144 QYKDGM
+3144 
-3150 LKAEK
+3150 
-3155 EVSNKEPKLGEE
+3155 
-3167 VEYRISFKNTVEN
+3167 
-3180 GKLAEVKIEDQLPD
+3180 
-3194 GLEYV
+3194 
-3199 KDSVKAKGAIEVK
+3199 
-3212 VENGKLTAKYENII
+3212 
-3226 DTKERNITFKVKVKE
+3226 
-3241 KAGEEIVNRAIVDD
+3241 
-3255 GINQPLEPTVSIK
+3255 NQPLEPTVSIK
-3268 PKEPEVKPED
+3268 PKKPEVKPDSKEPEVKPED

-3339 KEPEVKPEDPKEP
+3339 KEPKEPEVKPDPKEP

-3381 PEVKPEDPKEPEVKP
+3381 PEVKPEE
-3396 EDPKEPEVKPED
+3396 
-3408 PKEPEVKP
+3408 
-3416 EDPKEPEVKP
+3416 
-3426 EDPKEPEV
+3426 
-3434 KPEDPKEP
+3434 
-3442 EVKPEDPKE
+3442 
-3451 PEVKPEDPKEP
+3451 
-3462 EVKPED
+3462 
-3468 PKEPEVKPEDPK
+3468 
-3480 EPEVKP
+3480 
-3486 EDPKEPEVKPEDPKE
+3486 
-3501 PEVKLEK
+3501 
-3508 PEVRLEKLIKEPQV
+3508 PEVRLEKLIKEPHV

-3535 PWMVSVGA
+3535 PWMMSVGA

-3551 VLFVLGRRRKQ
+3551 VLFILGRRKQ

>member
-1 MKKSLKCFNVVTII
+1 MKKVLKCFNVVTMIT
-15 ALLLS
+15 LLLS
-20 ITLPS
+20 IILPS
-25 PSAFAEIHKKSWD
+25 PSAFATEINKKSWD
-38 ELQGNDVRIKAEQVN
+38 ELQGNDVKIKAEQVN

-78 PIQELVLKQNNEN
+78 PIQELAIKQNNDN
-91 EITFLSQSMK
+91 EIMFLPQSMK

-124 KLLSSNLKIRDL
+124 KLLSSNLKIQDL

-150 TQHFNKEYKQ
+150 AQHFNKEYKQ

-172 SMSFDVEGIPSE
+172 TMSVDVEGIPSE
-184 DKVEAT
+184 DKVEAN

-199 KSVVPSVNNT
+199 KEVGSPVDNATN
-209 TKKVDEKLKV
+209 KADEKQKA
-219 SVEDTNKPTSNTE
+219 SVEDKNKPTSNTE
-232 LVKQPVTEAEK
+232 LVKKPVAKDEK
-243 QPEKEVA
+243 QLEKEKKQSPVAA
-250 KQSDAEVQAA
+250 KQSDTEVQAA
-260 SENASKVQIQVGD
+260 SENASKVQIQTGD

-299 LTTDHYGRQSLGYKT
+299 LTDNYYTRQSVGGKV
-314 NKMTVDVDNDDS
+314 NKKAVDIDNDDT

-332 GAFPTIPA
+332 GAFPNIPA

-354 MGVPGNITD
+354 MGTPGDARTD
-363 RKVTEDQVRQ
+363 YRVSDEDVRQ

-399 YISNY
+399 YIANHY
-404 SGSGAGYVAYADVT
+404 SSGAGYVAYADVT
-418 NVIAQ
+418 NVIAK
-423 QGISQTLTV
+423 QGISQTVTV
-432 ANVPQIKDVTGG
+432 ANVPQIKFEKGS

-480 WTDVSVNKIN
+480 WTDISVNKIN

-511 EKDGYAYDYGE
+511 ENDGYAYDYGE
-522 YDFGAGYIKIK
+522 YDFGLGYQKLK

-541 ANDSSMTEVQVDGTN
+541 VNDSSMTEVQVDGTN

-574 STDIHTYHFEGPN
+574 STDIHTYHLEGAK

-593 KEAKMRFRANGAT
+593 KEGKMRFRANGGG
-606 GDIYVLNNATFVTEH
+606 GDIYVLNNTTFVTEH

-640 KEVKAGE
+640 KEVKVGE
-647 EITYKIE
+647 EITYQIE

-670 GFDKLDD
+670 GFDKLDT

-685 IQYVTGS
+685 IQYISGS
-692 NTGQKTD
+692 NKGQKTD
-699 DASDDEAEFVN
+699 DANDDEAEFVN

-717 GEGADAKDGGVLK
+717 GEGADATDGGVLQ
-730 PGESAVLTFKVKV
+730 PGESAIITFKVKV
-743 KESIKSDTTVKNVVA
+743 KESIQSDTTVKNVVA

-765 EIKYESEDDANVTVT
+765 EIKYESEDDANITVT
-780 IPKEVPGEIE
+780 TPKEVPGEIE
-790 ARKIASNKSPKLG
+790 ATKIASNKTPSLG
-803 DEVEYRITFKNK
+803 DEVEYRITFKNII
-815 VKDGRLD
+815 KDGCLD

-840 LKAEGVQPEP
+840 LKAEGAKPEP

-863 YPAITDMEERSIVF
+863 YPEIADMEERSIVF
-877 KTKVKENAEIGKEI
+877 KTKVKETAKIDEEIV
-891 TNKATVSDKTTSPKN
+891 NKAIVSDKTNPPKN
-906 IEEKITPQHKAGRI
+906 LEEKITPQHKAGKI

-936 FEYQISFNNTVEN
+936 VEYQISFKNTVEN
-949 GKLEAVTIEDEIP
+949 GKLEVVTIEDEIP
-962 ANLEFIQ
+962 ANLEFVQ

-975 GAGPSPVELK
+975 GAGPKPLELK

-990 VIAKYPAITDT
+990 VIAKYPEITDT
-1001 KERSIIFK
+1001 EERSIIFK
-1009 VKVKEEAKAGETI
+1009 VKVKEEAKVGETI
-1022 VNKAV
+1022 VNKAI
-1027 VSDPNGQS
+1027 VSDPNVPS

-1041 VTPDYKDGKVDVDK
+1041 ITPGYKDGKVDVDK

-1089 DTLPAGV
+1089 DTLPEGV

-1108 KPEPVELKMENGKII
+1108 KPEPVELKMENGKVT
-1123 AKYPEITDTE
+1123 AKYPEITDME
-1133 KRSIVFKVKV
+1133 QRSIVFKVKV
-1143 KDSAKVGEAIV
+1143 KETAKVGEAIV
-1154 NKAIAKDPKHD
+1154 NKAVAKDPKHD
-1165 PVDAK
+1165 PADAK

-1182 AATKVVNNEKPKLGE
+1182 AATKVVNNEKPKPGE

-1210 NGKIA
+1210 NGKLA

-1221 TIPKGL
+1221 AIPTGL
-1227 EYVENSIKAEGEAPS
+1227 EYVENSIKAEGEAPG
-1242 PVELTVE
+1242 PVELTVA
-1249 AGVVKAK
+1249 AGIVKAK
-1256 YIDITDTKERSIV
+1256 YINITDMKERSIV

-1274 KEEVEVGKEIVNK
+1274 KEEAKIGKEIINK

-1293 KHQPIEPE
+1293 KNPPIEPE
-1301 ERITPQHK
+1301 ERITPQYK
-1309 DGIINAAKIVDNP
+1309 DGIIDSKKTVDNP

-1352 TIPNGLEYVKGSE
+1352 TIPNGLEYVKDSE

-1399 VFTVKV
+1399 VFKVKV

-1410 IGKEIV
+1410 VGKEIV
-1416 NQAIVDDTKDS
+1416 NKAIVDDTKDS
-1427 KKPEAKITPLHKDGK
+1427 KEPEAKITPLHKDGK
-1442 IKAKKSVN
+1442 IKAKKVVN
-1450 NETPKLGEEVEYR
+1450 NVSPKLGEEVEYR

-1492 NSLKAEGAGPNPVE
+1492 NSVKAEGSKPDPVE
-1506 LKMENGKVLAKY
+1506 LKVENGKVVAKY
-1518 PEITDIEERSIT
+1518 PEITDTEERSIT
-1530 FKVKVKEEVKVGE
+1530 FKVKVKEEVKVDE
-1543 KIVNKAIVDD
+1543 KIVNKAIIDD
-1553 TKHDPINPKAEITPQ
+1553 TKNKPETPKAEITPQ
-1568 YKDGKIEAEKVVNNP
+1568 HKDGKLEAKKTVNNVT
-1583 SPKLE
+1583 PKLE

-1594 ISFKNTVEHGKLAG
+1594 ISFKNTVEHGKLTE
-1608 VIIEDDLPNGLEYV
+1608 VKIEDDLPNGLEYV
-1622 KGSLQAEGSKPD
+1622 KDSLKAEGSKPE
-1634 PVELKFENGKVL
+1634 PVELKVENGKVV

-1652 TDTKERSITFK
+1652 TDT
-1663 VKVKGNVSDTII
+1663 
-1675 NQAIVSDTKH
+1675 
-1685 PPETPKAEIIPQ
+1685 
-1697 HKDGKL
+1697 
-1703 EAKKVVNNL
+1703 
-1712 LPKLGEEVEYRI
+1712 
-1724 SFKNTVENG
+1724 
-1733 KLAEVKI
+1733 
-1740 EDTLPEGLEYV
+1740 
-1751 ENSLKAEGAGT
+1751 
-1762 DSVELKFENG
+1762 
-1772 KILAKYPEI
+1772 
-1781 TDTKERSITFKVKV
+1781 
-1795 KDEVKIGGKIVNK
+1795 
-1808 AIIDDTK
+1808 
-1815 KEPETPTAEIT
+1815 
-1826 PQHKDGKVEA
+1826 
-1836 EKTVNNPSP
+1836 
-1845 KLGEEIE
+1845 
-1852 YRISFKNTV
+1852 
-1861 ENGKLAEVKIEDTLP
+1861 
-1876 NGLEYVKDSLQAEGS
+1876 
-1891 KPNPVELKVKDGKV
+1891 
-1905 IAKYPE
+1905 
-1911 ITDIEERSIVFKAK
+1911 EERSVVFKAK

-1931 VGEGIVNKVVVDDTK
+1931 VGDGIVNKVVVDDTK
-1946 DPKTREVTV
+1946 DPTTSEVTI

-1994 KLVEVKVEDE
+1994 KLEEVKVEDE

-2012 ENSLQAEGSKPNPV
+2012 ENSLQAEGSKPSPV
-2026 ELKFENG
+2026 ELKVENG

-2095 VAEKVANNHKPKL
+2095 IAQKVANNHKPKL

-2116 RFKNTVENG
+2116 SFKNTVENG

-2135 LPKGLEYVE
+2135 LPAGLDYVE
-2144 GSITAEGSKP
+2144 NSVKAEGSKP
-2154 KPVELKVENGKV
+2154 EPVELQVKNNKVM
-2166 TAKYPAITD
+2166 AKYPAITD

-2196 IVNEAI
+2196 ILNEAV
-2202 VDDTKNV
+2202 VDDTKNL
-2209 PEEPYVPIT
+2209 PEEPYVEIT

-2278 KAEGDEPKPVE
+2278 KAEGEEPKPVE

-2295 KVIAT
+2295 KVMAK
-2300 YSEIIDTKERS
+2300 YSEIMDTKERS
-2311 IAFKVKV
+2311 IVFKVKV

-2324 GKGITNKA
+2324 GKDITNKA
-2332 IIHVDDPNHPIIEP
+2332 IIHVDDPNHPITEP
-2346 TAKITPQYKDGKVKA
+2346 TAKITPQYKDGKITA
-2361 DKKVSK
+2361 HKKVNNHK
-2367 KDPKLGEEIEYRISF
+2367 PKLGEEIEYRISF
-2382 HNTVKDGKLAEVKIE
+2382 SNTVKDGKLAEVKIE
-2397 DEIPSGLEYV
+2397 DEIPSGLEFV
-2407 KDSLKAEGEEPAP
+2407 KDSLKAEGDKPAP

-2428 KVTAKYEN
+2428 KIIAKYEN
-2436 ITDTKERSII
+2436 ITDMKERNII
-2446 FKVKVKDSVEVDKAI
+2446 FKVKVKNDVEVDKAI
-2461 VNKAIVDDTKNPPE
+2461 VNKAIVDDSQNPVE
-2475 RPEVYITP
+2475 RPEVEITP
-2483 QHKDGKVKA
+2483 EYKDGKIKA

-2505 EVEYQIRFKNTVENG
+2505 EVEYRISFKNTVENG

-2541 LKSEG
+2541 LKAEG

-2576 IFKVKVTEVAKV
+2576 SFKVKVMEAAKV
-2588 GKKIVNTAIVDDDNP
+2588 GKTIVNKAIVDDHNP
-2603 KNPPQKPEAI
+2603 KNPPQKPEAK

-2627 TVNNP
+2627 TVNNE

-2662 ELPSSLEFVE
+2662 ELPSGLEFVE

-2697 YPEIVDTKER
+2697 YPEITDTKER
-2707 SIIFKV
+2707 SIVFKV

-2722 EEIVNT
+2722 EAIVNK
-2728 AVVEDTINPPEQP
+2728 AVVEDTIHPPEQP
-2741 NVTIQPQYKDGALQA
+2741 NIAIQPQYKDGALQA
-2756 EKTVSNQEPKLGEEV
+2756 EKTVSNHEPKLGEEV
-2771 EYRISFENTVENGRL
+2771 EYRISFENTIENGKL

-2803 DSIKSDGPEPNP
+2803 GSIKSDGPEPNP
-2815 VELKVEN
+2815 VELYVEN
-2822 GKVTVKYPEITDMK
+2822 GKVTAKYPEITDMK
-2836 KRSIIFKVKVQETV
+2836 KRSIIFKVRVQESV

-2929 AGLEYVKDSLEA
+2929 AGLEYVQDSLKA
-2941 VGDKPV
+2941 VGDKPA
-2947 PTELKVENGKVTA
+2947 PTELIVENGKIIV
-2960 KYPEITDTKERSII
+2960 KYPDIMDTKERSII
-2974 FKAKVK
+2974 FKVKVK

-2999 PNHPVIEPTATIKP
+2999 PNHPVMEPTATIKP
-3013 EYKDGQLKAMKAV
+3013 EYKDGKLKATKTV
-3026 SNKEPKLGEEVEYRI
+3026 SNKEPKLGEEIEYRI
-3041 SFKNTVEN
+3041 SFENTVQN
-3049 GKVAEVKVEDEIP
+3049 GKLAVVKVEDEIP
-3062 AGLEYVQDSLRFE
+3062 AGLEYVQHSLRFE
-3075 GAEPNPVELKV
+3075 GAEPNPIELKM
-3086 EFGKVI
+3086 EFGKVT
-3092 AKYLDIADRKE
+3092 ATYLDIMDTKE

-3109 AKVKETVETGEKIV
+3109 VKVKETVKIGEEIV
-3123 NKAIVGDT
+3123 NKAIVEDT
-3131 INQPEEPVVSITP
+3131 T
-3144 QYKDGM
+3144 
-3150 LKAEK
+3150 
-3155 EVSNKEPKLGEE
+3155 NK
-3167 VEYRISFKNTVEN
+3167 
-3180 GKLAEVKIEDQLPD
+3180 
-3194 GLEYV
+3194 
-3199 KDSVKAKGAIEVK
+3199 
-3212 VENGKLTAKYENII
+3212 
-3226 DTKERNITFKVKVKE
+3226 
-3241 KAGEEIVNRAIVDD
+3241 
-3255 GINQPLEPTVSIK
+3255 PLEPTVFIK

-3468 PKEPEVKPEDPK
+3468 P
-3480 EPEVKP
+3480 
-3486 EDPKEPEVKPEDPKE
+3486 
-3501 PEVKLEK
+3501 
-3508 PEVRLEKLIKEPQV
+3508 EVRLEKLIKEPHV

-3535 PWMVSVGA
+3535 PWMMSVGA

-3551 VLFVLGRRRKQ
+3551 VLFILGRRRKQ